1 MNDEYKTLGQI
12 INEPATQFGSRELDS
27 GNPHAWSAE
36 KERQFEQ
43 DISDVQRNYTVTTED
58 LKNYIDANPV
68 STGEKIALG
77 LEQVGTQMMDAYR
90 GLDQLI
96 AKSPAMFP
104 ALTEKEKDDM
114 VALTM
119 HNYEAFTKARQDLIN
134 RKGVADS
141 VWFNGANVLGQVA
154 LTSVTGLLTGGS
166 TVPIVMGGVQEFGR
180 KSGDYALKYAQATGD
195 YSLKDQSVKD
205 DMVALAYAGISA
217 AIERGIGAERVLDGV
232 IAQGALKQ
240 LGKAALGEA
249 AEEFTQEIAEY
260 MSDMTLDFMTNKSIY
275 NDRTP
280 MEAFKDALTGA
291 VYGALGGGTMGFG
304 MYYAH
309 RNILQKQ
316 FENAGYAP
324 ADAKQMAINAV
335 DTAKDVVLREII
347 TRDQLEKKYGQAY
360 QDLVNK
366 AYNTLK
372 ETNNVFGV
380 RPEKENIGE
389 LNMTDEQRKAYDAG
403 QPVILNEQQLR
414 QYADTTAAMLARQ
427 VMVVAAMQGTST
439 DMVLQLSDIE
449 QIGNVMALNTPDMH
463 NDVVV
468 RRLQAQNKALQ
479 QKLKHERDLKKARNE
494 GFQDEDDRIAILQAQ
509 QAALQKQLD
518 NIEKQDQLDIEIIKK
533 NNGGIDISARAYAD
547 AAALKNATN
556 ADEFYKNL
564 SPAQQAITPA
574 DQIQARY
581 EEAILADIAGS
592 PKEYRRLFAKGKIS
606 PQVRTNLLTNIAA
619 LRSTGL
625 AGIQGD
631 IKRALDRIAAGCT
644 LDNFAI
650 TFGNVR
656 DENDINPFATAFVTY
671 VLLSD
676 PAGATQTVDLLAEKV
691 NTVKQNIRAG
701 ITTTQYQDRADI
713 MSEAL
718 RESPLTA
725 EKWDGDTTT
734 DPNLLMLYD
743 QKNVVNF
750 AVQKAQQRA
759 AAAQARIKATKD
771 QYKIRYAT
779 DESLRKALLDN
790 NVLTDPKIAQKYSH
804 AALVK
809 LFRDSNLSA
818 DLLEQKSAAEI
829 EQDTRNAQAR
839 KAAREYKT
847 VKSLFWSTKK
857 MQYIINR
864 QFAEDNQI
872 DKAFGVDLKY
882 FQKDGGIQD
891 WAEIQMTLSDNGL
904 VQDNPNTDYA
914 QSEWLEQEAKRL
926 IESNVPLNAEAAA
939 QLDIA
944 AEEDRQRH
952 YMESE
957 LLATGNF
964 TQDELNKMD
973 LAELDAALQDIRDI
987 QAAAATELD
996 DVPFQ
1001 EQVRPYTAAT
1011 INIDGKERPT
1021 TNSNGDPIALTEQGL
1036 RNFYKWFGD
1045 SKVVDEQGRPMVVY
1059 HGAHTDERFESF
1071 FQDAT
1076 IWATPNKEYAETYR
1090 WDKKGNAP
1098 IYSLYM
1104 KVKNLKT
1111 IGSIEENLTDENIKN
1126 LATATG
1132 IPYQELL
1139 SAIDNSNIFLGDRQ
1153 NSSIWVFTRSKTFQ
1167 NLAKKYGIDGI
1178 KAQENYYG
1186 DGNPK
1191 LVDTYATFN
1200 SYNVKSTNN
1209 RGTFALD
1216 DDNIYYQA
1224 AYTSGSTYYDR
1235 PSTEY
1240 VLRGGEGQIVH
1251 GWGIYSLAD
1260 QATNKRRYREGQF
1273 SGQLVFVP
1281 KMPTTEQLIKGA
1293 KTSKESQII
1302 KTVLDSI
1309 AAKTPI
1315 NMYKPIKF
1323 AGGVSSYI
1331 PLFYVDAMY
1340 ELLGSKANKADKAF
1354 LDKII
1359 LEKGQLA
1366 DETVFKIEPEMSD
1379 WMKTA
1384 IQKAL
1389 DEHNDK
1395 HSVFYQKDLPYV
1407 FSRILVFGGV
1417 DKELTNFVKKNFK
1430 HKDLNAAGNKAL
1442 VDAIVNYVQDG
1453 GRIEYEPFDN
1463 SIFKESGATT
1473 LKFEKTAQEMVEKL
1487 KDTLDGGFRET
1498 RVDNDVKTNPELYGG
1513 YLGMLIL
1520 ARYSAYRP
1528 ITELFNKINDDETT
1542 FDNIAKDDD
1551 YKYMIGKEAEATTK
1565 MLKNAHIMSA
1575 YDVFTPIVQSA
1586 NKIYKSKEFNET
1598 YGHETAANRTRIALS
1613 QAFRDLT
1620 QSQLDNLAAY
1630 TFTTFKI
1637 PENSLETFISILQ
1650 NPQNIKTTRG
1660 QQLKLE
1666 VPEDD
1671 MLLDEDLPLAKQASA
1686 DKLREIVK
1694 DFHWSFS
1701 RAFVDNIREKDW
1713 IKKHLDSDWKLFA
1726 SKHGI
1731 KEKTL
1736 AEFAEKL
1743 DNEFFNGTMVD
1754 TLTPE
1759 RELFIDYIMQTM
1771 HGEGLYQAI
1780 ADILPETYVELESGE
1795 EIGEVKDY
1803 DGKQYSVMGAFMP
1816 AELARDVALFLNDQ
1830 GIKGITYTGGIDGRG
1845 YVTFSD
1851 EAIQTLERM
1860 DDDKPMYYQGK
1871 RKGGAFDPI
1880 TKQVILSRNSNT
1892 GTLPHEIAHFWLNEM
1907 FNRMQNNP
1915 NLPAQGKAMWDG
1927 LKRMLNITDDQTE
1940 LTRDQHEQFATSA
1953 EAYIFN
1959 KTPLPKGTEPAYKE
1973 FLAYVPESYYTF
1985 MNMGWTGSDGQFHN
1999 PMLTEDDM
2007 HWFDSFFTGTGII
2020 ESAPVQTKVVSSN
2033 EPVKVSIMDGRK
2045 VMLDDAQTTINNAG
2059 DKLEMAVKESI
2070 PAASKVQIANT
2081 QNTIVKTADESL
2093 QIPAINNDD
2102 KPDSKP
2108 AFSFLHRGRGT
2119 DTREEQLE
2127 LTRKWA
2133 QEHWDEALAFALTDP
2148 AYSTNP
2154 SPADPATLIRVVAE
2168 LNTDM
2173 TIKDQLN
2180 TNFALM
2186 MSQQGKSGGLNN
2198 DTHNSFFL
2206 KGLGQIQ
2213 QNLANK
2219 YALARYG
2226 TTKDAVERFD
2236 IEVKQFIN
2244 QHLADLQA
2252 NRITVQ
2258 EVMKQAAEIFGR
2270 DENADISEEINTL
2283 FQELPG
2289 QGTIKS
2295 SFVKEIQ
2302 KVIKKR
2308 DEARQERITLAEQMA
2323 KNGKLGEYLAHLVK
2337 VQAGAEMDTKT
2348 KAEFNAAATRAQ
2360 VASTQLDSDDPDTA
2374 TAAAQIIHEYHK
2386 RIGQTETAQNW
2397 ADKVIGGY
2405 ESRAM
2410 LSGATTISKNLV
2422 GNEIELAVV
2431 TGALRSKYGQNDVS
2445 DTAIKAETD
2454 RLTKIYE
2461 SSLLSIPQMEN
2472 LTDKSLVHGEAY
2484 GIGDNSVTVAGVQ
2497 VRTIGK
2503 TKIPDPLAVLGR
2515 SDFYFRRNVYLKS
2528 LAYQASAYA
2537 RKHNLNATDVFN
2549 QWKKL
2554 SNNTPDGI
2562 KARKEAV
2569 LTAHSAVFT
2578 QNGALAEALNKV
2590 RNVLNRAVPL
2600 GTQYGLGNMI
2610 APFVKT
2616 PANIVELGARALVS
2630 PFSSTWQYMK
2640 TGELDVAHRVDLG
2653 NLGVALLILAAT
2665 VIAGGGYEPPY
2676 QPGLKY
2682 DPTKPYD
2689 SIRIAGVWI
2698 KLDTLG
2704 PLTTPLRLML
2714 SAVPGISTSKNA
2726 WKRGV
2731 AGTFGDIPF
2740 DLDRVKYAITNP
2752 AKGGI
2757 NWVEGEIDKAIPT
2770 IVSDWAKVGGHMAGI
2785 SIESPTPAF
2794 GNKTIRKI
2802 GMDGQNPSV
2811 NDWIRAVGLGII
2823 RIDENN

>member
-12 INEPATQFGSRELDS
+12 ITEPATQFGSRELDS

-43 DISDVQRNYTVTTED
+43 DISDVQRNFTVTTAD
-58 LKNYIDANPV
+58 LQAYMDNNYV

-77 LEQVGTQMMDAYR
+77 LEQAGTQMTDAFR

-96 AKSPAMFP
+96 AKSPASFP

-141 VWFNGANVLGQVA
+141 AWFNGANVLGQVA
-154 LTSVTGLLTGGS
+154 LTTVAGVLTGGS

-195 YSLKDQSVKD
+195 YSLKGQSVKD

-232 IAQGALKQ
+232 IANGALKQ
-240 LGKAALGEA
+240 LGKAAIGEA
-249 AEEFTQEIAEY
+249 AEEFTQEMAEY
-260 MSDMTLDFMTNKSIY
+260 MSDITLDFMTNKSIY

-304 MYYAH
+304 MYYAN
-309 RNILQKQ
+309 RNALQRQ

-335 DTAKDVVLREII
+335 DTAKQVVLREII

-360 QDLVNK
+360 TDLVNK
-366 AYNTLK
+366 TYASLK
-372 ETNNVFGV
+372 ETNTVFGV
-380 RPEKENIGE
+380 RPEKENIGT
-389 LNMTDEQRKAYDAG
+389 LNLTAEQQAAYDAG

-414 QYADTTAAMLARQ
+414 QYADTTATMLARQ

-449 QIGNVMALNTPDMH
+449 QIGNVVALNTPDMH

-468 RRLQAQNKALQ
+468 RRMQQQNKALQ
-479 QKLKHERDLKKARNE
+479 QKLKHERDLKKARGE
-494 GFQDEDDRIAILQAQ
+494 GFQDEDDRIAILQSQ
-509 QAALQKQLD
+509 QAALQRRLD
-518 NIEKQDQLDIEIIKK
+518 ELERQDQLDVEALKK
-533 NNGGIDISARAYAD
+533 DNGGIDISARAYAD
-547 AAALKNATN
+547 AAALQNATT

-564 SPAQQAITPA
+564 TAGQQAITTTPE
-574 DQIQARY
+574 QIQARY

-592 PKEYRRLFAKGKIS
+592 PKEYRRLFTKGKIS
-606 PQVRTNLLTNIAA
+606 PQVRANLLTNIAT

-625 AGIQGD
+625 TGIQGD
-631 IKRALDRIAAGCT
+631 IKRALNRIAAGCT

-650 TFGNVR
+650 TFGNIR

-676 PAGATQTVDLLAEKV
+676 PAGATQTINLLAEKV
-691 NTVKQNIRAG
+691 NTLKQNIAAG
-701 ITTTQYQDRADI
+701 TVTTQYQNRADI

-725 EKWDGDTTT
+725 DKWENDTTT

-743 QKNVVNF
+743 QKNVVNY
-750 AVQKAQQRA
+750 AVQKAKKRA
-759 AAAQARIKATKD
+759 EEAQARIKAIND
-771 QYKIRYAT
+771 QYKIKYAT

-790 NVLTDPKIAQKYSH
+790 KVLTDPKLAQKYSH

-809 LFRDSNLSA
+809 LFKEKNLNA
-818 DLLEQKSAAEI
+818 DLLEQKSAAEL
-829 EQDTRNAQAR
+829 EQDTRNAQTR
-839 KAAREYKT
+839 KAARQYKT
-847 VKSLFWSTKK
+847 VKSLFWDRKK
-857 MQYIINR
+857 LHYSINR
-864 QFAEDNQI
+864 QFAEDWSI
-872 DKAFGVDLKY
+872 DKAFGVNLNS

-891 WAEIQMTLSDNGL
+891 WAQIAGILADNQILQQDTFTDAALSESLD
-904 VQDNPNTDYA
+904 
-914 QSEWLEQEAKRL
+914 EQAKRI
-926 IESNVPLNAEAAA
+926 IEQNIPLDAQAAA

-944 AEEDRQRH
+944 AEEERQRF
-952 YMESE
+952 YIESE
-957 LLATGNF
+957 LLKTGNY
-964 TQDELNKMD
+964 TQDQLNKMD
-973 LAELDAALQDIRDI
+973 MAELDAALQDEKTI
-987 QAAAATELD
+987 QAAAETDTADLPD
-996 DVPFQ
+996 IPFQ
-1001 EQVRPYTAAT
+1001 EQT
-1011 INIDGKERPT
+1011 DG
-1021 TNSNGDPIALTEQGL
+1021 
-1036 RNFYKWFGD
+1036 
-1045 SKVVDEQGRPMVVY
+1045 
-1059 HGAHTDERFESF
+1059 
-1071 FQDAT
+1071 
-1076 IWATPNKEYAETYR
+1076 
-1090 WDKKGNAP
+1090 
-1098 IYSLYM
+1098 
-1104 KVKNLKT
+1104 
-1111 IGSIEENLTDENIKN
+1111 
-1126 LATATG
+1126 
-1132 IPYQELL
+1132 
-1139 SAIDNSNIFLGDRQ
+1139 
-1153 NSSIWVFTRSKTFQ
+1153 
-1167 NLAKKYGIDGI
+1167 
-1178 KAQENYYG
+1178 
-1186 DGNPK
+1186 
-1191 LVDTYATFN
+1191 
-1200 SYNVKSTNN
+1200 
-1209 RGTFALD
+1209 
-1216 DDNIYYQA
+1216 
-1224 AYTSGSTYYDR
+1224 
-1235 PSTEY
+1235 
-1240 VLRGGEGQIVH
+1240 
-1251 GWGIYSLAD
+1251 
-1260 QATNKRRYREGQF
+1260 
-1273 SGQLVFVP
+1273 
-1281 KMPTTEQLIKGA
+1281 
-1293 KTSKESQII
+1293 
-1302 KTVLDSI
+1302 
-1309 AAKTPI
+1309 
-1315 NMYKPIKF
+1315 
-1323 AGGVSSYI
+1323 
-1331 PLFYVDAMY
+1331 
-1340 ELLGSKANKADKAF
+1340 
-1354 LDKII
+1354 
-1359 LEKGQLA
+1359 
-1366 DETVFKIEPEMSD
+1366 
-1379 WMKTA
+1379 
-1384 IQKAL
+1384 
-1389 DEHNDK
+1389 
-1395 HSVFYQKDLPYV
+1395 
-1407 FSRILVFGGV
+1407 
-1417 DKELTNFVKKNFK
+1417 
-1430 HKDLNAAGNKAL
+1430 
-1442 VDAIVNYVQDG
+1442 
-1453 GRIEYEPFDN
+1453 
-1463 SIFKESGATT
+1463 T
-1473 LKFEKTAQEMVEKL
+1473 L
-1487 KDTLDGGFRET
+1487 
-1498 RVDNDVKTNPELYGG
+1498 
-1513 YLGMLIL
+1513 
-1520 ARYSAYRP
+1520 
-1528 ITELFNKINDDETT
+1528 
-1542 FDNIAKDDD
+1542 
-1551 YKYMIGKEAEATTK
+1551 
-1565 MLKNAHIMSA
+1565 
-1575 YDVFTPIVQSA
+1575 
-1586 NKIYKSKEFNET
+1586 
-1598 YGHETAANRTRIALS
+1598 
-1613 QAFRDLT
+1613 
-1620 QSQLDNLAAY
+1620 
-1630 TFTTFKI
+1630 
-1637 PENSLETFISILQ
+1637 
-1650 NPQNIKTTRG
+1650 
-1660 QQLKLE
+1660 
-1666 VPEDD
+1666 
-1671 MLLDEDLPLAKQASA
+1671 
-1686 DKLREIVK
+1686 
-1694 DFHWSFS
+1694 
-1701 RAFVDNIREKDW
+1701 
-1713 IKKHLDSDWKLFA
+1713 
-1726 SKHGI
+1726 
-1731 KEKTL
+1731 
-1736 AEFAEKL
+1736 
-1743 DNEFFNGTMVD
+1743 
-1754 TLTPE
+1754 
-1759 RELFIDYIMQTM
+1759 
-1771 HGEGLYQAI
+1771 
-1780 ADILPETYVELESGE
+1780 
-1795 EIGEVKDY
+1795 
-1803 DGKQYSVMGAFMP
+1803 
-1816 AELARDVALFLNDQ
+1816 
-1830 GIKGITYTGGIDGRG
+1830 
-1845 YVTFSD
+1845 
-1851 EAIQTLERM
+1851 
-1860 DDDKPMYYQGK
+1860 YQGK

-1880 TKQVILSRNSNT
+1880 TKQVILGRNSNT
-1892 GTLPHEIAHFWLNEM
+1892 GTLPHEIAHFWLNEL
-1907 FNRMQNNP
+1907 FNRMHNNP
-1915 NLPAQGKAMWDG
+1915 NLPAQGQAMWDG
-1927 LKRMLNITDDQTE
+1927 LKRMLNITDDQTQ

-1959 KTPLPKGTEPAYKE
+1959 KTPLPKGTEPAYKD

-1985 MNMGWTGSDGQFHN
+1985 MNMGWTGADGQFHN

-2007 HWFDSFFTGTGII
+2007 RWFDSFFTGTGII
-2020 ESAPVQTKVVSSN
+2020 ESAPVQTKAVSSN

-2045 VMLDDAQTTINNAG
+2045 VMLDDAQKKINNAG
-2059 DKLEMAVKESI
+2059 DKLETAVKENI
-2070 PAASKVQIANT
+2070 PAASKVQISSV
-2081 QNTIVKTADESL
+2081 QNTIVKTADETL

-2127 LTRKWA
+2127 MTRKWA

-2148 AYSTNP
+2148 EYSTNP

-2186 MSQQGKSGGLNN
+2186 MSKQGKSGGLNN

-2236 IEVKQFIN
+2236 IEVKQFIERYI
-2244 QHLADLQA
+2244 ADLQA

-2258 EVMKQAAEIFGR
+2258 DVMKQAAEIFGR

-2283 FQELPG
+2283 FQELAG
-2289 QGTIKS
+2289 QGTPKS

-2302 KVIKKR
+2302 KVIKKK
-2308 DEARQERITLAEQMA
+2308 DETRQERITLADQLA

-2431 TGALRSKYGQNDVS
+2431 TGALRSKYGQNDV
-2445 DTAIKAETD
+2445 DETALKTETD

-2484 GIGDNSVTVAGVQ
+2484 GIGDNSVTIAGVQ
-2497 VRTIGK
+2497 VRTIGN
-2503 TKIPDPLAVLGR
+2503 TKIPDPLAILGR

-2630 PFSSTWQYMK
+2630 PVSSTWQYMK

-2665 VIAGGGYEPPY
+2665 VIVGGGYEPPY

-2740 DLDRVKYAITNP
+2740 DLDRVEYAITNP
-2752 AKGGI
+2752 TKGGI

-2770 IVSDWAKVGGHMAGI
+2770 IVSDWAKVGGHMSGI
-2785 SIESPTPAF
+2785 TVESPFESF

-2802 GMDGQNPSV
+2802 GLDGQNPNV
-2811 NDWIRAVGLGII
+2811 NDWIRALGLGII

>member
-12 INEPATQFGSRELDS
+12 ITEPATQFGSRELDS

-43 DISDVQRNYTVTTED
+43 DISDVQRNFTVTTAD
-58 LKNYIDANPV
+58 LQSYMDNNYV

-77 LEQVGTQMMDAYR
+77 LEQAGTQMTDAFR

-96 AKSPAMFP
+96 AKSPASFP

-141 VWFNGANVLGQVA
+141 AWFNGANVLGQVA
-154 LTSVTGLLTGGS
+154 LTTVAGVLTGGS

-195 YSLKDQSVKD
+195 YSLKGQSVKD

-232 IAQGALKQ
+232 IANGALKQ
-240 LGKAALGEA
+240 LGKAAIGEA
-249 AEEFTQEIAEY
+249 TEEFTQEMSEY
-260 MSDMTLDFMTNKSIY
+260 ISDITLDWMTNKSIY

-304 MYYAH
+304 MYYAN
-309 RNILQKQ
+309 RNALQKQ

-335 DTAKDVVLREII
+335 DTAKQVVLREII

-360 QDLVNK
+360 TDLVNK
-366 AYNTLK
+366 TYASLK
-372 ETNNVFGV
+372 ETNTVFGV
-380 RPEKENIGE
+380 RPEKENIGT
-389 LNMTDEQRKAYDAG
+389 LNLTTEQQAAYDAG
-403 QPVILNEQQLR
+403 QAVILNEQQLR
-414 QYADTTAAMLARQ
+414 QYADTTATMLARQ

-439 DMVLQLSDIE
+439 DTVLQLSDIE
-449 QIGNVMALNTPDMH
+449 QIGNVVALNTPDMH

-468 RRLQAQNKALQ
+468 RRMQQQNKALQ
-479 QKLKHERDLKKARNE
+479 QKLKHERDLKKARGE
-494 GFQDEDDRIAILQAQ
+494 GFQDEDDRIAILQSQ
-509 QAALQKQLD
+509 QAALQRRLD
-518 NIEKQDQLDIEIIKK
+518 ELERQDQLDVEAIKK
-533 NNGGIDISARAYAD
+533 DNGGIDISARAYAD
-547 AAALKNATN
+547 AMLLQNATT

-564 SPAQQAITPA
+564 TAGQQAITTTPE
-574 DQIQARY
+574 QIQARY

-592 PKEYRRLFAKGKIS
+592 PKEYRRLFTKGKIS
-606 PQVRTNLLTNIAA
+606 PQVRANLLTNIAT

-625 AGIQGD
+625 PGIQGD
-631 IKRALDRIAAGCT
+631 IKRALNRIAAGCT

-650 TFGNVR
+650 TFGNIR

-671 VLLSD
+671 TLLSD
-676 PAGATQTVDLLAEKV
+676 PAGATQTINLLAEKV
-691 NTVKQNIRAG
+691 NTLKQNIAAR
-701 ITTTQYQDRADI
+701 TVTTQYQNRADI

-725 EKWDGDTTT
+725 DKWENDTTT
-734 DPNLLMLYD
+734 DPNLLMLFD
-743 QKNVVNF
+743 QKNVVNY
-750 AVQKAQQRA
+750 AVQKAKKRA
-759 AAAQARIKATKD
+759 EEAEARIKAINDK
-771 QYKIRYAT
+771 YKIKYAT

-790 NVLTDPKIAQKYSH
+790 KVLTDPKLAQKYSH

-809 LFRDSNLSA
+809 LFKEKNLSA
-818 DLLEQKSAAEI
+818 DLLEQKSAAEL
-829 EQDTRNAQAR
+829 EQDARNAQTR
-839 KAAREYKT
+839 KAARQYKT
-847 VKSLFWSTKK
+847 VKSLFWDRKK
-857 MQYIINR
+857 LHYSINR
-864 QFAEDNQI
+864 QFAEDWGI
-872 DKAFGVDLKY
+872 DKAFGVNLNS

-891 WAEIQMTLSDNGL
+891 WAEIQMVLSDNGL
-904 VQDNPNTDYA
+904 AQDDPHTDA
-914 QSEWLEQEAKRL
+914 ALSESLEAEAKRM
-926 IESNVPLNAEAAA
+926 IESNIPLDAQAAA

-944 AEEDRQRH
+944 AEEERQRF

-957 LLATGNF
+957 LLKTGKYE
-964 TQDELNKMD
+964 QAQLDKMD
-973 LAELDAALQDIRDI
+973 MADLDAALQDVKTI
-987 QAAAATELD
+987 QAAAETDIGDLPD
-996 DVPFQ
+996 IPFQ
-1001 EQVRPYTAAT
+1001 ELGEPYTAAT

-1021 TNSNGDPIALTEQGL
+1021 TNSNGQPIATTEQGL

-1045 SKVVDEQGRPMVVY
+1045 SKVVDEQGRPLVVY
-1059 HGAHTDERFESF
+1059 HASNAKFDTFEKGDIGFHFGTKEAAEQRLPDAEFTYPVYLKIENPLKLSKDPYQFDESGDLPDMLDEMGINTDLLSEEERFEF
-1071 FQDAT
+1071 PDDWEYGEDLYADMINYRKAT
-1076 IWATPNKEYAETYR
+1076 QKSGFDGMVYVNEVESP
-1090 WDKKGNAP
+1090 
-1098 IYSLYM
+1098 
-1104 KVKNLKT
+1104 
-1111 IGSIEENLTDENIKN
+1111 GSTSYVAFESNQIK
-1126 LATATG
+1126 
-1132 IPYQELL
+1132 
-1139 SAIDNSNIFLGDRQ
+1139 SID
-1153 NSSIWVFTRSKTFQ
+1153 
-1167 NLAKKYGIDGI
+1167 
-1178 KAQENYYG
+1178 
-1186 DGNPK
+1186 
-1191 LVDTYATFN
+1191 
-1200 SYNVKSTNN
+1200 N
-1209 RGTFALD
+1209 RGTFSEAD
-1216 DDNIYYQA
+1216 ANI
-1224 AYTSGSTYYDR
+1224 
-1235 PSTEY
+1235 
-1240 VLRGGEGQIVH
+1240 
-1251 GWGIYSLAD
+1251 
-1260 QATNKRRYREGQF
+1260 
-1273 SGQLVFVP
+1273 
-1281 KMPTTEQLIKGA
+1281 
-1293 KTSKESQII
+1293 
-1302 KTVLDSI
+1302 
-1309 AAKTPI
+1309 
-1315 NMYKPIKF
+1315 
-1323 AGGVSSYI
+1323 
-1331 PLFYVDAMY
+1331 
-1340 ELLGSKANKADKAF
+1340 
-1354 LDKII
+1354 
-1359 LEKGQLA
+1359 
-1366 DETVFKIEPEMSD
+1366 
-1379 WMKTA
+1379 
-1384 IQKAL
+1384 
-1389 DEHNDK
+1389 
-1395 HSVFYQKDLPYV
+1395 
-1407 FSRILVFGGV
+1407 
-1417 DKELTNFVKKNFK
+1417 
-1430 HKDLNAAGNKAL
+1430 
-1442 VDAIVNYVQDG
+1442 
-1453 GRIEYEPFDN
+1453 
-1463 SIFKESGATT
+1463 
-1473 LKFEKTAQEMVEKL
+1473 
-1487 KDTLDGGFRET
+1487 
-1498 RVDNDVKTNPELYGG
+1498 
-1513 YLGMLIL
+1513 
-1520 ARYSAYRP
+1520 
-1528 ITELFNKINDDETT
+1528 
-1542 FDNIAKDDD
+1542 
-1551 YKYMIGKEAEATTK
+1551 
-1565 MLKNAHIMSA
+1565 
-1575 YDVFTPIVQSA
+1575 
-1586 NKIYKSKEFNET
+1586 
-1598 YGHETAANRTRIALS
+1598 
-1613 QAFRDLT
+1613 
-1620 QSQLDNLAAY
+1620 
-1630 TFTTFKI
+1630 
-1637 PENSLETFISILQ
+1637 
-1650 NPQNIKTTRG
+1650 
-1660 QQLKLE
+1660 
-1666 VPEDD
+1666 
-1671 MLLDEDLPLAKQASA
+1671 
-1686 DKLREIVK
+1686 
-1694 DFHWSFS
+1694 
-1701 RAFVDNIREKDW
+1701 
-1713 IKKHLDSDWKLFA
+1713 
-1726 SKHGI
+1726 
-1731 KEKTL
+1731 
-1736 AEFAEKL
+1736 
-1743 DNEFFNGTMVD
+1743 
-1754 TLTPE
+1754 
-1759 RELFIDYIMQTM
+1759 
-1771 HGEGLYQAI
+1771 
-1780 ADILPETYVELESGE
+1780 
-1795 EIGEVKDY
+1795 
-1803 DGKQYSVMGAFMP
+1803 
-1816 AELARDVALFLNDQ
+1816 
-1830 GIKGITYTGGIDGRG
+1830 
-1845 YVTFSD
+1845 
-1851 EAIQTLERM
+1851 
-1860 DDDKPMYYQGK
+1860 YYQGK

-1880 TKQVILSRNSNT
+1880 TKQVILGRNSNT
-1892 GTLPHEIAHFWLNEM
+1892 GTLPHEIAHFWLNEL
-1907 FNRMQNNP
+1907 FNRMHNNP
-1915 NLPAQGKAMWDG
+1915 NLPAQGQAMWDG
-1927 LKRMLNITDDQTE
+1927 LKRMLNITDDQTQ

-1959 KTPLPKGTEPAYKE
+1959 KTPLPKGTEPAYKD

-1985 MNMGWTGSDGQFHN
+1985 MNMGWTGADGQFHN

-2020 ESAPVQTKVVSSN
+2020 ESAPVQTKAVSSN

-2045 VMLDDAQTTINNAG
+2045 VMLDDAQKKINNAG
-2059 DKLEMAVKESI
+2059 DKLETAVKENI
-2070 PAASKVQIANT
+2070 PAASKVQIAST
-2081 QNTIVKTADESL
+2081 QNTIVKTADETL

-2127 LTRKWA
+2127 MTRKWA

-2148 AYSTNP
+2148 EYSTNP

-2173 TIKDQLN
+2173 SIKDQLN

-2186 MSQQGKSGGLNN
+2186 MSKQGKSGGLNN

-2236 IEVKQFIN
+2236 IEVKQFIERYM
-2244 QHLADLQA
+2244 ADLQA

-2258 EVMKQAAEIFGR
+2258 DVMKQAAEIFGR

-2283 FQELPG
+2283 FQELAG
-2289 QGTIKS
+2289 QGTPKS

-2302 KVIKKR
+2302 KVIKKK
-2308 DEARQERITLAEQMA
+2308 DETRQERITLADQLA

-2360 VASTQLDSDDPDTA
+2360 VASTQLDSDDADTA
-2374 TAAAQIIHEYHK
+2374 TAAAQIVHEYHK

-2422 GNEIELAVV
+2422 GNEIELGVV
-2431 TGALRSKYGQNDVS
+2431 IGALRSKYGKNDV
-2445 DTAIKAETD
+2445 DETVMKAEKD

-2484 GIGDNSVTVAGVQ
+2484 GIGDNSVTIAGVQ

-2503 TKIPDPLAVLGR
+2503 TKIPDPLAILGR

-2640 TGELDVAHRVDLG
+2640 TGELDIAHRVDLG

-2676 QPGLKY
+2676 QPGMKY

-2740 DLDRVKYAITNP
+2740 DLSRVEYAITNP
-2752 AKGGI
+2752 TKGGI

-2770 IVSDWAKVGGHMAGI
+2770 IVSDWAKVGGHMSGI
-2785 SIESPTPAF
+2785 TVESPFESF

-2802 GMDGQNPSV
+2802 GLDGQNPNV
-2811 NDWIRAVGLGII
+2811 NDWIRAVGLGVI

>member
-12 INEPATQFGSRELDS
+12 ITEPATQFGSRELDS

-43 DISDVQRNYTVTTED
+43 DISDVQRNFTVTTAD
-58 LKNYIDANPV
+58 LQAYMDNNYV

-77 LEQVGTQMMDAYR
+77 LEQAGTQMTDAFR

-141 VWFNGANVLGQVA
+141 AWFNGANVLGQVA
-154 LTSVTGLLTGGS
+154 LTTVAGVLTGGS

-240 LGKAALGEA
+240 LGKAAIGEA
-249 AEEFTQEIAEY
+249 AEEFTQEMAEY
-260 MSDMTLDFMTNKSIY
+260 MSDITLDFMTNKSIY

-304 MYYAH
+304 MYYAN
-309 RNILQKQ
+309 RNALQRQ

-324 ADAKQMAINAV
+324 EDAKQMAINAV
-335 DTAKDVVLREII
+335 DTAKQVVLREII

-360 QDLVNK
+360 TDLVNK
-366 AYNTLK
+366 TYASLK
-372 ETNNVFGV
+372 ETNTVFGV
-380 RPEKENIGE
+380 RPEKENIGT
-389 LNMTDEQRKAYDAG
+389 LNLTAEQQAAYDAG
-403 QPVILNEQQLR
+403 QAVILNEQQLR
-414 QYADTTAAMLARQ
+414 QYADTTATMLARQ

-449 QIGNVMALNTPDMH
+449 QIGNVVALNTPDMH

-468 RRLQAQNKALQ
+468 RRMQQQNKALQ
-479 QKLKHERDLKKARNE
+479 QKLKHERDLKKARGE
-494 GFQDEDDRIAILQAQ
+494 GFQDEDDRIAILQSQ
-509 QAALQKQLD
+509 QAALQRRLD
-518 NIEKQDQLDIEIIKK
+518 ELERQDQLDVEALKK
-533 NNGGIDISARAYAD
+533 DNGGIDISARAYAD
-547 AAALKNATN
+547 AAALQNATT

-564 SPAQQAITPA
+564 TAGQQAITTTPE
-574 DQIQARY
+574 QIQARY

-592 PKEYRRLFAKGKIS
+592 PKEYRRLFTKGKIS
-606 PQVRTNLLTNIAA
+606 PQVRANLLTNIAT

-625 AGIQGD
+625 TGIQGD
-631 IKRALDRIAAGCT
+631 IKRALNRIAAGCT

-650 TFGNVR
+650 TFGNIR

-676 PAGATQTVDLLAEKV
+676 PAGATQTINLLAEKV
-691 NTVKQNIRAG
+691 NTLKQNIAAR
-701 ITTTQYQDRADI
+701 TVTTQYQNRADI

-725 EKWDGDTTT
+725 DKWENDTTT

-743 QKNVVNF
+743 QKNVVNY
-750 AVQKAQQRA
+750 AVQKAKKRA
-759 AAAQARIKATKD
+759 EEAQAHIKAIND

-790 NVLTDPKIAQKYSH
+790 KVLTDPKLAQKYSH

-809 LFRDSNLSA
+809 LFKEKNLSA
-818 DLLEQKSAAEI
+818 DLLEQKSAAEL
-829 EQDTRNAQAR
+829 EQDTRNAQTR
-839 KAAREYKT
+839 KAARQYKT
-847 VKSLFWSTKK
+847 VKSLFWNQKTMKYS
-857 MQYIINR
+857 INR

-891 WAEIQMTLSDNGL
+891 WGDIKMALSDNGMI
-904 VQDNPNTDYA
+904 QDDPNNDYA
-914 QSEWLEQEAKRL
+914 LTESLENQAKSL
-926 IESNVPLNAEAAA
+926 IEHNVPLDAQAAA

-944 AEEDRQRH
+944 AEEDRQRF
-952 YMESE
+952 YIESE
-957 LLATGNF
+957 LLKTGNY
-964 TQDELNKMD
+964 TQAQLDKMD
-973 LAELDAALQDIRDI
+973 MADLDAALQDEKTI
-987 QAAAATELD
+987 QAAAETDTADLPD
-996 DVPFQ
+996 IPFQ
-1001 EQVRPYTAAT
+1001 ELGEPYTAAT

-1021 TNSNGDPIALTEQGL
+1021 TNSNGQPIATTEQGL

-1045 SKVVDEQGRPMVVY
+1045 SKVVDEQGRPLVVY
-1059 HGAHTDERFESF
+1059 HGTNHKFQSFKKTEKMYFFSDNRNVADSYTDNDLIYNVYVRMENPLVIDAKHSYW
-1071 FQDAT
+1071 QDIPVPST
-1076 IWATPNKEYAETYR
+1076 I
-1090 WDKKGNAP
+1090 DKK
-1098 IYSLYM
+1098 
-1104 KVKNLKT
+1104 
-1111 IGSIEENLTDENIKN
+1111 
-1126 LATATG
+1126 
-1132 IPYQELL
+1132 ELL
-1139 SAIDNSNIFLGDRQ
+1139 EDFYQ
-1153 NSSIWVFTRSKTFQ
+1153 VYE
-1167 NLAKKYGIDGI
+1167 KYGYSTDKTSPDILGFYAIKKGYDGLII
-1178 KAQENYYG
+1178 KDVNDSSGTGTYG
-1186 DGNPK
+1186 TD
-1191 LVDTYATFN
+1191 YITFKN
-1200 SYNVKSTNN
+1200 TQQKSTANPGLF
-1209 RGTFALD
+1209 GTD
-1216 DDNIYYQA
+1216 
-1224 AYTSGSTYYDR
+1224 T
-1235 PSTEY
+1235 
-1240 VLRGGEGQIVH
+1240 
-1251 GWGIYSLAD
+1251 
-1260 QATNKRRYREGQF
+1260 
-1273 SGQLVFVP
+1273 
-1281 KMPTTEQLIKGA
+1281 A
-1293 KTSKESQII
+1293 K
-1302 KTVLDSI
+1302 L
-1309 AAKTPI
+1309 
-1315 NMYKPIKF
+1315 
-1323 AGGVSSYI
+1323 
-1331 PLFYVDAMY
+1331 LF
-1340 ELLGSKANKADKAF
+1340 
-1354 LDKII
+1354 
-1359 LEKGQLA
+1359 
-1366 DETVFKIEPEMSD
+1366 
-1379 WMKTA
+1379 
-1384 IQKAL
+1384 
-1389 DEHNDK
+1389 
-1395 HSVFYQKDLPYV
+1395 
-1407 FSRILVFGGV
+1407 
-1417 DKELTNFVKKNFK
+1417 
-1430 HKDLNAAGNKAL
+1430 
-1442 VDAIVNYVQDG
+1442 
-1453 GRIEYEPFDN
+1453 
-1463 SIFKESGATT
+1463 
-1473 LKFEKTAQEMVEKL
+1473 
-1487 KDTLDGGFRET
+1487 
-1498 RVDNDVKTNPELYGG
+1498 
-1513 YLGMLIL
+1513 
-1520 ARYSAYRP
+1520 
-1528 ITELFNKINDDETT
+1528 
-1542 FDNIAKDDD
+1542 
-1551 YKYMIGKEAEATTK
+1551 
-1565 MLKNAHIMSA
+1565 
-1575 YDVFTPIVQSA
+1575 
-1586 NKIYKSKEFNET
+1586 
-1598 YGHETAANRTRIALS
+1598 
-1613 QAFRDLT
+1613 
-1620 QSQLDNLAAY
+1620 
-1630 TFTTFKI
+1630 
-1637 PENSLETFISILQ
+1637 
-1650 NPQNIKTTRG
+1650 
-1660 QQLKLE
+1660 
-1666 VPEDD
+1666 
-1671 MLLDEDLPLAKQASA
+1671 
-1686 DKLREIVK
+1686 
-1694 DFHWSFS
+1694 
-1701 RAFVDNIREKDW
+1701 
-1713 IKKHLDSDWKLFA
+1713 
-1726 SKHGI
+1726 
-1731 KEKTL
+1731 
-1736 AEFAEKL
+1736 
-1743 DNEFFNGTMVD
+1743 
-1754 TLTPE
+1754 
-1759 RELFIDYIMQTM
+1759 
-1771 HGEGLYQAI
+1771 
-1780 ADILPETYVELESGE
+1780 
-1795 EIGEVKDY
+1795 
-1803 DGKQYSVMGAFMP
+1803 
-1816 AELARDVALFLNDQ
+1816 
-1830 GIKGITYTGGIDGRG
+1830 
-1845 YVTFSD
+1845 
-1851 EAIQTLERM
+1851 
-1860 DDDKPMYYQGK
+1860 QGK

-1959 KTPLPKGTEPAYKE
+1959 KTPLPKGTEPAYKD

-2070 PAASKVQIANT
+2070 PAASKVQIADT
-2081 QNTIVKTADESL
+2081 QNTIVKTADETL

-2127 LTRKWA
+2127 MTRKWA

-2236 IEVKQFIN
+2236 IEVKQFID

-2302 KVIKKR
+2302 KVIKKK
-2308 DEARQERITLAEQMA
+2308 DETRQERITLADQLA

-2431 TGALRSKYGQNDVS
+2431 TGALRSKYGQNDV
-2445 DTAIKAETD
+2445 DETALKAETD

-2484 GIGDNSVTVAGVQ
+2484 GIGDNSVTIAGVQ

-2503 TKIPDPLAVLGR
+2503 TKIPDPLAILGR

-2590 RNVLNRAVPL
+2590 RNVLNRAIPL
-2600 GTQYGLGNMI
+2600 GTKYGLGNMI

-2653 NLGVALLILAAT
+2653 NLAVALLFLAAT
-2665 VIAGGGYEPPY
+2665 VLANGDYEPPY
-2676 QPGLKY
+2676 QQGLKY
-2682 DPTKPYD
+2682 DPKKPYD

-2704 PLTTPLRLML
+2704 PLATPLRLML
-2714 SAVPGISTSKNA
+2714 SAVPGVSTSKNA
-2726 WKRGV
+2726 WRRGV
-2731 AGTFGDIPF
+2731 EGTFGDIPF

-2752 AKGGI
+2752 TKGGI

-2811 NDWIRAVGLGII
+2811 NDWIRALGLGII

>member
-12 INEPATQFGSRELDS
+12 ITEPATQFGSRELDS

-43 DISDVQRNYTVTTED
+43 DISDVQRNFTVTTAD
-58 LKNYIDANPV
+58 LQAYMDNNYV

-77 LEQVGTQMMDAYR
+77 LEQAGTQMADAFR

-96 AKSPAMFP
+96 AKSPASFP

-141 VWFNGANVLGQVA
+141 AWFNGANVLGQVA
-154 LTSVTGLLTGGS
+154 LTTVAGVLTGGS

-195 YSLKDQSVKD
+195 YSLKGQSVKD

-240 LGKAALGEA
+240 LGKAAIGEA
-249 AEEFTQEIAEY
+249 AEEFTQEMAEY
-260 MSDMTLDFMTNKSIY
+260 MSDITLDFMTNKSIY

-304 MYYAH
+304 MYYAN
-309 RNILQKQ
+309 RNALQKQ

-324 ADAKQMAINAV
+324 EDAKQMAINAV
-335 DTAKDVVLREII
+335 DTAKQVVLREII

-360 QDLVNK
+360 TDLVNK
-366 AYNTLK
+366 TYASLK
-372 ETNNVFGV
+372 ETNTVFGV
-380 RPEKENIGE
+380 RPEKENIGT
-389 LNMTDEQRKAYDAG
+389 LNLTAEQQAAYDAG

-414 QYADTTAAMLARQ
+414 QYADTTATMLARQ

-449 QIGNVMALNTPDMH
+449 QIGNVVALNTPDMH

-468 RRLQAQNKALQ
+468 RRMQQQNKALQ
-479 QKLKHERDLKKARNE
+479 QKLKHERDLKKARGE
-494 GFQDEDDRIAILQAQ
+494 GFQDEDDRIAILQSQ
-509 QAALQKQLD
+509 QAALQRRLD
-518 NIEKQDQLDIEIIKK
+518 ELERQDKLDVEAIKK
-533 NNGGIDISARAYAD
+533 DNGGIDISARAYAD
-547 AAALKNATN
+547 AAALQNATT

-564 SPAQQAITPA
+564 TAGQQAITTTPE
-574 DQIQARY
+574 QIQARY

-592 PKEYRRLFAKGKIS
+592 PKEYRRLFTKGKIS
-606 PQVRTNLLTNIAA
+606 PQVRANLLTNIAT

-625 AGIQGD
+625 TGIQGD
-631 IKRALDRIAAGCT
+631 IKRALNRIAAGCT

-650 TFGNVR
+650 TFGNIR

-676 PAGATQTVDLLAEKV
+676 PAGATQTIDLLAEKV
-691 NTVKQNIRAG
+691 NTLKQNIAAR
-701 ITTTQYQDRADI
+701 TVTTQYQNRADI

-725 EKWDGDTTT
+725 DKWENDTTT
-734 DPNLLMLYD
+734 DPNLLMLFD
-743 QKNVVNF
+743 QKNVVNY
-750 AVQKAQQRA
+750 AVQKAQKRA
-759 AAAQARIKATKD
+759 EEAQARIKAIND

-790 NVLTDPKIAQKYSH
+790 KVLTDPKIAQKYSH

-809 LFRDSNLSA
+809 LFKEKNLSA
-818 DLLEQKSAAEI
+818 DLLEQKSAAEL
-829 EQDTRNAQAR
+829 EQDTRNAQTR
-839 KAAREYKT
+839 KAARQYKT
-847 VKSLFWSTKK
+847 VKSLFWDNKK
-857 MQYIINR
+857 MHYSINR

-891 WAEIQMTLSDNGL
+891 WGDIKMALSDNGMI
-904 VQDNPNTDYA
+904 QDDPNNDYA
-914 QSEWLEQEAKRL
+914 LTESLENQAKSL
-926 IESNVPLNAEAAA
+926 IEHNVPLDAQAAA

-944 AEEDRQRH
+944 AEEERQRF
-952 YMESE
+952 YIEAE
-957 LLATGNF
+957 LLKTGNY
-964 TQDELNKMD
+964 TQAQLNKMD
-973 LAELDAALQDIRDI
+973 MADLDAALQDEKTI
-987 QAAAATELD
+987 QAAAETDTADLPD
-996 DVPFQ
+996 IPFQ
-1001 EQVRPYTAAT
+1001 EQT
-1011 INIDGKERPT
+1011 DG
-1021 TNSNGDPIALTEQGL
+1021 
-1036 RNFYKWFGD
+1036 
-1045 SKVVDEQGRPMVVY
+1045 
-1059 HGAHTDERFESF
+1059 
-1071 FQDAT
+1071 
-1076 IWATPNKEYAETYR
+1076 
-1090 WDKKGNAP
+1090 
-1098 IYSLYM
+1098 
-1104 KVKNLKT
+1104 
-1111 IGSIEENLTDENIKN
+1111 
-1126 LATATG
+1126 
-1132 IPYQELL
+1132 
-1139 SAIDNSNIFLGDRQ
+1139 
-1153 NSSIWVFTRSKTFQ
+1153 
-1167 NLAKKYGIDGI
+1167 
-1178 KAQENYYG
+1178 
-1186 DGNPK
+1186 
-1191 LVDTYATFN
+1191 
-1200 SYNVKSTNN
+1200 
-1209 RGTFALD
+1209 
-1216 DDNIYYQA
+1216 
-1224 AYTSGSTYYDR
+1224 
-1235 PSTEY
+1235 
-1240 VLRGGEGQIVH
+1240 
-1251 GWGIYSLAD
+1251 
-1260 QATNKRRYREGQF
+1260 
-1273 SGQLVFVP
+1273 
-1281 KMPTTEQLIKGA
+1281 
-1293 KTSKESQII
+1293 
-1302 KTVLDSI
+1302 
-1309 AAKTPI
+1309 
-1315 NMYKPIKF
+1315 
-1323 AGGVSSYI
+1323 
-1331 PLFYVDAMY
+1331 
-1340 ELLGSKANKADKAF
+1340 
-1354 LDKII
+1354 
-1359 LEKGQLA
+1359 
-1366 DETVFKIEPEMSD
+1366 
-1379 WMKTA
+1379 
-1384 IQKAL
+1384 
-1389 DEHNDK
+1389 
-1395 HSVFYQKDLPYV
+1395 
-1407 FSRILVFGGV
+1407 
-1417 DKELTNFVKKNFK
+1417 
-1430 HKDLNAAGNKAL
+1430 
-1442 VDAIVNYVQDG
+1442 
-1453 GRIEYEPFDN
+1453 
-1463 SIFKESGATT
+1463 T
-1473 LKFEKTAQEMVEKL
+1473 L
-1487 KDTLDGGFRET
+1487 
-1498 RVDNDVKTNPELYGG
+1498 
-1513 YLGMLIL
+1513 
-1520 ARYSAYRP
+1520 
-1528 ITELFNKINDDETT
+1528 
-1542 FDNIAKDDD
+1542 
-1551 YKYMIGKEAEATTK
+1551 
-1565 MLKNAHIMSA
+1565 
-1575 YDVFTPIVQSA
+1575 
-1586 NKIYKSKEFNET
+1586 
-1598 YGHETAANRTRIALS
+1598 
-1613 QAFRDLT
+1613 
-1620 QSQLDNLAAY
+1620 
-1630 TFTTFKI
+1630 
-1637 PENSLETFISILQ
+1637 
-1650 NPQNIKTTRG
+1650 
-1660 QQLKLE
+1660 
-1666 VPEDD
+1666 
-1671 MLLDEDLPLAKQASA
+1671 
-1686 DKLREIVK
+1686 
-1694 DFHWSFS
+1694 
-1701 RAFVDNIREKDW
+1701 
-1713 IKKHLDSDWKLFA
+1713 
-1726 SKHGI
+1726 
-1731 KEKTL
+1731 
-1736 AEFAEKL
+1736 
-1743 DNEFFNGTMVD
+1743 
-1754 TLTPE
+1754 
-1759 RELFIDYIMQTM
+1759 
-1771 HGEGLYQAI
+1771 
-1780 ADILPETYVELESGE
+1780 
-1795 EIGEVKDY
+1795 
-1803 DGKQYSVMGAFMP
+1803 
-1816 AELARDVALFLNDQ
+1816 
-1830 GIKGITYTGGIDGRG
+1830 
-1845 YVTFSD
+1845 
-1851 EAIQTLERM
+1851 
-1860 DDDKPMYYQGK
+1860 YQGK

-1880 TKQVILSRNSNT
+1880 TKQVILGRNSNT
-1892 GTLPHEIAHFWLNEM
+1892 GTLPHEIAHFWLNEL
-1907 FNRMQNNP
+1907 FNRMHNNP
-1915 NLPAQGKAMWDG
+1915 NLPAQGQAMWDG
-1927 LKRMLNITDDQTE
+1927 LKRMLNITDDQTQ

-1959 KTPLPKGTEPAYKE
+1959 KTPLPKGTEPAYKD

-2020 ESAPVQTKVVSSN
+2020 ESAPVQTKAVSSN

-2045 VMLDDAQTTINNAG
+2045 VMLDDAQKKINNAG
-2059 DKLEMAVKESI
+2059 DKLEMAVKENI
-2070 PAASKVQIANT
+2070 PAASKVQIAST
-2081 QNTIVKTADESL
+2081 QNTIVKTADETL

-2148 AYSTNP
+2148 EYSTNP

-2186 MSQQGKSGGLNN
+2186 MSKQGKSGGLNN

-2236 IEVKQFIN
+2236 IEVKQFIERYI
-2244 QHLADLQA
+2244 ADLQSG
-2252 NRITVQ
+2252 RITVQ
-2258 EVMKQAAEIFGR
+2258 DVMKQAAEIFGR

-2283 FQELPG
+2283 FQELAG
-2289 QGTIKS
+2289 QGTPKS

-2302 KVIKKR
+2302 KVIKKK
-2308 DEARQERITLAEQMA
+2308 DESRQERITLADQLA
-2323 KNGKLGEYLAHLVK
+2323 KNGKLGEYIGHLIK
-2337 VQAGAEMDTKT
+2337 VQAGAELDTKT

-2360 VASTQLDSDDPDTA
+2360 VASTQLDSDDPETA
-2374 TAAAQIIHEYHK
+2374 VAAAQIVHEFHK
-2386 RIGQTETAQNW
+2386 KVAQSEIAQNW

-2431 TGALRSKYGQNDVS
+2431 TGALRSKYGQNDV
-2445 DTAIKAETD
+2445 DAGAMKAETD

-2472 LTDKSLVHGEAY
+2472 LTDQSLVHGEAY
-2484 GIGDNSVTVAGVQ
+2484 GIGENSVTVAGVQ
-2497 VRTIGK
+2497 VRTIGN
-2503 TKIPDPLAVLGR
+2503 TKIPDPLAILGR

-2578 QNGALAEALNKV
+2578 QNGALAEALNRV
-2590 RNVLNRAVPL
+2590 RNVLNRAIPL
-2600 GTQYGLGNMI
+2600 GTKYGLGNMI

-2640 TGELDVAHRVDLG
+2640 TGELDIAHRVDLG
-2653 NLGVALLILAAT
+2653 NLGVALLFLAAT
-2665 VIAGGGYEPPY
+2665 VLANGDYEPPY
-2676 QPGLKY
+2676 QQGLKY
-2682 DPTKPYD
+2682 DPKKPYD

-2704 PLTTPLRLML
+2704 PLATPLRLML
-2714 SAVPGISTSKNA
+2714 SASGVSKQKNA

-2731 AGTFGDIPF
+2731 EGTFGDIPF

-2752 AKGGI
+2752 TKGGI
-2757 NWVEGEIDKAIPT
+2757 NWVEGEIDKAIPA

-2785 SIESPTPAF
+2785 TVDSPFESF

>member
-12 INEPATQFGSRELDS
+12 ITEPATQFGSRELDS

-43 DISDVQRNYTVTTED
+43 DIEDVQRNYTVTTTD

-77 LEQVGTQMMDAYR
+77 LEQAGTQIMDAYR

-96 AKSPAMFP
+96 AKSPASFP

-141 VWFNGANVLGQVA
+141 AWFNGANVLGQVA
-154 LTSVTGLLTGGS
+154 LTTVAGVLTGGS

-232 IAQGALKQ
+232 IANGALKQ

-249 AEEFTQEIAEY
+249 AEEFTQEMAEY
-260 MSDMTLDFMTNKSIY
+260 LSDMTLDFMTNKSIY

-304 MYYAH
+304 MYYAN
-309 RNILQKQ
+309 RNALQQQ

-324 ADAKQMAINAV
+324 EDAKQMAINAV

-347 TRDQLEKKYGQAY
+347 TRDQLEKKYGPAY

-366 AYNTLK
+366 TYASLK
-372 ETNNVFGV
+372 ETNTVFGV
-380 RPEKENIGE
+380 RPEKENIGT
-389 LNMTDEQRKAYDAG
+389 LNLTEEQRKAYDAG

-414 QYADTTAAMLARQ
+414 QYADTTATMLARQ

-449 QIGNVMALNTPDMH
+449 QLGNVVALNTPDMH

-468 RRLQAQNKALQ
+468 RRMQQQNKALQ

-494 GFQDEDDRIAILQAQ
+494 GFQDEDDRIAILQSQ
-509 QAALQKQLD
+509 QAALQRRLD
-518 NIEKQDQLDIEIIKK
+518 ELERQDQLDIDLIKK

-547 AAALKNATN
+547 AAALKNATT

-564 SPAQQAITPA
+564 TAGQRAITTTPE
-574 DQIQARY
+574 QIQARY

-592 PKEYRRLFAKGKIS
+592 PKEYRRLFTKGKIS

-625 AGIQGD
+625 TGIQGD
-631 IKRALDRIAAGCT
+631 IKRALNRIAAGCT

-650 TFGNVR
+650 TFGNIR

-691 NTVKQNIRAG
+691 NTVKQNIAAG

-725 EKWDGDTTT
+725 DKWDGETTT

-743 QKNVVNF
+743 QKNVVNY
-750 AVQKAQQRA
+750 AVQRA
-759 AAAQARIKATKD
+759 IKRAEEAQARIKATKD

-790 NVLTDPKIAQKYSH
+790 KVLTDPKIAQKYSH
-804 AALVK
+804 AALVRTFK
-809 LFRDSNLSA
+809 DSGLSA
-818 DLLEQKSAAEI
+818 DLLEQKSAAEL
-829 EQDTRNAQAR
+829 EEDAQKAQTR
-839 KAAREYKT
+839 KATRQYKT

-857 MQYIINR
+857 MQYNINR

-891 WAEIQMTLSDNGL
+891 WAQIQMVLSDNGL
-904 VQDNPNTDYA
+904 AQDNPNTDYA
-914 QSEWLEQEAKRL
+914 QSEWLEQEAKRM
-926 IESNVPLNAEAAA
+926 IEQNVPLNAEAAA

-944 AEEDRQRH
+944 AEEDRQRY

-957 LLATGNF
+957 LLATGNY
-964 TQDELNKMD
+964 TQDQLSKMD
-973 LAELDAALQDIRDI
+973 LNDLDAELQNIRDI
-987 QAAAATELD
+987 QAAAETDIDNLPD
-996 DVPFQ
+996 IPFQ
-1001 EQVRPYTAAT
+1001 EQGEPYTAAT

-1021 TNSNGDPIALTEQGL
+1021 TNSNGQPIATTEQGL

-1045 SKVVDEQGRPMVVY
+1045 SKVVDEQGRPLVVY
-1059 HGAHTDERFESF
+1059 HGTEQKNLAELIPGRQSGTIYLTSDYKYAEFYAAGKNSILKPTGDIMPLYIRINKPIDLGTVDVDDMLVNFDIQAFMKRNNIPDYAEQGLRTMVKIFLES
-1071 FQDAT
+1071 
-1076 IWATPNKEYAETYR
+1076 ETYR
-1090 WDKKGNAP
+1090 LEAEDDEIPSYEFFESAQFAQFM
-1098 IYSLYM
+1098 SLLGFDGFTSTEQM
-1104 KVKNLKT
+1104 
-1111 IGSIEENLTDENIKN
+1111 
-1126 LATATG
+1126 
-1132 IPYQELL
+1132 
-1139 SAIDNSNIFLGDRQ
+1139 DNKQHQTFG
-1153 NSSIWVFTRSKTFQ
+1153 VFDSKQ
-1167 NLAKKYGIDGI
+1167 I
-1178 KAQENYYG
+1178 
-1186 DGNPK
+1186 
-1191 LVDTYATFN
+1191 
-1200 SYNVKSTNN
+1200 KSTTNPGLF
-1209 RGTFALD
+1209 GTD
-1216 DDNIYYQA
+1216 
-1224 AYTSGSTYYDR
+1224 T
-1235 PSTEY
+1235 
-1240 VLRGGEGQIVH
+1240 
-1251 GWGIYSLAD
+1251 
-1260 QATNKRRYREGQF
+1260 
-1273 SGQLVFVP
+1273 
-1281 KMPTTEQLIKGA
+1281 
-1293 KTSKESQII
+1293 
-1302 KTVLDSI
+1302 
-1309 AAKTPI
+1309 
-1315 NMYKPIKF
+1315 
-1323 AGGVSSYI
+1323 
-1331 PLFYVDAMY
+1331 
-1340 ELLGSKANKADKAF
+1340 
-1354 LDKII
+1354 
-1359 LEKGQLA
+1359 
-1366 DETVFKIEPEMSD
+1366 
-1379 WMKTA
+1379 
-1384 IQKAL
+1384 
-1389 DEHNDK
+1389 
-1395 HSVFYQKDLPYV
+1395 
-1407 FSRILVFGGV
+1407 
-1417 DKELTNFVKKNFK
+1417 
-1430 HKDLNAAGNKAL
+1430 
-1442 VDAIVNYVQDG
+1442 
-1453 GRIEYEPFDN
+1453 
-1463 SIFKESGATT
+1463 
-1473 LKFEKTAQEMVEKL
+1473 EKL
-1487 KDTLDGGFRET
+1487 MF
-1498 RVDNDVKTNPELYGG
+1498 
-1513 YLGMLIL
+1513 
-1520 ARYSAYRP
+1520 
-1528 ITELFNKINDDETT
+1528 
-1542 FDNIAKDDD
+1542 
-1551 YKYMIGKEAEATTK
+1551 
-1565 MLKNAHIMSA
+1565 
-1575 YDVFTPIVQSA
+1575 
-1586 NKIYKSKEFNET
+1586 
-1598 YGHETAANRTRIALS
+1598 
-1613 QAFRDLT
+1613 
-1620 QSQLDNLAAY
+1620 
-1630 TFTTFKI
+1630 
-1637 PENSLETFISILQ
+1637 
-1650 NPQNIKTTRG
+1650 
-1660 QQLKLE
+1660 
-1666 VPEDD
+1666 
-1671 MLLDEDLPLAKQASA
+1671 
-1686 DKLREIVK
+1686 
-1694 DFHWSFS
+1694 
-1701 RAFVDNIREKDW
+1701 
-1713 IKKHLDSDWKLFA
+1713 
-1726 SKHGI
+1726 
-1731 KEKTL
+1731 
-1736 AEFAEKL
+1736 
-1743 DNEFFNGTMVD
+1743 
-1754 TLTPE
+1754 
-1759 RELFIDYIMQTM
+1759 
-1771 HGEGLYQAI
+1771 
-1780 ADILPETYVELESGE
+1780 
-1795 EIGEVKDY
+1795 
-1803 DGKQYSVMGAFMP
+1803 
-1816 AELARDVALFLNDQ
+1816 Q
-1830 GIKGITYTGGIDGRG
+1830 G
-1845 YVTFSD
+1845 S
-1851 EAIQTLERM
+1851 
-1860 DDDKPMYYQGK
+1860 K

-1880 TKQVILSRNSNT
+1880 TKQVILGRNSNT

-1907 FNRMQNNP
+1907 FNRMHNNP

-1927 LKRMLNITDDQTE
+1927 LKRMLNITDDQTQ

-1959 KTPLPKGTEPAYKE
+1959 KTPLPKGTEPAYKD

-1985 MNMGWTGSDGQFHN
+1985 MNMGWTGADGQFHN

-2007 HWFDSFFTGTGII
+2007 RWFDSFFTGTGII
-2020 ESAPVQTKVVSSN
+2020 ESAPVQTKAVSSN

-2045 VMLDDAQTTINNAG
+2045 VMLDDAQKAIDNAG

-2070 PAASKVQIANT
+2070 PAASKAQIANT
-2081 QNTIVKTADESL
+2081 QNTIVKTADETL

-2119 DTREEQLE
+2119 DTRAEQLE

-2173 TIKDQLN
+2173 SIKDQLN

-2236 IEVKQFIN
+2236 IEVKQFVDQRI
-2244 QHLADLQA
+2244 ADLQA

-2258 EVMKQAAEIFGR
+2258 DVMKQAAEIFGR

-2283 FQELPG
+2283 FQELAGPS
-2289 QGTIKS
+2289 TPKS

-2302 KVIKKR
+2302 KVIKKK
-2308 DEARQERITLAEQMA
+2308 DEARQERITLADQLA

-2337 VQAGAEMDTKT
+2337 VQAGAELDTKT

-2431 TGALRSKYGQNDVS
+2431 TGAMYSKYGKNDV
-2445 DTAIKAETD
+2445 DETALKAETD

-2484 GIGDNSVTVAGVQ
+2484 GIGENSVTVAGVQ
-2497 VRTIGK
+2497 VRTIGN
-2503 TKIPDPLAVLGR
+2503 TKIPDPLAILGR

-2640 TGELDVAHRVDLG
+2640 TGELDIAHRVDLG

-2665 VIAGGGYEPPY
+2665 VLANGDYEPPY
-2676 QPGLKY
+2676 QQGMKY
-2682 DPTKPYD
+2682 DPKKPYD

-2704 PLTTPLRLML
+2704 PLATPLRLML

-2740 DLDRVKYAITNP
+2740 DLDRVEYAITNP
-2752 AKGGI
+2752 TKGGI

-2770 IVSDWAKVGGHMAGI
+2770 IVSDWAKVGGHMSGI
-2785 SIESPTPAF
+2785 TVESPFESF

-2802 GMDGQNPSV
+2802 GLDGQNPNV
-2811 NDWIRAVGLGII
+2811 NDWIRAVGLGIV

>member
-12 INEPATQFGSRELDS
+12 ITEPATQFGSRELDS

-43 DISDVQRNYTVTTED
+43 DISDVQRNFTVTTAD
-58 LKNYIDANPV
+58 LQAYMDNNYV

-77 LEQVGTQMMDAYR
+77 LEQAGTQMTDAFR

-141 VWFNGANVLGQVA
+141 AWFNGANVLGQVA
-154 LTSVTGLLTGGS
+154 LTTVAGVLTGGS

-232 IAQGALKQ
+232 IANGALKQ
-240 LGKAALGEA
+240 LGKAAIGEA

-260 MSDMTLDFMTNKSIY
+260 ISDITLDFMTNKSIY

-304 MYYAH
+304 MYYAN
-309 RNILQKQ
+309 RNALQRQ

-324 ADAKQMAINAV
+324 EDAKQMAINAV

-360 QDLVNK
+360 KDLVNK
-366 AYNTLK
+366 TYASLK
-372 ETNNVFGV
+372 ETNTVFGV
-380 RPEKENIGE
+380 CPEKENIGT
-389 LNMTDEQRKAYDAG
+389 LNLTAEQQTAYDAG
-403 QPVILNEQQLR
+403 QAVILNEQQLR
-414 QYADTTAAMLARQ
+414 QYADTTATMLARQ

-439 DMVLQLSDIE
+439 DTVLQLSDIE
-449 QIGNVMALNTPDMH
+449 QIGNVVALNTPDMH

-468 RRLQAQNKALQ
+468 RRMQQQNKALQ
-479 QKLKHERDLKKARNE
+479 QKLKHERDLKKARGD
-494 GFQDEDDRIAILQAQ
+494 GFQDEDDRIAILQSQ
-509 QAALQKQLD
+509 QAALQRRLD
-518 NIEKQDQLDIEIIKK
+518 ELERQDQLDVEALKK
-533 NNGGIDISARAYAD
+533 DNGGIDISARAYAD
-547 AAALKNATN
+547 AAALQNATT

-564 SPAQQAITPA
+564 TAGQRAITTTPE
-574 DQIQARY
+574 QIQARY

-592 PKEYRRLFAKGKIS
+592 PKEYRRLFTKGKIS
-606 PQVRTNLLTNIAA
+606 PQVRANLLTNIAT

-625 AGIQGD
+625 TGIQGD
-631 IKRALDRIAAGCT
+631 IKRALNRIAAGCT

-650 TFGNVR
+650 TFGNIR

-676 PAGATQTVDLLAEKV
+676 PAGATQTINLLAEKV
-691 NTVKQNIRAG
+691 NTLKQNIAAG
-701 ITTTQYQDRADI
+701 TVTTQYQNRADI

-725 EKWDGDTTT
+725 DKWENDTTT

-743 QKNVVNF
+743 QKNVVNY
-750 AVQKAQQRA
+750 AVQKAKKRA
-759 AAAQARIKATKD
+759 EEAEARIKAVKD

-790 NVLTDPKIAQKYSH
+790 KVLTDPKLAQKYSH

-809 LFRDSNLSA
+809 LFKEKNLSA
-818 DLLEQKSAAEI
+818 DLLEQKSAAEL
-829 EQDTRNAQAR
+829 EQDTRNAQTR
-839 KAAREYKT
+839 KAARQYKT
-847 VKSLFWSTKK
+847 VKSLFWDNKK
-857 MQYIINR
+857 MHYSINR

-891 WAEIQMTLSDNGL
+891 WGDIKMALSDNGMI
-904 VQDNPNTDYA
+904 QDDPNNDYA
-914 QSEWLEQEAKRL
+914 LTESLENQAKSL
-926 IESNVPLNAEAAA
+926 IEHNVPLDAQAAA

-944 AEEDRQRH
+944 AEEDRQRF
-952 YMESE
+952 YIEAE
-957 LLATGNF
+957 LLKTGNY
-964 TQDELNKMD
+964 TQAQLNKMD
-973 LAELDAALQDIRDI
+973 MADLDAALQDEKTI
-987 QAAAATELD
+987 QAAAETDID
-996 DVPFQ
+996 DLPDIPFQ
-1001 EQVRPYTAAT
+1001 EQT
-1011 INIDGKERPT
+1011 DG
-1021 TNSNGDPIALTEQGL
+1021 
-1036 RNFYKWFGD
+1036 
-1045 SKVVDEQGRPMVVY
+1045 
-1059 HGAHTDERFESF
+1059 
-1071 FQDAT
+1071 
-1076 IWATPNKEYAETYR
+1076 
-1090 WDKKGNAP
+1090 
-1098 IYSLYM
+1098 
-1104 KVKNLKT
+1104 
-1111 IGSIEENLTDENIKN
+1111 
-1126 LATATG
+1126 
-1132 IPYQELL
+1132 
-1139 SAIDNSNIFLGDRQ
+1139 
-1153 NSSIWVFTRSKTFQ
+1153 
-1167 NLAKKYGIDGI
+1167 
-1178 KAQENYYG
+1178 
-1186 DGNPK
+1186 
-1191 LVDTYATFN
+1191 
-1200 SYNVKSTNN
+1200 
-1209 RGTFALD
+1209 
-1216 DDNIYYQA
+1216 
-1224 AYTSGSTYYDR
+1224 
-1235 PSTEY
+1235 
-1240 VLRGGEGQIVH
+1240 
-1251 GWGIYSLAD
+1251 
-1260 QATNKRRYREGQF
+1260 
-1273 SGQLVFVP
+1273 
-1281 KMPTTEQLIKGA
+1281 
-1293 KTSKESQII
+1293 
-1302 KTVLDSI
+1302 
-1309 AAKTPI
+1309 
-1315 NMYKPIKF
+1315 
-1323 AGGVSSYI
+1323 
-1331 PLFYVDAMY
+1331 
-1340 ELLGSKANKADKAF
+1340 
-1354 LDKII
+1354 
-1359 LEKGQLA
+1359 
-1366 DETVFKIEPEMSD
+1366 
-1379 WMKTA
+1379 
-1384 IQKAL
+1384 
-1389 DEHNDK
+1389 
-1395 HSVFYQKDLPYV
+1395 
-1407 FSRILVFGGV
+1407 
-1417 DKELTNFVKKNFK
+1417 
-1430 HKDLNAAGNKAL
+1430 
-1442 VDAIVNYVQDG
+1442 
-1453 GRIEYEPFDN
+1453 
-1463 SIFKESGATT
+1463 T
-1473 LKFEKTAQEMVEKL
+1473 L
-1487 KDTLDGGFRET
+1487 
-1498 RVDNDVKTNPELYGG
+1498 
-1513 YLGMLIL
+1513 
-1520 ARYSAYRP
+1520 
-1528 ITELFNKINDDETT
+1528 
-1542 FDNIAKDDD
+1542 
-1551 YKYMIGKEAEATTK
+1551 
-1565 MLKNAHIMSA
+1565 
-1575 YDVFTPIVQSA
+1575 
-1586 NKIYKSKEFNET
+1586 
-1598 YGHETAANRTRIALS
+1598 
-1613 QAFRDLT
+1613 
-1620 QSQLDNLAAY
+1620 
-1630 TFTTFKI
+1630 
-1637 PENSLETFISILQ
+1637 
-1650 NPQNIKTTRG
+1650 
-1660 QQLKLE
+1660 
-1666 VPEDD
+1666 
-1671 MLLDEDLPLAKQASA
+1671 
-1686 DKLREIVK
+1686 
-1694 DFHWSFS
+1694 
-1701 RAFVDNIREKDW
+1701 
-1713 IKKHLDSDWKLFA
+1713 
-1726 SKHGI
+1726 
-1731 KEKTL
+1731 
-1736 AEFAEKL
+1736 
-1743 DNEFFNGTMVD
+1743 
-1754 TLTPE
+1754 
-1759 RELFIDYIMQTM
+1759 
-1771 HGEGLYQAI
+1771 
-1780 ADILPETYVELESGE
+1780 
-1795 EIGEVKDY
+1795 
-1803 DGKQYSVMGAFMP
+1803 
-1816 AELARDVALFLNDQ
+1816 
-1830 GIKGITYTGGIDGRG
+1830 
-1845 YVTFSD
+1845 
-1851 EAIQTLERM
+1851 
-1860 DDDKPMYYQGK
+1860 YQGK

-1880 TKQVILSRNSNT
+1880 TKQVILGRNSNT
-1892 GTLPHEIAHFWLNEM
+1892 GTLPHEIAHFWLNEL
-1907 FNRMQNNP
+1907 FNRMHNNP
-1915 NLPAQGKAMWDG
+1915 NLPAQGQAMWDG
-1927 LKRMLNITDDQTE
+1927 LKRMLNITDDQTQ

-1959 KTPLPKGTEPAYKE
+1959 KTPLPKGTEPAYKD

-1985 MNMGWTGSDGQFHN
+1985 MNMGWTGADGQFHN

-2007 HWFDSFFTGTGII
+2007 RWFDSFFTGTGII
-2020 ESAPVQTKVVSSN
+2020 ESAPVQTKAVSSN

-2045 VMLDDAQTTINNAG
+2045 TMLNDAQKKIDNAG
-2059 DKLEMAVKESI
+2059 DKLETAVKENI
-2070 PAASKVQIANT
+2070 PAASKVQIAST
-2081 QNTIVKTADESL
+2081 QNTIVKTADETL

-2148 AYSTNP
+2148 EYSTNP

-2173 TIKDQLN
+2173 SIKDQLN

-2186 MSQQGKSGGLNN
+2186 MSKQGKSGGLNN

-2236 IEVKQFIN
+2236 IEVKQFIERYI
-2244 QHLADLQA
+2244 ADLQA
-2252 NRITVQ
+2252 GRITVQ
-2258 EVMKQAAEIFGR
+2258 DVMKQAAEIFGR

-2283 FQELPG
+2283 FQELAG
-2289 QGTIKS
+2289 QGTPKS

-2302 KVIKKR
+2302 KVIKKK
-2308 DEARQERITLAEQMA
+2308 DESRQERITLADQLA

-2410 LSGATTISKNLV
+2410 LSGTTTISKNLV

-2431 TGALRSKYGQNDVS
+2431 TGALRSKYGQNDV
-2445 DTAIKAETD
+2445 DAGALKAETD

-2484 GIGDNSVTVAGVQ
+2484 GIGDNSVTIAGVQ
-2497 VRTIGK
+2497 VRTIGN
-2503 TKIPDPLAVLGR
+2503 TKIPDPLAILGR

-2665 VIAGGGYEPPY
+2665 AIAGGGYEPPY
-2676 QPGLKY
+2676 QPGMKY

-2740 DLDRVKYAITNP
+2740 DLDRVEYAITNP
-2752 AKGGI
+2752 TKGGI

-2770 IVSDWAKVGGHMAGI
+2770 IVSDWAKVGGHMSGI
-2785 SIESPTPAF
+2785 TVDSPFESF

-2802 GMDGQNPSV
+2802 GLDGQNPNV

>member
-12 INEPATQFGSRELDS
+12 ITEPATQFGSRELDS

-43 DISDVQRNYTVTTED
+43 DISDVQRNFTVTTAD
-58 LKNYIDANPV
+58 LQTYMDNNYV

-77 LEQVGTQMMDAYR
+77 LEQAGTQMVDAFR

-96 AKSPAMFP
+96 AKSPASFP

-141 VWFNGANVLGQVA
+141 AWFNGANVLGQVA
-154 LTSVTGLLTGGS
+154 LTTVAGVLTGGS

-232 IAQGALKQ
+232 IANGALKQ
-240 LGKAALGEA
+240 LGKAAIGEA
-249 AEEFTQEIAEY
+249 AEEFTQEMAEY
-260 MSDMTLDFMTNKSIY
+260 MSDITLDFMTNKSIY

-304 MYYAH
+304 MYYAN
-309 RNILQKQ
+309 RNALQRQ
-316 FENAGYAP
+316 FENEGYAP

-335 DTAKDVVLREII
+335 DTAKQVVLREII
-347 TRDQLEKKYGQAY
+347 TRDQLENKYGQAY
-360 QDLVNK
+360 TDLVNK
-366 AYNTLK
+366 TYASLK
-372 ETNNVFGV
+372 ETNTVFGV
-380 RPEKENIGE
+380 RPEKENIGT
-389 LNMTDEQRKAYDAG
+389 LNLTTEQQAAYDAG

-414 QYADTTAAMLARQ
+414 QYADTTTTMLARQ

-449 QIGNVMALNTPDMH
+449 QIGNVVALNTPDMH

-468 RRLQAQNKALQ
+468 RRMQQQNKALQ
-479 QKLKHERDLKKARNE
+479 QKLKHERDLKKARGE
-494 GFQDEDDRIAILQAQ
+494 GFQDEDDRIAILQSQ
-509 QAALQKQLD
+509 QAALQRRLD
-518 NIEKQDQLDIEIIKK
+518 ELERQDQLDVETLKK
-533 NNGGIDISARAYAD
+533 DNSGIDISARAYAD
-547 AAALKNATN
+547 AAALQNATT

-564 SPAQQAITPA
+564 TAGQQAITTTPE
-574 DQIQARY
+574 QIQARY

-592 PKEYRRLFAKGKIS
+592 PKEYRRLFTKGKIS
-606 PQVRTNLLTNIAA
+606 PQVRANLLTNIAT

-625 AGIQGD
+625 TGIQGD
-631 IKRALDRIAAGCT
+631 IKRALNRIAAGCT

-650 TFGNVR
+650 TFGNIR
-656 DENDINPFATAFVTY
+656 DENDINPFATAFITY

-676 PAGATQTVDLLAEKV
+676 PAGATQTINLLAEKV
-691 NTVKQNIRAG
+691 NTLKQNIAAR
-701 ITTTQYQDRADI
+701 TVTTQYQNRADI

-725 EKWDGDTTT
+725 DKWENDTTT
-734 DPNLLMLYD
+734 DPNLLILYD
-743 QKNVVNF
+743 QKNVVNY
-750 AVQKAQQRA
+750 AVQKAKKRA
-759 AAAQARIKATKD
+759 EEAEARIKAIND

-790 NVLTDPKIAQKYSH
+790 KTLTDQKIAQKYSH

-809 LFRDSNLSA
+809 LFRESNLSA
-818 DLLEQKSAAEI
+818 DALEQKSAAEL
-829 EQDTRNAQAR
+829 EQDTRNAQTR
-839 KAAREYKT
+839 KAARQYKT
-847 VKSLFWSTKK
+847 VKSLFWDRKK
-857 MQYIINR
+857 LHYIINR
-864 QFAEDNQI
+864 QFAEDWSI
-872 DKAFGVDLKY
+872 DKAFGVNLNS

-891 WAEIQMTLSDNGL
+891 WAQIQMTLSDNGL
-904 VQDNPNTDYA
+904 AQDDPHTNA
-914 QSEWLEQEAKRL
+914 ALSESLEAEAKSM
-926 IESNVPLNAEAAA
+926 IEQNVPLDAKTAA

-944 AEEDRQRH
+944 TEEDRQR
-952 YMESE
+952 YYIESE
-957 LLATGNF
+957 LLKTGNYE
-964 TQDELNKMD
+964 QAQLDKMD
-973 LAELDAALQDIRDI
+973 MADLDAALQDEKTI
-987 QAAAATELD
+987 QAADETDLSD
-996 DVPFQ
+996 IPFQ
-1001 EQVRPYTAAT
+1001 EQT
-1011 INIDGKERPT
+1011 DG
-1021 TNSNGDPIALTEQGL
+1021 
-1036 RNFYKWFGD
+1036 
-1045 SKVVDEQGRPMVVY
+1045 
-1059 HGAHTDERFESF
+1059 
-1071 FQDAT
+1071 
-1076 IWATPNKEYAETYR
+1076 
-1090 WDKKGNAP
+1090 
-1098 IYSLYM
+1098 
-1104 KVKNLKT
+1104 
-1111 IGSIEENLTDENIKN
+1111 
-1126 LATATG
+1126 
-1132 IPYQELL
+1132 
-1139 SAIDNSNIFLGDRQ
+1139 
-1153 NSSIWVFTRSKTFQ
+1153 
-1167 NLAKKYGIDGI
+1167 
-1178 KAQENYYG
+1178 
-1186 DGNPK
+1186 
-1191 LVDTYATFN
+1191 
-1200 SYNVKSTNN
+1200 
-1209 RGTFALD
+1209 
-1216 DDNIYYQA
+1216 
-1224 AYTSGSTYYDR
+1224 
-1235 PSTEY
+1235 
-1240 VLRGGEGQIVH
+1240 
-1251 GWGIYSLAD
+1251 
-1260 QATNKRRYREGQF
+1260 
-1273 SGQLVFVP
+1273 
-1281 KMPTTEQLIKGA
+1281 
-1293 KTSKESQII
+1293 
-1302 KTVLDSI
+1302 
-1309 AAKTPI
+1309 
-1315 NMYKPIKF
+1315 
-1323 AGGVSSYI
+1323 
-1331 PLFYVDAMY
+1331 
-1340 ELLGSKANKADKAF
+1340 
-1354 LDKII
+1354 
-1359 LEKGQLA
+1359 
-1366 DETVFKIEPEMSD
+1366 
-1379 WMKTA
+1379 
-1384 IQKAL
+1384 
-1389 DEHNDK
+1389 
-1395 HSVFYQKDLPYV
+1395 
-1407 FSRILVFGGV
+1407 
-1417 DKELTNFVKKNFK
+1417 
-1430 HKDLNAAGNKAL
+1430 
-1442 VDAIVNYVQDG
+1442 
-1453 GRIEYEPFDN
+1453 
-1463 SIFKESGATT
+1463 T
-1473 LKFEKTAQEMVEKL
+1473 L
-1487 KDTLDGGFRET
+1487 
-1498 RVDNDVKTNPELYGG
+1498 
-1513 YLGMLIL
+1513 
-1520 ARYSAYRP
+1520 
-1528 ITELFNKINDDETT
+1528 
-1542 FDNIAKDDD
+1542 
-1551 YKYMIGKEAEATTK
+1551 
-1565 MLKNAHIMSA
+1565 
-1575 YDVFTPIVQSA
+1575 
-1586 NKIYKSKEFNET
+1586 
-1598 YGHETAANRTRIALS
+1598 
-1613 QAFRDLT
+1613 
-1620 QSQLDNLAAY
+1620 
-1630 TFTTFKI
+1630 
-1637 PENSLETFISILQ
+1637 
-1650 NPQNIKTTRG
+1650 
-1660 QQLKLE
+1660 
-1666 VPEDD
+1666 
-1671 MLLDEDLPLAKQASA
+1671 
-1686 DKLREIVK
+1686 
-1694 DFHWSFS
+1694 
-1701 RAFVDNIREKDW
+1701 
-1713 IKKHLDSDWKLFA
+1713 
-1726 SKHGI
+1726 
-1731 KEKTL
+1731 
-1736 AEFAEKL
+1736 
-1743 DNEFFNGTMVD
+1743 
-1754 TLTPE
+1754 
-1759 RELFIDYIMQTM
+1759 
-1771 HGEGLYQAI
+1771 
-1780 ADILPETYVELESGE
+1780 
-1795 EIGEVKDY
+1795 
-1803 DGKQYSVMGAFMP
+1803 
-1816 AELARDVALFLNDQ
+1816 
-1830 GIKGITYTGGIDGRG
+1830 
-1845 YVTFSD
+1845 
-1851 EAIQTLERM
+1851 
-1860 DDDKPMYYQGK
+1860 YQGK
-1871 RKGGAFDPI
+1871 SKGGAFDPI
-1880 TKQVILSRNSNT
+1880 TKQIILGRNSNT
-1892 GTLPHEIAHFWLNEM
+1892 GTLPHEIAHFWLNEL
-1907 FNRMQNNP
+1907 FNRMHNNP

-1927 LKRMLNITDDQTE
+1927 LKRMLNITDDQTQ

-1959 KTPLPKGTEPAYKE
+1959 KTPLPKGTEPAYKD
-1973 FLAYVPESYYTF
+1973 FLTYVPESYYTF
-1985 MNMGWTGSDGQFHN
+1985 MNMGWTGADGQFHN

-2007 HWFDSFFTGTGII
+2007 RWFDSFFTGTGII
-2020 ESAPVQTKVVSSN
+2020 ESAPVQTKAVSSN

-2045 VMLDDAQTTINNAG
+2045 TMLDDAQKKINNAG
-2059 DKLEMAVKESI
+2059 DKLETAVKENI
-2070 PAASKVQIANT
+2070 PAASKVQISSV
-2081 QNTIVKTADESL
+2081 QNTIVKTADETL

-2148 AYSTNP
+2148 EYSTNP

-2173 TIKDQLN
+2173 SIKDKLN

-2186 MSQQGKSGGLNN
+2186 MSKQGKSGGLNN

-2236 IEVKQFIN
+2236 IEVKQFIERYM
-2244 QHLADLQA
+2244 ADLQTG
-2252 NRITVQ
+2252 RITVQ
-2258 EVMKQAAEIFGR
+2258 DVMKQAAEIFGR

-2283 FQELPG
+2283 FQELAG
-2289 QGTIKS
+2289 QGTPKS

-2302 KVIKKR
+2302 KVIKKK
-2308 DEARQERITLAEQMA
+2308 DETRQERITLADQLA

-2431 TGALRSKYGQNDVS
+2431 TGALRSKYGQNDV
-2445 DTAIKAETD
+2445 DETTLKTETD

-2484 GIGDNSVTVAGVQ
+2484 GIGDNSVTIAGVQ
-2497 VRTIGK
+2497 VRTIGN
-2503 TKIPDPLAVLGR
+2503 TKIPDPLAILGR

-2665 VIAGGGYEPPY
+2665 VIAGGGYEPAY
-2676 QPGLKY
+2676 QPGMKY

-2740 DLDRVKYAITNP
+2740 DLDRVEYAITNP
-2752 AKGGI
+2752 TKGGI

-2770 IVSDWAKVGGHMAGI
+2770 IVSDWAKVGGHMSGI
-2785 SIESPTPAF
+2785 TVDSPFESF

-2802 GMDGQNPSV
+2802 GLDGQNPNV

>member
-12 INEPATQFGSRELDS
+12 ITEPATQFGSRELDS

-43 DISDVQRNYTVTTED
+43 DISDVQRNFTVTTAD
-58 LKNYIDANPV
+58 LQSYMDNNYV

-77 LEQVGTQMMDAYR
+77 LEQAGTQMMDAFR

-96 AKSPAMFP
+96 IKNPASFP

-119 HNYEAFTKARQDLIN
+119 HNYEAFTKARQDMIN

-141 VWFNGANVLGQVA
+141 AWFNGANVLGQVA
-154 LTSVTGLLTGGS
+154 LTTVAGVLTGGS
-166 TVPIVMGGVQEFGR
+166 TVPIVMGGIQEFGR

-195 YSLKDQSVKD
+195 YSLKGQSVKD

-232 IAQGALKQ
+232 IANGALKQ
-240 LGKAALGEA
+240 LGKAAIGEA
-249 AEEFTQEIAEY
+249 TEEFTQEMSEY
-260 MSDMTLDFMTNKSIY
+260 ISDITLDWMTNKSIY

-304 MYYAH
+304 MYYAN
-309 RNILQKQ
+309 RNALQKQ

-335 DTAKDVVLREII
+335 DTAKQVVLREII

-360 QDLVNK
+360 ADLVNK
-366 AYNTLK
+366 TYASLK
-372 ETNNVFGV
+372 ETNTVFGV
-380 RPEKENIGE
+380 RPEKENIGT
-389 LNMTDEQRKAYDAG
+389 LNLTAEQQAAYDAG

-414 QYADTTAAMLARQ
+414 QYADTTASMLARQ

-439 DMVLQLSDIE
+439 DTVLQLSDIE
-449 QIGNVMALNTPDMH
+449 QIGNVVALNTPDMH

-468 RRLQAQNKALQ
+468 RRMQQQNKALQ
-479 QKLKHERDLKKARNE
+479 QKLKHERDLKKARGE
-494 GFQDEDDRIAILQAQ
+494 GFQDEDDRIAILQSQ
-509 QAALQKQLD
+509 QAALQRRLD
-518 NIEKQDQLDIEIIKK
+518 ELERQDQLDVEAIKK
-533 NNGGIDISARAYAD
+533 DNGGIDISARAYAD
-547 AAALKNATN
+547 AAALQNATT

-564 SPAQQAITPA
+564 TAGQRAITTTPE
-574 DQIQARY
+574 QIQARY

-592 PKEYRRLFAKGKIS
+592 PKEYRRLFTKGKIS
-606 PQVRTNLLTNIAA
+606 PQVRANLLTNIAT

-625 AGIQGD
+625 PGIQGD
-631 IKRALDRIAAGCT
+631 IKRALNRIAAGCT

-650 TFGNVR
+650 TFGNIR

-676 PAGATQTVDLLAEKV
+676 PAGATQTINLLAEKV
-691 NTVKQNIRAG
+691 NISNQNIAAG
-701 ITTTQYQDRADI
+701 TVTTQNQNRADI

-725 EKWDGDTTT
+725 DKWDGETTT

-743 QKNVVNF
+743 QKNVVNY
-750 AVQKAQQRA
+750 AVQKAKKRA
-759 AAAQARIKATKD
+759 EEAQARIKAIKD
-771 QYKIRYAT
+771 QYKIKYAT

-790 NVLTDPKIAQKYSH
+790 KVLNDPKEAQRYSH

-809 LFRDSNLSA
+809 LFKTNNLSA
-818 DLLEQKSAAEI
+818 DLLEEKSAAEI
-829 EQDTRNAQAR
+829 EQDTRNAQTR
-839 KAAREYKT
+839 KAARQYKT
-847 VKSLFWSTKK
+847 VKSLFWSQKT
-857 MQYIINR
+857 MQYDINR
-864 QFAEDNQI
+864 QFAEDWSI
-872 DKAFGVDLKY
+872 DKAFGVDLKH
-882 FQKDGGIQD
+882 FKKDGGIQD
-891 WAEIQMTLSDNGL
+891 WAQIAGILSDNGIMQ
-904 VQDNPNTDYA
+904 QDTFTDA
-914 QSEWLEQEAKRL
+914 ALSESLDEQAKRI
-926 IESNVPLNAEAAA
+926 IEQNIPLDAQAAA

-944 AEEDRQRH
+944 AEEERQRF

-957 LLATGNF
+957 LLKTGNYE
-964 TQDELNKMD
+964 QAQLDKMD
-973 LAELDAALQDIRDI
+973 MADLDSALQDEKTI
-987 QAAAATELD
+987 QAAAETDID
-996 DVPFQ
+996 DLPDIPFQ
-1001 EQVRPYTAAT
+1001 EQLDNGISPDGHMNWSNAEDAIGEAGVNRYTRLGDTYTAIVKISPQEFLNLAAP
-1011 INIDGKERPT
+1011 KM
-1021 TNSNGDPIALTEQGL
+1021 GDRDVTFFENAIENNQPIAMPFLNVEI
-1036 RNFYKWFGD
+1036 
-1045 SKVVDEQGRPMVVY
+1045 DE
-1059 HGAHTDERFESF
+1059 ESR
-1071 FQDAT
+1071 T
-1076 IWATPNKEYAETYR
+1076 I
-1090 WDKKGNAP
+1090 
-1098 IYSLYM
+1098 
-1104 KVKNLKT
+1104 
-1111 IGSIEENLTDENIKN
+1111 
-1126 LATATG
+1126 
-1132 IPYQELL
+1132 
-1139 SAIDNSNIFLGDRQ
+1139 
-1153 NSSIWVFTRSKTFQ
+1153 
-1167 NLAKKYGIDGI
+1167 
-1178 KAQENYYG
+1178 
-1186 DGNPK
+1186 
-1191 LVDTYATFN
+1191 
-1200 SYNVKSTNN
+1200 
-1209 RGTFALD
+1209 
-1216 DDNIYYQA
+1216 
-1224 AYTSGSTYYDR
+1224 
-1235 PSTEY
+1235 
-1240 VLRGGEGQIVH
+1240 QIVGH
-1251 GWGIYSLAD
+1251 EGRHRALA
-1260 QATNKRRYREGQF
+1260 AVN
-1273 SGQLVFVP
+1273 
-1281 KMPTTEQLIKGA
+1281 KGA
-1293 KTSKESQII
+1293 KTGEVILYGKG
-1302 KTVLDSI
+1302 L
-1309 AAKTPI
+1309 
-1315 NMYKPIKF
+1315 
-1323 AGGVSSYI
+1323 
-1331 PLFYVDAMY
+1331 
-1340 ELLGSKANKADKAF
+1340 NKIRND
-1354 LDKII
+1354 LSGWTI
-1359 LEKGQLA
+1359 KGQSGTA
-1366 DETVFKIEPEMSD
+1366 NEKNTITIDENRTVPQ
-1379 WMKTA
+1379 
-1384 IQKAL
+1384 IQ
-1389 DEHNDK
+1389 
-1395 HSVFYQKDLPYV
+1395 S
-1407 FSRILVFGGV
+1407 
-1417 DKELTNFVKKNFK
+1417 
-1430 HKDLNAAGNKAL
+1430 
-1442 VDAIVNYVQDG
+1442 
-1453 GRIEYEPFDN
+1453 
-1463 SIFKESGATT
+1463 
-1473 LKFEKTAQEMVEKL
+1473 
-1487 KDTLDGGFRET
+1487 
-1498 RVDNDVKTNPELYGG
+1498 
-1513 YLGMLIL
+1513 GML
-1520 ARYSAYRP
+1520 
-1528 ITELFNKINDDETT
+1528 
-1542 FDNIAKDDD
+1542 
-1551 YKYMIGKEAEATTK
+1551 
-1565 MLKNAHIMSA
+1565 
-1575 YDVFTPIVQSA
+1575 
-1586 NKIYKSKEFNET
+1586 
-1598 YGHETAANRTRIALS
+1598 
-1613 QAFRDLT
+1613 
-1620 QSQLDNLAAY
+1620 
-1630 TFTTFKI
+1630 
-1637 PENSLETFISILQ
+1637 
-1650 NPQNIKTTRG
+1650 
-1660 QQLKLE
+1660 
-1666 VPEDD
+1666 
-1671 MLLDEDLPLAKQASA
+1671 
-1686 DKLREIVK
+1686 
-1694 DFHWSFS
+1694 
-1701 RAFVDNIREKDW
+1701 
-1713 IKKHLDSDWKLFA
+1713 
-1726 SKHGI
+1726 
-1731 KEKTL
+1731 
-1736 AEFAEKL
+1736 
-1743 DNEFFNGTMVD
+1743 
-1754 TLTPE
+1754 
-1759 RELFIDYIMQTM
+1759 
-1771 HGEGLYQAI
+1771 
-1780 ADILPETYVELESGE
+1780 
-1795 EIGEVKDY
+1795 
-1803 DGKQYSVMGAFMP
+1803 
-1816 AELARDVALFLNDQ
+1816 
-1830 GIKGITYTGGIDGRG
+1830 
-1845 YVTFSD
+1845 
-1851 EAIQTLERM
+1851 
-1860 DDDKPMYYQGK
+1860 YQGSK

-1880 TKQVILSRNSNT
+1880 TKQVILGRNSNT
-1892 GTLPHEIAHFWLNEM
+1892 GTLPHEIAHFWLNEL
-1907 FNRMQNNP
+1907 FNRMHNNP

-1959 KTPLPKGTEPAYKE
+1959 KTPLPKGTEPAYKD

-1985 MNMGWTGSDGQFHN
+1985 MNMGWTGADGQFHN

-2020 ESAPVQTKVVSSN
+2020 ESAPVQTKAVSSN

-2045 VMLDDAQTTINNAG
+2045 VMLDDAQKKINNAG

-2070 PAASKVQIANT
+2070 PAASKVQIAST
-2081 QNTIVKTADESL
+2081 QNTIVKTADETL

-2119 DTREEQLE
+2119 DTRTEQLE

-2148 AYSTNP
+2148 EYSTNP

-2173 TIKDQLN
+2173 SIKDQLN

-2186 MSQQGKSGGLNN
+2186 MSKQGKSGGLNN

-2236 IEVKQFIN
+2236 IEVKQFIERYI
-2244 QHLADLQA
+2244 ADLQA
-2252 NRITVQ
+2252 GRITVQ
-2258 EVMKQAAEIFGR
+2258 DVMKQAAEIFGR

-2283 FQELPG
+2283 FQELAG
-2289 QGTIKS
+2289 QGTPKS

-2308 DEARQERITLAEQMA
+2308 DETRQERITLADQLA
-2323 KNGKLGEYLAHLVK
+2323 KNGKLGEYIGHLIK

-2422 GNEIELAVV
+2422 GNEIELGVV
-2431 TGALRSKYGQNDVS
+2431 IGALRSKYGKNDV
-2445 DTAIKAETD
+2445 DETALKAETD

-2472 LTDKSLVHGEAY
+2472 LTDQSLVHGEAY
-2484 GIGDNSVTVAGVQ
+2484 GIGENSVTVAGVQ
-2497 VRTIGK
+2497 VRTIGN
-2503 TKIPDPLAVLGR
+2503 TKIPDPLAILGR

-2640 TGELDVAHRVDLG
+2640 TGELDIAHRVDLG

-2740 DLDRVKYAITNP
+2740 DLDRVEYAITNP
-2752 AKGGI
+2752 TKGGI

-2770 IVSDWAKVGGHMAGI
+2770 IVSDWAKVGGHMSGI
-2785 SIESPTPAF
+2785 TVDSPFESF

-2802 GMDGQNPSV
+2802 GMDGQNPNV
-2811 NDWIRAVGLGII
+2811 NDWIRAVGLGVI
-2823 RIDENN
+2823 RIDENR

>member
-1 MNDEYKTLGQI
+1 MNDDYKTLGQI

-104 ALTEKEKDDM
+104 ALTEQEKNDM

-119 HNYEAFTKARQDLIN
+119 RNYEAFLKARQDLIN

-154 LTSVTGLLTGGS
+154 LTTAAGVLTGGS

-180 KSGDYALKYAQATGD
+180 KSGEYALKYAQATGD
-195 YSLKDQSVKD
+195 YSLKNQSIKD

-217 AIERGIGAERVLDGV
+217 AIERGIGAERVLDGA

-240 LGKAALGEA
+240 LGKAAIGEA

-260 MSDMTLDFMTNKSIY
+260 LSDMTLDFMTNKSIY

-304 MYYAH
+304 MYYAN
-309 RNILQKQ
+309 RNALQQQ
-316 FENAGYAP
+316 FERAGYAP

-335 DTAKDVVLREII
+335 DTAKQVVLREII

-372 ETNNVFGV
+372 ETNTVFGV
-380 RPEKENIGE
+380 RPEKENIGT
-389 LNMTDEQRKAYDAG
+389 LNLTAEQQAAYDAG
-403 QPVILNEQQLR
+403 QAVILNEQQLR

-449 QIGNVMALNTPDMH
+449 QIGNVLALNTPDMH
-463 NDVVV
+463 NDVMV

-606 PQVRTNLLTNIAA
+606 PQVRTNLLTNVAT

-676 PAGATQTVDLLAEKV
+676 ITGATQTVDLLAEKV
-691 NTVKQNIRAG
+691 NTIKQNIRAG

-725 EKWDGDTTT
+725 EKWDGETTT

-779 DESLRKALLDN
+779 DESLRKALLAN

-809 LFRDSNLSA
+809 LFKDANLSA

-829 EQDTRNAQAR
+829 EQDTREAQTR
-839 KAAREYKT
+839 KAARQYKT

-857 MQYIINR
+857 MQYNINR
-864 QFAEDNQI
+864 QFAEDWGL

-891 WAEIQMTLSDNGL
+891 WAQIQMTLSDNGL
-904 VQDNPNTDYA
+904 VQQDPLNDAATA
-914 QSEWLEQEAKRL
+914 EFLEEEAKRL
-926 IESNVPLNAEAAA
+926 VQQNVPLNAEAAA
-939 QLDIA
+939 QLDIS

-957 LLATGNF
+957 LLASGNF
-964 TQDELNKMD
+964 TQDQLDKMD

-1021 TNSNGDPIALTEQGL
+1021 TNSNGQPIATTEQGL

-1045 SKVVDEQGRPMVVY
+1045 SKVVDEQGRPLVMY
-1059 HGAHTDERFESF
+1059 HGSRTSGFNVFDTEQLAWFTKTKS
-1071 FQDAT
+1071 
-1076 IWATPNKEYAETYR
+1076 YAETYA
-1090 WDKKGNAP
+1090 DEDD
-1098 IYSLYM
+1098 SLFSVY
-1104 KVKNLKT
+1104 LKA
-1111 IGSIEENLTDENIKN
+1111 ENILDLGK
-1126 LATATG
+1126 AIEDE
-1132 IPYQELL
+1132 IPE
-1139 SAIDNSNIFLGDRQ
+1139 
-1153 NSSIWVFTRSKTFQ
+1153 
-1167 NLAKKYGIDGI
+1167 
-1178 KAQENYYG
+1178 
-1186 DGNPK
+1186 NPK
-1191 LVDTYATFN
+1191 QKQAVINRLSKKTNIPAFILTEIFDQEVELQGLVNRYVWQITRTPKFKKFLNLFN
-1200 SYNVKSTNN
+1200 PKVDAVAGKEKSYNNRIETLGVMEPTQIKSVDN

-1216 DDNIYYQA
+1216 DDNIYFQA

-1251 GWGIYSLAD
+1251 GWGLYFLAD
-1260 QATNKRRYREGQF
+1260 QAINRRRYREGQF
-1273 SGQLVFVP
+1273 SGKKVFVRDMP
-1281 KMPTTEQLIKGA
+1281 KIQQLIKGA
-1293 KTSKESQII
+1293 KNEKESQIF
-1302 KTVLDSI
+1302 KMVMDSI
-1309 AAKTPI
+1309 AGRTPI

-1323 AGGVSSYI
+1323 AGGVSSYV

-1340 ELLGSKANKADKAF
+1340 ELLGNKANKADKAF

-1359 LEKGQLA
+1359 LEKGQFA

-1379 WMKTA
+1379 WVKVA
-1384 IQKAL
+1384 IQKTL
-1389 DEHNDK
+1389 NEHNDK

-1407 FSRILVFGGV
+1407 FTRILAFNGV
-1417 DKELTNFVKKNFK
+1417 DKELTDFVKKNFK

-1442 VDAIVNYVQDG
+1442 ADAIVTYIQDG
-1453 GRIEYEPFDN
+1453 GRIEYAPFDN
-1463 SIFKESGATT
+1463 SIFKESGATVIDF
-1473 LKFEKTAQEMVEKL
+1473 KSNKAQTMVEKIIDTI
-1487 KDTLDGGFRET
+1487 KDGHRQLPVDEVVT
-1498 RVDNDVKTNPELYGG
+1498 RFPDIYGG
-1513 YLGMLIL
+1513 YIGLLALYAQSPFSPPTDLIYRINSGKTTL
-1520 ARYSAYRP
+1520 TDVEQDNDFQHMKEQVESYKNKQGEHLITPGYTLLVSILESA
-1528 ITELFNKINDDETT
+1528 K
-1542 FDNIAKDDD
+1542 
-1551 YKYMIGKEAEATTK
+1551 
-1565 MLKNAHIMSA
+1565 
-1575 YDVFTPIVQSA
+1575 
-1586 NKIYKSKEFNET
+1586 KIYDSKEFNNDWPNQST
-1598 YGHETAANRTRIALS
+1598 DTKTWIALS
-1613 QAFRDLT
+1613 EAIKNMT
-1620 QSQLDNLAAY
+1620 QEQIDSMGLYLLSSFDVKQNEAELMID
-1630 TFTTFKI
+1630 I
-1637 PENSLETFISILQ
+1637 IQHPE
-1650 NPQNIKTTRG
+1650 NIKTTRG
-1660 QQLKLE
+1660 QQLE
-1666 VPEDD
+1666 MDIPEDAD
-1671 MLLDEDLPLAKQASA
+1671 LLDEDAILSKQPSANLTRQVLA
-1686 DKLREIVK
+1686 DFMPGGFVREFVNETNAK
-1694 DFHWSFS
+1694 AWPSF
-1701 RAFVDNIREKDW
+1701 A
-1713 IKKHLDSDWKLFA
+1713 KKHN
-1726 SKHGI
+1726 I
-1731 KEKTL
+1731 KEKDITDFTARVFNQNL
-1736 AEFAEKL
+1736 SYENDEQRIQAEK
-1743 DNEFFNGTMVD
+1743 D
-1754 TLTPE
+1754 T
-1759 RELFIDYIMQTM
+1759 ELLADYIMENM
-1771 HGEGLYQAI
+1771 KGEGLYRALANI
-1780 ADILPETYVELESGE
+1780 IPETYIELESGE
-1795 EIGEVKDY
+1795 EIGETKDY
-1803 DGKQYSVMGAFMP
+1803 DGPQKSVMGMYMP
-1816 AELARDVALFLNDQ
+1816 AELARDVALYLSEQ
-1830 GIKGITYTGGIDGRG
+1830 GIKGITYKGDVDGRG
-1845 YVTFSD
+1845 YVIFNDST
-1851 EAIQTLERM
+1851 IQTLNRM
-1860 DDDKPMYYQGK
+1860 DDDQPIYYQGK

-2081 QNTIVKTADESL
+2081 QNTIVKTADETL

-2198 DTHNSFFL
+2198 DTHNSFFN

-2236 IEVKQFIN
+2236 IEIKQFIDRYIV
-2244 QHLADLQA
+2244 DLQA
-2252 NRITVQ
+2252 GRITVQ
-2258 EVMKQAAEIFGR
+2258 DVMKQAAEIFGR

-2289 QGTIKS
+2289 QGTPKS

-2302 KVIKKR
+2302 KVIKKK
-2308 DEARQERITLAEQMA
+2308 DETRQERITLADQLA

-2348 KAEFNAAATRAQ
+2348 KVEFNVAATRAQ
-2360 VASTQLDSDDPDTA
+2360 VASTQLDSDDPETA

-2386 RIGQTETAQNW
+2386 RIGQTEIAQNW

-2431 TGALRSKYGQNDVS
+2431 TGALRSKYGQNDV
-2445 DTAIKAETD
+2445 DETVMKAEKD

-2503 TKIPDPLAVLGR
+2503 TKIPDPLAILGR

-2569 LTAHSAVFT
+2569 LTAHTAVFT
-2578 QNGALAEALNKV
+2578 QNGGLAEALNKV
-2590 RNVLNRAVPL
+2590 RNVLNRAIPL
-2600 GTQYGLGNMI
+2600 GTKYGLGNMI

-2616 PANIVELGARALVS
+2616 PANIVEMGARALAS
-2630 PFSSTWQYMK
+2630 PFSSTWQYLK
-2640 TGELDVAHRVDLG
+2640 TGEIDVEHRVHLG
-2653 NLGVALLILAAT
+2653 NLAVALLFLAAT
-2665 VIAGGGYEPPY
+2665 VLANGDYEPPY
-2676 QPGLKY
+2676 QQGLKY
-2682 DPTKPYD
+2682 DPKKPYD

-2704 PLTTPLRLML
+2704 PLATPLRLML
-2714 SAVPGISTSKNA
+2714 SAVPGVSKSKNA
-2726 WKRGV
+2726 WRRGV
-2731 AGTFGDIPF
+2731 EGTFGDIPF

-2752 AKGGI
+2752 TKGGI

-2770 IVSDWAKVGGHMAGI
+2770 IVSDWTKVGGHMAGI

-2811 NDWIRAVGLGII
+2811 NDWIRALGLGII

>member
-12 INEPATQFGSRELDS
+12 ITEPATQFGSRELDS

-43 DISDVQRNYTVTTED
+43 DISDVQRNFTVTTAD
-58 LKNYIDANPV
+58 LQAYMDNNYV

-77 LEQVGTQMMDAYR
+77 LEQAGTQIMDAYR

-104 ALTEKEKDDM
+104 ALTEQEKNDM

-141 VWFNGANVLGQVA
+141 AWFNGANVLGQVA
-154 LTSVTGLLTGGS
+154 LTTVAGVLTGGS

-232 IAQGALKQ
+232 IAQGAIKQ

-260 MSDMTLDFMTNKSIY
+260 MSDITLDFMTNKSIY

-304 MYYAH
+304 MYYAN
-309 RNILQKQ
+309 RNALQQQ
-316 FENAGYAP
+316 FERAGYAP
-324 ADAKQMAINAV
+324 ADAKQMAINAIDV
-335 DTAKDVVLREII
+335 AKDVVLREII

-360 QDLVNK
+360 TDLVNK
-366 AYNTLK
+366 TYASLK
-372 ETNNVFGV
+372 ETNTVFGV
-380 RPEKENIGE
+380 RPEKENIGT
-389 LNMTDEQRKAYDAG
+389 LNLTTEQQAAYDAG
-403 QPVILNEQQLR
+403 QAVILNEQQLR
-414 QYADTTAAMLARQ
+414 QYADTTATMLARQ

-439 DMVLQLSDIE
+439 DTVLQLSDIE
-449 QIGNVMALNTPDMH
+449 QIGNVVALNTPDMH

-468 RRLQAQNKALQ
+468 RRMQQQNKALQ

-494 GFQDEDDRIAILQAQ
+494 GFQDEDDRIAILQSQ
-509 QAALQKQLD
+509 QAALQRRLD
-518 NIEKQDQLDIEIIKK
+518 ELERQDQLDVEALKK
-533 NNGGIDISARAYAD
+533 DNGGIDISARAYAD
-547 AAALKNATN
+547 AAALQNATT

-564 SPAQQAITPA
+564 TAGQQAITTTPE
-574 DQIQARY
+574 QIQARY

-592 PKEYRRLFAKGKIS
+592 PKEYRRLFTKGKIS

-625 AGIQGD
+625 TGIQGD
-631 IKRALDRIAAGCT
+631 IKRALNRIAAGCT

-650 TFGNVR
+650 TFGNIR

-676 PAGATQTVDLLAEKV
+676 PAGATQTINLLAEKV
-691 NTVKQNIRAG
+691 NTLKQNIAAR
-701 ITTTQYQDRADI
+701 TVTTQYQNRADI

-725 EKWDGDTTT
+725 DKWENDTTT

-743 QKNVVNF
+743 QKNVVNY
-750 AVQKAQQRA
+750 AVQKAKKRA
-759 AAAQARIKATKD
+759 KEAEARIKAIND

-790 NVLTDPKIAQKYSH
+790 KVLNDPKLAQKYSH

-809 LFRDSNLSA
+809 LFNEKGLSA
-818 DLLEQKSAAEI
+818 DLLEQKSAAEL
-829 EQDTRNAQAR
+829 EQDTRNAQTR
-839 KAAREYKT
+839 KAARQYKT
-847 VKSLFWSTKK
+847 VKSLFWDRKK
-857 MQYIINR
+857 LHYSINR
-864 QFAEDNQI
+864 QFAEDWGI
-872 DKAFGVDLKY
+872 DKAFGVNLNS

-891 WAEIQMTLSDNGL
+891 WAQIAGILSDNGIMQ
-904 VQDNPNTDYA
+904 QDTFTDA
-914 QSEWLEQEAKRL
+914 AFSESLDEQAKRI
-926 IESNVPLNAEAAA
+926 IEQNIPLDAQAAA

-944 AEEDRQRH
+944 AEEERQR
-952 YMESE
+952 YYIESE
-957 LLATGNF
+957 LLKTGKYE
-964 TQDELNKMD
+964 QAQLNKMD
-973 LAELDAALQDIRDI
+973 MAELDAALQDEKTI
-987 QAAAATELD
+987 QAAAETDID
-996 DVPFQ
+996 DLPDIPFQ
-1001 EQVRPYTAAT
+1001 EQT
-1011 INIDGKERPT
+1011 DG
-1021 TNSNGDPIALTEQGL
+1021 
-1036 RNFYKWFGD
+1036 
-1045 SKVVDEQGRPMVVY
+1045 
-1059 HGAHTDERFESF
+1059 
-1071 FQDAT
+1071 
-1076 IWATPNKEYAETYR
+1076 
-1090 WDKKGNAP
+1090 
-1098 IYSLYM
+1098 
-1104 KVKNLKT
+1104 
-1111 IGSIEENLTDENIKN
+1111 
-1126 LATATG
+1126 
-1132 IPYQELL
+1132 
-1139 SAIDNSNIFLGDRQ
+1139 
-1153 NSSIWVFTRSKTFQ
+1153 
-1167 NLAKKYGIDGI
+1167 
-1178 KAQENYYG
+1178 
-1186 DGNPK
+1186 
-1191 LVDTYATFN
+1191 
-1200 SYNVKSTNN
+1200 
-1209 RGTFALD
+1209 
-1216 DDNIYYQA
+1216 
-1224 AYTSGSTYYDR
+1224 
-1235 PSTEY
+1235 
-1240 VLRGGEGQIVH
+1240 
-1251 GWGIYSLAD
+1251 
-1260 QATNKRRYREGQF
+1260 
-1273 SGQLVFVP
+1273 
-1281 KMPTTEQLIKGA
+1281 
-1293 KTSKESQII
+1293 
-1302 KTVLDSI
+1302 
-1309 AAKTPI
+1309 
-1315 NMYKPIKF
+1315 
-1323 AGGVSSYI
+1323 
-1331 PLFYVDAMY
+1331 
-1340 ELLGSKANKADKAF
+1340 
-1354 LDKII
+1354 
-1359 LEKGQLA
+1359 
-1366 DETVFKIEPEMSD
+1366 
-1379 WMKTA
+1379 
-1384 IQKAL
+1384 
-1389 DEHNDK
+1389 
-1395 HSVFYQKDLPYV
+1395 
-1407 FSRILVFGGV
+1407 
-1417 DKELTNFVKKNFK
+1417 
-1430 HKDLNAAGNKAL
+1430 
-1442 VDAIVNYVQDG
+1442 
-1453 GRIEYEPFDN
+1453 
-1463 SIFKESGATT
+1463 T
-1473 LKFEKTAQEMVEKL
+1473 L
-1487 KDTLDGGFRET
+1487 
-1498 RVDNDVKTNPELYGG
+1498 
-1513 YLGMLIL
+1513 
-1520 ARYSAYRP
+1520 
-1528 ITELFNKINDDETT
+1528 
-1542 FDNIAKDDD
+1542 
-1551 YKYMIGKEAEATTK
+1551 
-1565 MLKNAHIMSA
+1565 
-1575 YDVFTPIVQSA
+1575 
-1586 NKIYKSKEFNET
+1586 
-1598 YGHETAANRTRIALS
+1598 
-1613 QAFRDLT
+1613 
-1620 QSQLDNLAAY
+1620 
-1630 TFTTFKI
+1630 
-1637 PENSLETFISILQ
+1637 
-1650 NPQNIKTTRG
+1650 
-1660 QQLKLE
+1660 
-1666 VPEDD
+1666 
-1671 MLLDEDLPLAKQASA
+1671 
-1686 DKLREIVK
+1686 
-1694 DFHWSFS
+1694 
-1701 RAFVDNIREKDW
+1701 
-1713 IKKHLDSDWKLFA
+1713 
-1726 SKHGI
+1726 
-1731 KEKTL
+1731 
-1736 AEFAEKL
+1736 
-1743 DNEFFNGTMVD
+1743 
-1754 TLTPE
+1754 
-1759 RELFIDYIMQTM
+1759 
-1771 HGEGLYQAI
+1771 
-1780 ADILPETYVELESGE
+1780 
-1795 EIGEVKDY
+1795 
-1803 DGKQYSVMGAFMP
+1803 
-1816 AELARDVALFLNDQ
+1816 
-1830 GIKGITYTGGIDGRG
+1830 
-1845 YVTFSD
+1845 
-1851 EAIQTLERM
+1851 
-1860 DDDKPMYYQGK
+1860 YQGK

-1880 TKQVILSRNSNT
+1880 TKQVILGRNSNT
-1892 GTLPHEIAHFWLNEM
+1892 GTLPHEIAHFWLNEL
-1907 FNRMQNNP
+1907 FNRMHNNP
-1915 NLPAQGKAMWDG
+1915 NLPAQGQAMWDG
-1927 LKRMLNITDDQTE
+1927 LKRMLNITDEQTQ

-1985 MNMGWTGSDGQFHN
+1985 MNMGWTGADGQFHN

-2020 ESAPVQTKVVSSN
+2020 ESAPVQTKAVSSN

-2070 PAASKVQIANT
+2070 PAASKVQIAST
-2081 QNTIVKTADESL
+2081 QNTIVKTADETL

-2119 DTREEQLE
+2119 DTRAEQLE

-2236 IEVKQFIN
+2236 IEVKQFIERYI
-2244 QHLADLQA
+2244 ADLQA
-2252 NRITVQ
+2252 GRITVQ
-2258 EVMKQAAEIFGR
+2258 DVMKQAAEIFGR

-2283 FQELPG
+2283 FQELAG
-2289 QGTIKS
+2289 QGTPKS

-2302 KVIKKR
+2302 KVIKKK
-2308 DEARQERITLAEQMA
+2308 DETRQERITLAEQMA

-2337 VQAGAEMDTKT
+2337 VQAGAELDTKT

-2360 VASTQLDSDDPDTA
+2360 VASTQLDSDDPETA
-2374 TAAAQIIHEYHK
+2374 VAAAQIVHEFHK
-2386 RIGQTETAQNW
+2386 KVAQSEIAQNW

-2431 TGALRSKYGQNDVS
+2431 TGALRSKYGQNDVNE
-2445 DTAIKAETD
+2445 TAIKAETD

-2484 GIGDNSVTVAGVQ
+2484 GIGDNSVTIAGVQ
-2497 VRTIGK
+2497 VRTIGN
-2503 TKIPDPLAVLGR
+2503 TKIPDPLAILGR

-2653 NLGVALLILAAT
+2653 NLGVALLFLAAT
-2665 VIAGGGYEPPY
+2665 VLANGDYEPPY
-2676 QPGLKY
+2676 QQGLRY
-2682 DPTKPYD
+2682 DPKKPYD

-2704 PLTTPLRLML
+2704 PLATPLRLML
-2714 SAVPGISTSKNA
+2714 SASGVSKSKNA

-2731 AGTFGDIPF
+2731 EGTFGDIPF

-2752 AKGGI
+2752 TKGGI
-2757 NWVEGEIDKAIPT
+2757 NWVEGEIDKAIPA

-2785 SIESPTPAF
+2785 TVDSPFESF

-2802 GMDGQNPSV
+2802 GLDGQNPSV
-2811 NDWIRAVGLGII
+2811 NDWIRAVGLGIV

>member
-77 LEQVGTQMMDAYR
+77 LEQAGTQIMDAYR

-104 ALTEKEKDDM
+104 ALTEQEKNDM

-141 VWFNGANVLGQVA
+141 AWFNGANVLGQVA
-154 LTSVTGLLTGGS
+154 LTTVAGVLTGGS

-195 YSLKDQSVKD
+195 YSLKDQSIKD
-205 DMVALAYAGISA
+205 DIVALAYAGISA

-232 IAQGALKQ
+232 IAQGAIKQ
-240 LGKAALGEA
+240 LGKAAIGEA
-249 AEEFTQEIAEY
+249 AEEFTQEMAEY
-260 MSDMTLDFMTNKSIY
+260 LSDMTLDFMTNKSIY

-304 MYYAH
+304 MYYAN
-309 RNILQKQ
+309 RNALQQQ
-316 FENAGYAP
+316 FERAGYAP

-347 TRDQLEKKYGQAY
+347 TRDQLEKKYGPAY

-366 AYNTLK
+366 TYASLK
-372 ETNNVFGV
+372 ETNAVFGV
-380 RPEKENIGE
+380 RPEKENIGT
-389 LNMTDEQRKAYDAG
+389 LNLTTEQKAAYDAG
-403 QPVILNEQQLR
+403 QAVILNESQLH
-414 QYADTTAAMLARQ
+414 QYADTVASMLARQ

-449 QIGNVMALNTPDMH
+449 QLGNVVALNTPDMH

-468 RRLQAQNKALQ
+468 RRMQQQNKALQ
-479 QKLKHERDLKKARNE
+479 EKLKHERDLKKARNE
-494 GFQDEDDRIAILQAQ
+494 GFQDEDDRIAILQSQ
-509 QAALQKQLD
+509 QAALQRRLD
-518 NIEKQDQLDIEIIKK
+518 ELERQDQLDIDLIKK
-533 NNGGIDISARAYAD
+533 NNGGVDISARAYAD
-547 AAALKNATN
+547 AAALKNATT

-564 SPAQQAITPA
+564 TAGQRAITTTPE
-574 DQIQARY
+574 QIQARY

-592 PKEYRRLFAKGKIS
+592 PKEYRRLFMKGKIS

-625 AGIQGD
+625 TGIQGD
-631 IKRALDRIAAGCT
+631 IKRALNRIAAGCT

-650 TFGNVR
+650 TFGNIR

-691 NTVKQNIRAG
+691 NTIKQNIASG
-701 ITTTQYQDRADI
+701 ITTTQYQNRADI

-718 RESPLTA
+718 KESPLTA
-725 EKWDGDTTT
+725 DKWDGETTT
-734 DPNLLMLYD
+734 DPNLLMLFD
-743 QKNVVNF
+743 QKNVVNY
-750 AVQKAQQRA
+750 AVQRA
-759 AAAQARIKATKD
+759 IKRAKKAQARIKETKD

-779 DESLRKALLDN
+779 DESLRKALLAGPN
-790 NVLTDPKIAQKYSH
+790 PVLTDPKIAQKYSH

-809 LFRDSNLSA
+809 LFKDAGLSA
-818 DLLEQKSAAEI
+818 DLLEQKSAAEL
-829 EQDTRNAQAR
+829 EEDARKAQSR
-839 KAAREYKT
+839 KAARQYKT
-847 VKSLFWSTKK
+847 VKSLFWSTKTLK
-857 MQYIINR
+857 YNINR
-864 QFAEDNQI
+864 QFAEDWGI

-904 VQDNPNTDYA
+904 AQDDPHTDA
-914 QSEWLEQEAKRL
+914 ALSESLEAEAKRM
-926 IESNVPLNAEAAA
+926 IEQNVPLNAEAAA

-944 AEEDRQRH
+944 AEEERQRS

-957 LLATGNF
+957 LLATGNY
-964 TQDELNKMD
+964 TQDQLNKMD
-973 LAELDAALQDIRDI
+973 INDLDAELQNIRDI
-987 QAAAATELD
+987 QAAAETDIDNLPD
-996 DVPFQ
+996 IPFQ
-1001 EQVRPYTAAT
+1001 EQ
-1011 INIDGKERPT
+1011 
-1021 TNSNGDPIALTEQGL
+1021 
-1036 RNFYKWFGD
+1036 
-1045 SKVVDEQGRPMVVY
+1045 
-1059 HGAHTDERFESF
+1059 
-1071 FQDAT
+1071 
-1076 IWATPNKEYAETYR
+1076 
-1090 WDKKGNAP
+1090 
-1098 IYSLYM
+1098 
-1104 KVKNLKT
+1104 
-1111 IGSIEENLTDENIKN
+1111 
-1126 LATATG
+1126 
-1132 IPYQELL
+1132 
-1139 SAIDNSNIFLGDRQ
+1139 IDNSISPDGHMNWSNAEDAIGEAGVNRYTRLGDTYTAIVKISPQ
-1153 NSSIWVFTRSKTFQ
+1153 EFL
-1167 NLAKKYGIDGI
+1167 NLAAPKMGDRDVTFFENAIENNQPIAMPFLNVEIDEESHTI
-1178 KAQENYYG
+1178 
-1186 DGNPK
+1186 
-1191 LVDTYATFN
+1191 
-1200 SYNVKSTNN
+1200 
-1209 RGTFALD
+1209 
-1216 DDNIYYQA
+1216 
-1224 AYTSGSTYYDR
+1224 
-1235 PSTEY
+1235 
-1240 VLRGGEGQIVH
+1240 QIVGH
-1251 GWGIYSLAD
+1251 EGRHRALA
-1260 QATNKRRYREGQF
+1260 AVN
-1273 SGQLVFVP
+1273 
-1281 KMPTTEQLIKGA
+1281 KGA
-1293 KTSKESQII
+1293 KTGEVILYGKG
-1302 KTVLDSI
+1302 L
-1309 AAKTPI
+1309 
-1315 NMYKPIKF
+1315 
-1323 AGGVSSYI
+1323 
-1331 PLFYVDAMY
+1331 
-1340 ELLGSKANKADKAF
+1340 NKIRND
-1354 LDKII
+1354 LSGWTI
-1359 LEKGQLA
+1359 KGQSGTA
-1366 DETVFKIEPEMSD
+1366 NAKNTITIDENRTVPQ
-1379 WMKTA
+1379 
-1384 IQKAL
+1384 IQK
-1389 DEHNDK
+1389 
-1395 HSVFYQKDLPYV
+1395 
-1407 FSRILVFGGV
+1407 
-1417 DKELTNFVKKNFK
+1417 
-1430 HKDLNAAGNKAL
+1430 
-1442 VDAIVNYVQDG
+1442 
-1453 GRIEYEPFDN
+1453 
-1463 SIFKESGATT
+1463 
-1473 LKFEKTAQEMVEKL
+1473 EM
-1487 KDTLDGGFRET
+1487 
-1498 RVDNDVKTNPELYGG
+1498 
-1513 YLGMLIL
+1513 
-1520 ARYSAYRP
+1520 
-1528 ITELFNKINDDETT
+1528 
-1542 FDNIAKDDD
+1542 
-1551 YKYMIGKEAEATTK
+1551 
-1565 MLKNAHIMSA
+1565 
-1575 YDVFTPIVQSA
+1575 
-1586 NKIYKSKEFNET
+1586 
-1598 YGHETAANRTRIALS
+1598 
-1613 QAFRDLT
+1613 
-1620 QSQLDNLAAY
+1620 
-1630 TFTTFKI
+1630 
-1637 PENSLETFISILQ
+1637 
-1650 NPQNIKTTRG
+1650 
-1660 QQLKLE
+1660 
-1666 VPEDD
+1666 
-1671 MLLDEDLPLAKQASA
+1671 
-1686 DKLREIVK
+1686 
-1694 DFHWSFS
+1694 
-1701 RAFVDNIREKDW
+1701 
-1713 IKKHLDSDWKLFA
+1713 
-1726 SKHGI
+1726 
-1731 KEKTL
+1731 
-1736 AEFAEKL
+1736 
-1743 DNEFFNGTMVD
+1743 
-1754 TLTPE
+1754 
-1759 RELFIDYIMQTM
+1759 
-1771 HGEGLYQAI
+1771 LYQG
-1780 ADILPETYVELESGE
+1780 S
-1795 EIGEVKDY
+1795 
-1803 DGKQYSVMGAFMP
+1803 
-1816 AELARDVALFLNDQ
+1816 
-1830 GIKGITYTGGIDGRG
+1830 
-1845 YVTFSD
+1845 
-1851 EAIQTLERM
+1851 
-1860 DDDKPMYYQGK
+1860 K

-1880 TKQVILSRNSNT
+1880 TKQVILGRNSNT
-1892 GTLPHEIAHFWLNEM
+1892 GTLPHEIAHFWLNEL

-1959 KTPLPKGTEPAYKE
+1959 KTPLPKGTEPAYKD

-2007 HWFDSFFTGTGII
+2007 RWFDSFFTGTGII
-2020 ESAPVQTKVVSSN
+2020 ESAPVQTKAVSSN

-2045 VMLDDAQTTINNAG
+2045 VMLDDAQKAIDNAG
-2059 DKLEMAVKESI
+2059 EKLETAVHESI
-2070 PAASKVQIANT
+2070 PAASKVQIAST
-2081 QNTIVKTADESL
+2081 QNTIVKTADETL

-2119 DTREEQLE
+2119 DTRAEQLE

-2219 YALARYG
+2219 YALSRYG

-2236 IEVKQFIN
+2236 IEVKQFVDQRI
-2244 QHLADLQA
+2244 ADLQA
-2252 NRITVQ
+2252 GRMTVQ
-2258 EVMKQAAEIFGR
+2258 DVMKQAAEIFGR
-2270 DENADISEEINTL
+2270 DENANISEEMNTL
-2283 FQELPG
+2283 FQELAGPS
-2289 QGTIKS
+2289 TPKS

-2302 KVIKKR
+2302 KVIKKK
-2308 DEARQERITLAEQMA
+2308 DEARQERITLADQLA
-2323 KNGKLGEYLAHLVK
+2323 KNGKLGEYIGHLIK
-2337 VQAGAEMDTKT
+2337 VQAGAELDTKT

-2360 VASTQLDSDDPDTA
+2360 VASTQLDSDDPETA
-2374 TAAAQIIHEYHK
+2374 VAAAQIVHEFHK
-2386 RIGQTETAQNW
+2386 KVAQSEIAQNW

-2431 TGALRSKYGQNDVS
+2431 TGALRSKYGQNDV
-2445 DTAIKAETD
+2445 DAGAMKAETD

-2472 LTDKSLVHGEAY
+2472 LTDQSLVHGEAY
-2484 GIGDNSVTVAGVQ
+2484 GIGENSVTVAGVQ
-2497 VRTIGK
+2497 VRTIGN
-2503 TKIPDPLAVLGR
+2503 TKIPDPLAILGR

-2578 QNGALAEALNKV
+2578 QNGALAEALNRV
-2590 RNVLNRAVPL
+2590 RNVLNRAIPM
-2600 GTQYGLGNMI
+2600 GTKYGLGNMI

-2640 TGELDVAHRVDLG
+2640 TGELDIAHRVDLG
-2653 NLGVALLILAAT
+2653 NLGVALLFLAAT
-2665 VIAGGGYEPPY
+2665 VLANGDYEPPY
-2676 QPGLKY
+2676 QQGLRY
-2682 DPTKPYD
+2682 DPKRPYD

-2704 PLTTPLRLML
+2704 PLATPLRLML
-2714 SAVPGISTSKNA
+2714 SASGVSKQKNA

-2731 AGTFGDIPF
+2731 EGTFGDIPF

-2752 AKGGI
+2752 TKGGI
-2757 NWVEGEIDKAIPT
+2757 NWVEGEIDKAIPA

-2785 SIESPTPAF
+2785 TVDSPFESF

>member
-12 INEPATQFGSRELDS
+12 IAEPATQFGSRELDS

-43 DISDVQRNYTVTTED
+43 DISDVQRNFTVTTAD
-58 LKNYIDANPV
+58 LQAYMDNNYV

-77 LEQVGTQMMDAYR
+77 LEQTGTQMVDAFR

-96 AKSPAMFP
+96 AKSPASFP

-141 VWFNGANVLGQVA
+141 AWFNGANVLGQVA
-154 LTSVTGLLTGGS
+154 LTSITGLLTGGS
-166 TVPIVMGGVQEFGR
+166 TVPIIMGGVQEFGR

-205 DMVALAYAGISA
+205 DMVALAYAGIST

-232 IAQGALKQ
+232 IANGALKQ

-249 AEEFTQEIAEY
+249 AEEFTQEMAEY
-260 MSDMTLDFMTNKSIY
+260 MSDITLDFMTNKSIY

-309 RNILQKQ
+309 RTILQKQ

-324 ADAKQMAINAV
+324 ADAKQMAINAI

-360 QDLVNK
+360 TDLVNK
-366 AYNTLK
+366 TYASLK
-372 ETNNVFGV
+372 ETNTVFGV
-380 RPEKENIGE
+380 RPEKENIGT
-389 LNMTDEQRKAYDAG
+389 LNLTAEQQSAYDAG
-403 QPVILNEQQLR
+403 QAVILNEQQLR
-414 QYADTTAAMLARQ
+414 QYADTTATMLARQ

-439 DMVLQLSDIE
+439 DTVLQLSDIE
-449 QIGNVMALNTPDMH
+449 QIGNVVALNTPDMH

-468 RRLQAQNKALQ
+468 RRMQQQNKALQ
-479 QKLKHERDLKKARNE
+479 QKLKHERDLKKARGE
-494 GFQDEDDRIAILQAQ
+494 GFQDEDDRIAILQSQ
-509 QAALQKQLD
+509 QAALQRRLD
-518 NIEKQDQLDIEIIKK
+518 ELERQDQLDVEAIKK
-533 NNGGIDISARAYAD
+533 DNGGIDISARAYAD
-547 AAALKNATN
+547 AAALQNATT

-564 SPAQQAITPA
+564 TAGQRAITTTPE
-574 DQIQARY
+574 QIQARY

-592 PKEYRRLFAKGKIS
+592 PKEYRRLFTKGKIS
-606 PQVRTNLLTNIAA
+606 PQVRANLLTNIAT

-625 AGIQGD
+625 TGIQGD
-631 IKRALDRIAAGCT
+631 IKRALNRIAAGCT

-650 TFGNVR
+650 TFGNIR

-671 VLLSD
+671 TLLSD
-676 PAGATQTVDLLAEKV
+676 PAGATQTINLLAEKV
-691 NTVKQNIRAG
+691 NTLKQNIAAR
-701 ITTTQYQDRADI
+701 TVTTQYQNRADI

-725 EKWDGDTTT
+725 DKWENDTTT

-743 QKNVVNF
+743 QKNVVNY
-750 AVQKAQQRA
+750 AVQKAQKRA
-759 AAAQARIKATKD
+759 EEAEAHIKAIND

-790 NVLTDPKIAQKYSH
+790 KVLTDPKIAQKYSH

-809 LFRDSNLSA
+809 LFNEKGLSA
-818 DLLEQKSAAEI
+818 DLLEQKSAAEL
-829 EQDTRNAQAR
+829 EQDTRNAQTR
-839 KAAREYKT
+839 KAARQYKT
-847 VKSLFWSTKK
+847 VKSLFWDRKK
-857 MQYIINR
+857 LHYSINR
-864 QFAEDNQI
+864 QFAEDWGI
-872 DKAFGVDLKY
+872 DKAFGVNLNS

-891 WAEIQMTLSDNGL
+891 WAHIAGTLSDNGIMQ
-904 VQDNPNTDYA
+904 QDTFTDA
-914 QSEWLEQEAKRL
+914 GLSESLDEQAKRI
-926 IESNVPLNAEAAA
+926 IEQNIPLDAKAAA

-944 AEEDRQRH
+944 AEEDRQR
-952 YMESE
+952 YYIESE
-957 LLATGNF
+957 LLKTGKYE
-964 TQDELNKMD
+964 QAQLDKMD
-973 LAELDAALQDIRDI
+973 MADLDAALQDEKTI
-987 QAAAATELD
+987 QAAAETDID
-996 DVPFQ
+996 DLPDIPFQ
-1001 EQVRPYTAAT
+1001 ELGEPYTAAT

-1021 TNSNGDPIALTEQGL
+1021 TNSNGQPIATTEQGL

-1045 SKVVDEQGRPMVVY
+1045 SKVVDDQGRPLVVY
-1059 HGAHTDERFESF
+1059 HGSTKNFDKFDIKKASAESDLGAGFYFTNNSQDLNKNYAGGGADFEANVEEAAVKIQQEEGISDWEEAYQKAYNQEYEGDFRYSVYLKTEKPFIIGGQNETKLTFKQQNNKQTGTLVDFAHQLDN
-1071 FQDAT
+1071 AV
-1076 IWATPNKEYAETYR
+1076 NKNISTELFEYATTHNGEISASKIYEIFKAET
-1090 WDKKGNAP
+1090 GP
-1098 IYSLYM
+1098 IY
-1104 KVKNLKT
+1104 
-1111 IGSIEENLTDENIKN
+1111 
-1126 LATATG
+1126 
-1132 IPYQELL
+1132 
-1139 SAIDNSNIFLGDRQ
+1139 NSNDRD
-1153 NSSIWVFTRSKTFQ
+1153 ITADKFTSVVKKTF
-1167 NLAKKYGIDGI
+1167 DGI
-1178 KAQENYYG
+1178 I
-1186 DGNPK
+1186 
-1191 LVDTYATFN
+1191 DTTVSNKFKHMELTKETTHYVVFEPN
-1200 SYNVKSTNN
+1200 QIKSTDN
-1209 RGTFALD
+1209 RGTFSPY
-1216 DDNIYYQA
+1216 DN
-1224 AYTSGSTYYDR
+1224 
-1235 PSTEY
+1235 
-1240 VLRGGEGQIVH
+1240 
-1251 GWGIYSLAD
+1251 
-1260 QATNKRRYREGQF
+1260 
-1273 SGQLVFVP
+1273 
-1281 KMPTTEQLIKGA
+1281 
-1293 KTSKESQII
+1293 
-1302 KTVLDSI
+1302 
-1309 AAKTPI
+1309 
-1315 NMYKPIKF
+1315 
-1323 AGGVSSYI
+1323 
-1331 PLFYVDAMY
+1331 
-1340 ELLGSKANKADKAF
+1340 
-1354 LDKII
+1354 
-1359 LEKGQLA
+1359 
-1366 DETVFKIEPEMSD
+1366 
-1379 WMKTA
+1379 
-1384 IQKAL
+1384 
-1389 DEHNDK
+1389 
-1395 HSVFYQKDLPYV
+1395 
-1407 FSRILVFGGV
+1407 
-1417 DKELTNFVKKNFK
+1417 
-1430 HKDLNAAGNKAL
+1430 
-1442 VDAIVNYVQDG
+1442 
-1453 GRIEYEPFDN
+1453 
-1463 SIFKESGATT
+1463 
-1473 LKFEKTAQEMVEKL
+1473 
-1487 KDTLDGGFRET
+1487 
-1498 RVDNDVKTNPELYGG
+1498 
-1513 YLGMLIL
+1513 
-1520 ARYSAYRP
+1520 
-1528 ITELFNKINDDETT
+1528 
-1542 FDNIAKDDD
+1542 NI
-1551 YKYMIGKEAEATTK
+1551 
-1565 MLKNAHIMSA
+1565 
-1575 YDVFTPIVQSA
+1575 
-1586 NKIYKSKEFNET
+1586 
-1598 YGHETAANRTRIALS
+1598 
-1613 QAFRDLT
+1613 
-1620 QSQLDNLAAY
+1620 
-1630 TFTTFKI
+1630 
-1637 PENSLETFISILQ
+1637 
-1650 NPQNIKTTRG
+1650 
-1660 QQLKLE
+1660 
-1666 VPEDD
+1666 
-1671 MLLDEDLPLAKQASA
+1671 
-1686 DKLREIVK
+1686 
-1694 DFHWSFS
+1694 
-1701 RAFVDNIREKDW
+1701 
-1713 IKKHLDSDWKLFA
+1713 
-1726 SKHGI
+1726 
-1731 KEKTL
+1731 
-1736 AEFAEKL
+1736 
-1743 DNEFFNGTMVD
+1743 
-1754 TLTPE
+1754 
-1759 RELFIDYIMQTM
+1759 
-1771 HGEGLYQAI
+1771 
-1780 ADILPETYVELESGE
+1780 
-1795 EIGEVKDY
+1795 
-1803 DGKQYSVMGAFMP
+1803 
-1816 AELARDVALFLNDQ
+1816 
-1830 GIKGITYTGGIDGRG
+1830 
-1845 YVTFSD
+1845 
-1851 EAIQTLERM
+1851 
-1860 DDDKPMYYQGK
+1860 YYQGK

-1880 TKQVILSRNSNT
+1880 TKQVILGRNSNT
-1892 GTLPHEIAHFWLNEM
+1892 GTLPHEIAHFWLNEL
-1907 FNRMQNNP
+1907 FNRMHNNP

-1927 LKRMLNITDDQTE
+1927 LKRMLNITDDQTQ

-1959 KTPLPKGTEPAYKE
+1959 KTPLPKGTEPAYKD

-1985 MNMGWTGSDGQFHN
+1985 MNMGWTGADGQFHN

-2020 ESAPVQTKVVSSN
+2020 ESAPVQTKAVSSN

-2045 VMLDDAQTTINNAG
+2045 VMLDDAQKKINNAG
-2059 DKLEMAVKESI
+2059 DKLEMAVKENI
-2070 PAASKVQIANT
+2070 PAASKVQIAST
-2081 QNTIVKTADESL
+2081 QNTIVKTADETL

-2148 AYSTNP
+2148 EYSTNP

-2173 TIKDQLN
+2173 SIKDQLN

-2186 MSQQGKSGGLNN
+2186 MSKQGKSGGLNN

-2236 IEVKQFIN
+2236 IEVKQFIERYI
-2244 QHLADLQA
+2244 ADLQA
-2252 NRITVQ
+2252 GRITVQ
-2258 EVMKQAAEIFGR
+2258 DVMKQAAEIFGR

-2283 FQELPG
+2283 FQELAG
-2289 QGTIKS
+2289 QGTPKS

-2302 KVIKKR
+2302 KVIKKK
-2308 DEARQERITLAEQMA
+2308 DEARQERITLADQLA

-2374 TAAAQIIHEYHK
+2374 TAAAQIVHEYHK

-2422 GNEIELAVV
+2422 GNEIELGVV
-2431 TGALRSKYGQNDVS
+2431 IGALRSKYGQNDV
-2445 DTAIKAETD
+2445 DETAIKAETD

-2484 GIGDNSVTVAGVQ
+2484 GIGDNSVTIAGVQ
-2497 VRTIGK
+2497 VRTIGN
-2503 TKIPDPLAVLGR
+2503 TKIPDPLAILGR

-2665 VIAGGGYEPPY
+2665 VIAGGDYEPPY

-2740 DLDRVKYAITNP
+2740 DLDRVEYAITNP
-2752 AKGGI
+2752 TKGGI
-2757 NWVEGEIDKAIPT
+2757 NWIEGEIDKAIPT

-2785 SIESPTPAF
+2785 TVESPFESF

-2802 GMDGQNPSV
+2802 GLDGQNPNV

>member
-12 INEPATQFGSRELDS
+12 ITEPATQFGSRELDS

-43 DISDVQRNYTVTTED
+43 DISDVQRNFTVTTAD
-58 LKNYIDANPV
+58 LQAYMDNNYV

-77 LEQVGTQMMDAYR
+77 LEQAGTQMTDAFR

-96 AKSPAMFP
+96 AKSPASFP

-141 VWFNGANVLGQVA
+141 VWFNGANVLGQVI
-154 LTSVTGLLTGGS
+154 LTTITGELTGGS
-166 TVPIVMGGVQEFGR
+166 TVPIIMGGVQEFGR

-195 YSLKDQSVKD
+195 YSLKDQSIKD
-205 DMVALAYAGISA
+205 DMVALAYAGIST

-249 AEEFTQEIAEY
+249 AEEFTQEMAEY
-260 MSDMTLDFMTNKSIY
+260 ISDITLDFMTNKSIY

-309 RNILQKQ
+309 RTILQKQ

-324 ADAKQMAINAV
+324 EDAKQMAINAI

-360 QDLVNK
+360 TDLVNK
-366 AYNTLK
+366 TYASLK
-372 ETNNVFGV
+372 ETNTVFGV
-380 RPEKENIGE
+380 RPEKENIGT
-389 LNMTDEQRKAYDAG
+389 LNLTTEQQAAYDAG
-403 QPVILNEQQLR
+403 QAVILNEQQLR
-414 QYADTTAAMLARQ
+414 QYADTTASMLARQ

-439 DMVLQLSDIE
+439 DTVLQLSDIE
-449 QIGNVMALNTPDMH
+449 QIGNVVALNTPDMH

-468 RRLQAQNKALQ
+468 RRMQQQNKALQ
-479 QKLKHERDLKKARNE
+479 QKLKHERDLKKARGE
-494 GFQDEDDRIAILQAQ
+494 GFQDEDDRIAILQSQ
-509 QAALQKQLD
+509 QAALQRQLD
-518 NIEKQDQLDIEIIKK
+518 NLERQDQLDVEALKK
-533 NNGGIDISARAYAD
+533 DNGGIDISARAYAD
-547 AAALKNATN
+547 AAALKNANT
-556 ADEFYKNL
+556 ADEFYNNL
-564 SPAQQAITPA
+564 TAGQRAITTTPE
-574 DQIQARY
+574 QIQARY

-592 PKEYRRLFAKGKIS
+592 PKEYRRLFTKGKIS
-606 PQVRTNLLTNIAA
+606 PQVRANLLTNIAT

-625 AGIQGD
+625 TGIHGD
-631 IKRALDRIAAGCT
+631 IKRALNRIAAGCT

-650 TFGNVR
+650 TFGNIR

-671 VLLSD
+671 TLLSD
-676 PAGATQTVDLLAEKV
+676 PAGAIQTINLLAEKV
-691 NTVKQNIRAG
+691 NTLKQNIAAR
-701 ITTTQYQDRADI
+701 TVTTQYQNRADI

-725 EKWDGDTTT
+725 DKWENDTTT

-743 QKNVVNF
+743 QKNVVNY
-750 AVQKAQQRA
+750 AVQKAKKRA
-759 AAAQARIKATKD
+759 EEAEAHIKAIND

-790 NVLTDPKIAQKYSH
+790 KVLTDPKLAQKYSH

-809 LFRDSNLSA
+809 LFKEKNLNA
-818 DLLEQKSAAEI
+818 DLLEQKSAAEL
-829 EQDTRNAQAR
+829 EQDTRNAQTR
-839 KAAREYKT
+839 KAARQYKT
-847 VKSLFWSTKK
+847 VKSLFWNQKTMKYS
-857 MQYIINR
+857 INR

-891 WAEIQMTLSDNGL
+891 WAQIAGILSDNGIMQ
-904 VQDNPNTDYA
+904 QDTFTDA
-914 QSEWLEQEAKRL
+914 ALSESLDEQAKRI
-926 IESNVPLNAEAAA
+926 IEQNIPLDAQAAA

-944 AEEDRQRH
+944 AEEERQRY

-957 LLATGNF
+957 LLKTGKYE
-964 TQDELNKMD
+964 QAQLDKMD
-973 LAELDAALQDIRDI
+973 MADLDAALQDEKTI
-987 QAAAATELD
+987 QAAAETDIADLPD
-996 DVPFQ
+996 IDIPFQ
-1001 EQVRPYTAAT
+1001 EQT
-1011 INIDGKERPT
+1011 DG
-1021 TNSNGDPIALTEQGL
+1021 
-1036 RNFYKWFGD
+1036 
-1045 SKVVDEQGRPMVVY
+1045 
-1059 HGAHTDERFESF
+1059 
-1071 FQDAT
+1071 
-1076 IWATPNKEYAETYR
+1076 
-1090 WDKKGNAP
+1090 
-1098 IYSLYM
+1098 
-1104 KVKNLKT
+1104 
-1111 IGSIEENLTDENIKN
+1111 
-1126 LATATG
+1126 
-1132 IPYQELL
+1132 
-1139 SAIDNSNIFLGDRQ
+1139 
-1153 NSSIWVFTRSKTFQ
+1153 
-1167 NLAKKYGIDGI
+1167 
-1178 KAQENYYG
+1178 
-1186 DGNPK
+1186 
-1191 LVDTYATFN
+1191 
-1200 SYNVKSTNN
+1200 
-1209 RGTFALD
+1209 
-1216 DDNIYYQA
+1216 
-1224 AYTSGSTYYDR
+1224 
-1235 PSTEY
+1235 
-1240 VLRGGEGQIVH
+1240 
-1251 GWGIYSLAD
+1251 
-1260 QATNKRRYREGQF
+1260 
-1273 SGQLVFVP
+1273 
-1281 KMPTTEQLIKGA
+1281 
-1293 KTSKESQII
+1293 
-1302 KTVLDSI
+1302 
-1309 AAKTPI
+1309 
-1315 NMYKPIKF
+1315 
-1323 AGGVSSYI
+1323 
-1331 PLFYVDAMY
+1331 
-1340 ELLGSKANKADKAF
+1340 
-1354 LDKII
+1354 
-1359 LEKGQLA
+1359 
-1366 DETVFKIEPEMSD
+1366 
-1379 WMKTA
+1379 
-1384 IQKAL
+1384 
-1389 DEHNDK
+1389 
-1395 HSVFYQKDLPYV
+1395 
-1407 FSRILVFGGV
+1407 
-1417 DKELTNFVKKNFK
+1417 
-1430 HKDLNAAGNKAL
+1430 
-1442 VDAIVNYVQDG
+1442 
-1453 GRIEYEPFDN
+1453 
-1463 SIFKESGATT
+1463 T
-1473 LKFEKTAQEMVEKL
+1473 L
-1487 KDTLDGGFRET
+1487 
-1498 RVDNDVKTNPELYGG
+1498 
-1513 YLGMLIL
+1513 
-1520 ARYSAYRP
+1520 
-1528 ITELFNKINDDETT
+1528 
-1542 FDNIAKDDD
+1542 
-1551 YKYMIGKEAEATTK
+1551 
-1565 MLKNAHIMSA
+1565 
-1575 YDVFTPIVQSA
+1575 
-1586 NKIYKSKEFNET
+1586 
-1598 YGHETAANRTRIALS
+1598 
-1613 QAFRDLT
+1613 
-1620 QSQLDNLAAY
+1620 
-1630 TFTTFKI
+1630 
-1637 PENSLETFISILQ
+1637 
-1650 NPQNIKTTRG
+1650 
-1660 QQLKLE
+1660 
-1666 VPEDD
+1666 
-1671 MLLDEDLPLAKQASA
+1671 
-1686 DKLREIVK
+1686 
-1694 DFHWSFS
+1694 
-1701 RAFVDNIREKDW
+1701 
-1713 IKKHLDSDWKLFA
+1713 
-1726 SKHGI
+1726 
-1731 KEKTL
+1731 
-1736 AEFAEKL
+1736 
-1743 DNEFFNGTMVD
+1743 
-1754 TLTPE
+1754 
-1759 RELFIDYIMQTM
+1759 
-1771 HGEGLYQAI
+1771 
-1780 ADILPETYVELESGE
+1780 
-1795 EIGEVKDY
+1795 
-1803 DGKQYSVMGAFMP
+1803 
-1816 AELARDVALFLNDQ
+1816 
-1830 GIKGITYTGGIDGRG
+1830 
-1845 YVTFSD
+1845 
-1851 EAIQTLERM
+1851 
-1860 DDDKPMYYQGK
+1860 YQGK

-1880 TKQVILSRNSNT
+1880 TKQVILGRNSNT
-1892 GTLPHEIAHFWLNEM
+1892 GTLPHEIAHFWLNEL
-1907 FNRMQNNP
+1907 FNRMHNNP
-1915 NLPAQGKAMWDG
+1915 NLPAQGQAMWDG
-1927 LKRMLNITDDQTE
+1927 LKRMLNITDDQTQ

-1959 KTPLPKGTEPAYKE
+1959 KTPLPKGTEPAYKD

-2020 ESAPVQTKVVSSN
+2020 ESAPVQTKAVSSN

-2045 VMLDDAQTTINNAG
+2045 VMLDDAQKKINNAG
-2059 DKLEMAVKESI
+2059 DKLETAVKENI
-2070 PAASKVQIANT
+2070 PAASKVQISSV
-2081 QNTIVKTADESL
+2081 QNTIVKTADETL

-2102 KPDSKP
+2102 KPDNKP

-2119 DTREEQLE
+2119 DTRTEQLE

-2133 QEHWDEALAFALTDP
+2133 QENWDEALAFALTDP
-2148 AYSTNP
+2148 EYSTNP

-2186 MSQQGKSGGLNN
+2186 MSKQGKSGGLNN

-2219 YALARYG
+2219 YALTRYG
-2226 TTKDAVERFD
+2226 TTRDAVERFD
-2236 IEVKQFIN
+2236 IEVKQFVN
-2244 QHLADLQA
+2244 QRIADLQA
-2252 NRITVQ
+2252 GRTTVQ
-2258 EVMKQAAEIFGR
+2258 DVMKQAAEIFGR

-2283 FQELPG
+2283 FQELAG
-2289 QGTIKS
+2289 QGTPKS

-2302 KVIKKR
+2302 KVIKKK
-2308 DEARQERITLAEQMA
+2308 DETRQERITLADQLA

-2431 TGALRSKYGQNDVS
+2431 TGALRSKYGQNDV
-2445 DTAIKAETD
+2445 DAGAIKAETD

-2484 GIGDNSVTVAGVQ
+2484 GIGDNSVTIAGVQ
-2497 VRTIGK
+2497 VRTIGN
-2503 TKIPDPLAVLGR
+2503 TKIPDPLAILGR

-2537 RKHNLNATDVFN
+2537 RKNNLNATDVFN

-2676 QPGLKY
+2676 QQGLKY

-2704 PLTTPLRLML
+2704 PLMTPLRLLL
-2714 SAVPGISTSKNA
+2714 SAVPGVSTEKNA

-2740 DLDRVKYAITNP
+2740 DLDRVEYAITNP
-2752 AKGGI
+2752 TKGGI
-2757 NWVEGEIDKAIPT
+2757 NWVEGEIDKAIPA

-2802 GMDGQNPSV
+2802 GLDGQNPSV
-2811 NDWIRAVGLGII
+2811 NDWIRALGLGVI

>member
-12 INEPATQFGSRELDS
+12 ITEPATRFGSRELDS

-43 DISDVQRNYTVTTED
+43 DISDVQRNFTVTTAD
-58 LKNYIDANPV
+58 LQAYMDNNYV

-77 LEQVGTQMMDAYR
+77 LEQAGTQMTDAFR

-141 VWFNGANVLGQVA
+141 AWFNGANVLGQVA
-154 LTSVTGLLTGGS
+154 LTTVAGVLTGGS

-195 YSLKDQSVKD
+195 YSLKGQSVKD

-240 LGKAALGEA
+240 LGKAAIGEA
-249 AEEFTQEIAEY
+249 TEEFTQEIAEY
-260 MSDMTLDFMTNKSIY
+260 MSDITLDFMTNKSIY

-304 MYYAH
+304 MYYAN
-309 RNILQKQ
+309 RNALQRQ

-324 ADAKQMAINAV
+324 EDAKQMAINAV
-335 DTAKDVVLREII
+335 DTAKQVVLREII

-360 QDLVNK
+360 TDLVNK
-366 AYNTLK
+366 TYASLK
-372 ETNNVFGV
+372 ETNTVFGV
-380 RPEKENIGE
+380 RPEKENIGT
-389 LNMTDEQRKAYDAG
+389 LNLTAEQQAAYDAG
-403 QPVILNEQQLR
+403 QAVILNEQQLR
-414 QYADTTAAMLARQ
+414 QYADTTATMLARQ

-449 QIGNVMALNTPDMH
+449 QIGNVVALNTPDMH

-468 RRLQAQNKALQ
+468 RRMQQQNKALQ
-479 QKLKHERDLKKARNE
+479 QKLKHERDLKKARGE
-494 GFQDEDDRIAILQAQ
+494 GFQDEDDRIAILQSQ
-509 QAALQKQLD
+509 QAALQRRLD
-518 NIEKQDQLDIEIIKK
+518 ELERQDQLDVEALKK
-533 NNGGIDISARAYAD
+533 DNGGIDISARAYAD
-547 AAALKNATN
+547 AAALQNATT

-564 SPAQQAITPA
+564 TAGQQAITTTPE
-574 DQIQARY
+574 QIQARY

-592 PKEYRRLFAKGKIS
+592 PKEYRRLFTKGKIS
-606 PQVRTNLLTNIAA
+606 PQVRANLLTNIAT

-625 AGIQGD
+625 TGIQGD
-631 IKRALDRIAAGCT
+631 IKRALNRIAAGCT

-650 TFGNVR
+650 TFGNIR

-676 PAGATQTVDLLAEKV
+676 PAGATQTINLLAEKV
-691 NTVKQNIRAG
+691 NTLKQNIAAR
-701 ITTTQYQDRADI
+701 TVTTQYQNRADI

-725 EKWDGDTTT
+725 DKWENDTTT

-743 QKNVVNF
+743 QKNVVNY
-750 AVQKAQQRA
+750 AVQKAKKRA
-759 AAAQARIKATKD
+759 EEAEARIKAIND

-790 NVLTDPKIAQKYSH
+790 KVLTDPKLAQKYSH

-809 LFRDSNLSA
+809 LFKEKNLSA
-818 DLLEQKSAAEI
+818 DLLEQKSAAEL
-829 EQDTRNAQAR
+829 EQDTRNAQTR
-839 KAAREYKT
+839 KAARQYKT
-847 VKSLFWSTKK
+847 VKSLFWNPKTMKYS
-857 MQYIINR
+857 INR

-891 WAEIQMTLSDNGL
+891 WGDIKMALSDNGMI
-904 VQDNPNTDYA
+904 QDDPNNDYA
-914 QSEWLEQEAKRL
+914 LTESLENQAKSL
-926 IESNVPLNAEAAA
+926 IEHNVPLDAKAAA

-944 AEEDRQRH
+944 AEEDRQRY
-952 YMESE
+952 YMEAE
-957 LLATGNF
+957 LLKTGNY
-964 TQDELNKMD
+964 TQDQLNKMD
-973 LAELDAALQDIRDI
+973 MAELDAALQDEKTI
-987 QAAAATELD
+987 QAAAETDID
-996 DVPFQ
+996 DLPDIPFQ
-1001 EQVRPYTAAT
+1001 EQT
-1011 INIDGKERPT
+1011 DG
-1021 TNSNGDPIALTEQGL
+1021 
-1036 RNFYKWFGD
+1036 
-1045 SKVVDEQGRPMVVY
+1045 
-1059 HGAHTDERFESF
+1059 
-1071 FQDAT
+1071 
-1076 IWATPNKEYAETYR
+1076 
-1090 WDKKGNAP
+1090 
-1098 IYSLYM
+1098 
-1104 KVKNLKT
+1104 
-1111 IGSIEENLTDENIKN
+1111 
-1126 LATATG
+1126 
-1132 IPYQELL
+1132 
-1139 SAIDNSNIFLGDRQ
+1139 
-1153 NSSIWVFTRSKTFQ
+1153 
-1167 NLAKKYGIDGI
+1167 
-1178 KAQENYYG
+1178 
-1186 DGNPK
+1186 
-1191 LVDTYATFN
+1191 
-1200 SYNVKSTNN
+1200 
-1209 RGTFALD
+1209 
-1216 DDNIYYQA
+1216 
-1224 AYTSGSTYYDR
+1224 
-1235 PSTEY
+1235 
-1240 VLRGGEGQIVH
+1240 
-1251 GWGIYSLAD
+1251 
-1260 QATNKRRYREGQF
+1260 
-1273 SGQLVFVP
+1273 
-1281 KMPTTEQLIKGA
+1281 
-1293 KTSKESQII
+1293 
-1302 KTVLDSI
+1302 
-1309 AAKTPI
+1309 
-1315 NMYKPIKF
+1315 
-1323 AGGVSSYI
+1323 
-1331 PLFYVDAMY
+1331 
-1340 ELLGSKANKADKAF
+1340 
-1354 LDKII
+1354 
-1359 LEKGQLA
+1359 
-1366 DETVFKIEPEMSD
+1366 
-1379 WMKTA
+1379 
-1384 IQKAL
+1384 
-1389 DEHNDK
+1389 
-1395 HSVFYQKDLPYV
+1395 
-1407 FSRILVFGGV
+1407 
-1417 DKELTNFVKKNFK
+1417 
-1430 HKDLNAAGNKAL
+1430 
-1442 VDAIVNYVQDG
+1442 
-1453 GRIEYEPFDN
+1453 
-1463 SIFKESGATT
+1463 T
-1473 LKFEKTAQEMVEKL
+1473 L
-1487 KDTLDGGFRET
+1487 
-1498 RVDNDVKTNPELYGG
+1498 
-1513 YLGMLIL
+1513 
-1520 ARYSAYRP
+1520 
-1528 ITELFNKINDDETT
+1528 
-1542 FDNIAKDDD
+1542 
-1551 YKYMIGKEAEATTK
+1551 
-1565 MLKNAHIMSA
+1565 
-1575 YDVFTPIVQSA
+1575 
-1586 NKIYKSKEFNET
+1586 
-1598 YGHETAANRTRIALS
+1598 
-1613 QAFRDLT
+1613 
-1620 QSQLDNLAAY
+1620 
-1630 TFTTFKI
+1630 
-1637 PENSLETFISILQ
+1637 
-1650 NPQNIKTTRG
+1650 
-1660 QQLKLE
+1660 
-1666 VPEDD
+1666 
-1671 MLLDEDLPLAKQASA
+1671 
-1686 DKLREIVK
+1686 
-1694 DFHWSFS
+1694 
-1701 RAFVDNIREKDW
+1701 
-1713 IKKHLDSDWKLFA
+1713 
-1726 SKHGI
+1726 
-1731 KEKTL
+1731 
-1736 AEFAEKL
+1736 
-1743 DNEFFNGTMVD
+1743 
-1754 TLTPE
+1754 
-1759 RELFIDYIMQTM
+1759 
-1771 HGEGLYQAI
+1771 
-1780 ADILPETYVELESGE
+1780 
-1795 EIGEVKDY
+1795 
-1803 DGKQYSVMGAFMP
+1803 
-1816 AELARDVALFLNDQ
+1816 
-1830 GIKGITYTGGIDGRG
+1830 
-1845 YVTFSD
+1845 
-1851 EAIQTLERM
+1851 
-1860 DDDKPMYYQGK
+1860 YQGK

-1880 TKQVILSRNSNT
+1880 TKQVILGRNSNT
-1892 GTLPHEIAHFWLNEM
+1892 GTLPHEIAHFWLNEL
-1907 FNRMQNNP
+1907 FNRMHNNP
-1915 NLPAQGKAMWDG
+1915 NLPAQGQAMWDG
-1927 LKRMLNITDDQTE
+1927 LKRMLNITDDQTQ

-1959 KTPLPKGTEPAYKE
+1959 KTPLPKGTEPAYKD

-1985 MNMGWTGSDGQFHN
+1985 MNMGWTGADGQFHN

-2020 ESAPVQTKVVSSN
+2020 ESAPVQTKAVSSN

-2045 VMLDDAQTTINNAG
+2045 VMLDDAQKKINNAG
-2059 DKLEMAVKESI
+2059 DKLETAVKENI
-2070 PAASKVQIANT
+2070 PAASKVQIAST
-2081 QNTIVKTADESL
+2081 QNTIVKTADETL

-2148 AYSTNP
+2148 EYSTNP

-2173 TIKDQLN
+2173 SIKDQLN

-2186 MSQQGKSGGLNN
+2186 MSKQGKSGGLNN

-2236 IEVKQFIN
+2236 IEVKQFIERYM
-2244 QHLADLQA
+2244 ADLQA
-2252 NRITVQ
+2252 GRITVQ
-2258 EVMKQAAEIFGR
+2258 DVMKQAAEIFGR

-2283 FQELPG
+2283 FQELAG
-2289 QGTIKS
+2289 QGTPKS

-2302 KVIKKR
+2302 KVIKKK
-2308 DEARQERITLAEQMA
+2308 DETRQERITLADQLA

-2410 LSGATTISKNLV
+2410 LSGPTTISKNLV

-2431 TGALRSKYGQNDVS
+2431 TGALRSKYGQNDV
-2445 DTAIKAETD
+2445 DETVMKAEKD

-2484 GIGDNSVTVAGVQ
+2484 GIGENSVTIAGVQ
-2497 VRTIGK
+2497 VRTIGN
-2503 TKIPDPLAVLGR
+2503 TKIPDPLAILGR

-2653 NLGVALLILAAT
+2653 NLGVALLFLAAT
-2665 VIAGGGYEPPY
+2665 VLANGDYEPPY
-2676 QPGLKY
+2676 QQGLKY
-2682 DPTKPYD
+2682 DPNRPYD

-2704 PLTTPLRLML
+2704 PLATPLRLML
-2714 SAVPGISTSKNA
+2714 SASGVSTAKNA
-2726 WKRGV
+2726 WRRGV
-2731 AGTFGDIPF
+2731 EGTFGDIPF

-2752 AKGGI
+2752 TKGGI
-2757 NWVEGEIDKAIPT
+2757 SWVEGEIDKAIPT

-2785 SIESPTPAF
+2785 TVDSPFESF

-2802 GMDGQNPSV
+2802 GLDGQNPSV

>member
-12 INEPATQFGSRELDS
+12 ITEPATQFGSRELDS

-43 DISDVQRNYTVTTED
+43 DISDVQRNYTVTTAD
-58 LKNYIDANPV
+58 LQAYMDNNYV

-77 LEQVGTQMMDAYR
+77 LEQAGTQMTDAFR

-141 VWFNGANVLGQVA
+141 AWFNGANVLGQVA
-154 LTSVTGLLTGGS
+154 LTTVAGVLTGGS

-232 IAQGALKQ
+232 IANGALKQ
-240 LGKAALGEA
+240 LGKAAIGEA
-249 AEEFTQEIAEY
+249 AEEFTQEMAEY
-260 MSDMTLDFMTNKSIY
+260 ISDITLDFMTNKSIY

-304 MYYAH
+304 MYYAN
-309 RNILQKQ
+309 RNALQRQ

-324 ADAKQMAINAV
+324 EDAKQMAINAV
-335 DTAKDVVLREII
+335 DTAKQVVLREII

-360 QDLVNK
+360 TDLVNK
-366 AYNTLK
+366 TYASLK
-372 ETNNVFGV
+372 ETNTVFGV
-380 RPEKENIGE
+380 RPEKENIGT
-389 LNMTDEQRKAYDAG
+389 LNLTAEQQAAYDAG

-414 QYADTTAAMLARQ
+414 QYADTTATMLARQ

-439 DMVLQLSDIE
+439 DTVLQLSDIE
-449 QIGNVMALNTPDMH
+449 QIGNVVALNTPDMH

-468 RRLQAQNKALQ
+468 RRMQQQNKALQ
-479 QKLKHERDLKKARNE
+479 QKLKHERDLKKARGE
-494 GFQDEDDRIAILQAQ
+494 GFQDEDDRIAILQSQ
-509 QAALQKQLD
+509 QAALQRRLD
-518 NIEKQDQLDIEIIKK
+518 ELERQDQLDVEAIKK
-533 NNGGIDISARAYAD
+533 DNGGIDISARAYAD
-547 AAALKNATN
+547 AAALQNATT

-564 SPAQQAITPA
+564 TAGQQAITTTPE
-574 DQIQARY
+574 QIQARY

-592 PKEYRRLFAKGKIS
+592 PKEYRRLFTKGKIS
-606 PQVRTNLLTNIAA
+606 PQVRANLLTNIAT

-625 AGIQGD
+625 TGIQGD
-631 IKRALDRIAAGCT
+631 IKRALNRIAAGCT

-650 TFGNVR
+650 TFGNMR

-676 PAGATQTVDLLAEKV
+676 PAGATQTINLLAEKV
-691 NTVKQNIRAG
+691 NTLKQNIAAR
-701 ITTTQYQDRADI
+701 TVTTQYQNRADI

-725 EKWDGDTTT
+725 DKWENDTTT

-743 QKNVVNF
+743 QKNVVNY
-750 AVQKAQQRA
+750 AVQKAKKRA
-759 AAAQARIKATKD
+759 EEAQARIKAVKD

-790 NVLTDPKIAQKYSH
+790 KVLTDPKLAQKYSH

-809 LFRDSNLSA
+809 LFKEKNLSA
-818 DLLEQKSAAEI
+818 DLLEQKSAAEL
-829 EQDTRNAQAR
+829 EQDTRNAQTR
-839 KAAREYKT
+839 KAARQYKT
-847 VKSLFWSTKK
+847 VKSLFWNQKTMKYS
-857 MQYIINR
+857 INR

-891 WAEIQMTLSDNGL
+891 WGDIKMALSDNGMI
-904 VQDNPNTDYA
+904 QDDPNNDYA
-914 QSEWLEQEAKRL
+914 LTESLENQAKSL
-926 IESNVPLNAEAAA
+926 IEHNVPLDAQAAA

-944 AEEDRQRH
+944 AEEDRQRF
-952 YMESE
+952 YIESE
-957 LLATGNF
+957 LLKTGNY
-964 TQDELNKMD
+964 TQAQLDKMD
-973 LAELDAALQDIRDI
+973 MADLDAALQDEKTI
-987 QAAAATELD
+987 QAAAETDTADLPD
-996 DVPFQ
+996 IPFQ
-1001 EQVRPYTAAT
+1001 ELGEPYTAAT

-1021 TNSNGDPIALTEQGL
+1021 TNSNGQPIATTEQGL

-1045 SKVVDEQGRPMVVY
+1045 SKVVDEQGRPLVVY
-1059 HGAHTDERFESF
+1059 HGTNHKFQSFKKTEKMYFFSDNRNVADSYTDNDLIYNVYVRMENPLVIDAKHSYW
-1071 FQDAT
+1071 QDIPVPST
-1076 IWATPNKEYAETYR
+1076 I
-1090 WDKKGNAP
+1090 DKK
-1098 IYSLYM
+1098 
-1104 KVKNLKT
+1104 
-1111 IGSIEENLTDENIKN
+1111 
-1126 LATATG
+1126 
-1132 IPYQELL
+1132 ELL
-1139 SAIDNSNIFLGDRQ
+1139 EDFYQ
-1153 NSSIWVFTRSKTFQ
+1153 VYE
-1167 NLAKKYGIDGI
+1167 KYGYSTDKTSPDILGFYAIKKGYDGLII
-1178 KAQENYYG
+1178 KDVNDSSGTGTYG
-1186 DGNPK
+1186 TD
-1191 LVDTYATFN
+1191 YITFKN
-1200 SYNVKSTNN
+1200 TQQKSTANPGLF
-1209 RGTFALD
+1209 GTD
-1216 DDNIYYQA
+1216 
-1224 AYTSGSTYYDR
+1224 T
-1235 PSTEY
+1235 
-1240 VLRGGEGQIVH
+1240 
-1251 GWGIYSLAD
+1251 
-1260 QATNKRRYREGQF
+1260 
-1273 SGQLVFVP
+1273 
-1281 KMPTTEQLIKGA
+1281 A
-1293 KTSKESQII
+1293 K
-1302 KTVLDSI
+1302 L
-1309 AAKTPI
+1309 
-1315 NMYKPIKF
+1315 
-1323 AGGVSSYI
+1323 
-1331 PLFYVDAMY
+1331 LF
-1340 ELLGSKANKADKAF
+1340 
-1354 LDKII
+1354 
-1359 LEKGQLA
+1359 
-1366 DETVFKIEPEMSD
+1366 
-1379 WMKTA
+1379 
-1384 IQKAL
+1384 
-1389 DEHNDK
+1389 
-1395 HSVFYQKDLPYV
+1395 
-1407 FSRILVFGGV
+1407 
-1417 DKELTNFVKKNFK
+1417 
-1430 HKDLNAAGNKAL
+1430 
-1442 VDAIVNYVQDG
+1442 
-1453 GRIEYEPFDN
+1453 
-1463 SIFKESGATT
+1463 
-1473 LKFEKTAQEMVEKL
+1473 
-1487 KDTLDGGFRET
+1487 
-1498 RVDNDVKTNPELYGG
+1498 
-1513 YLGMLIL
+1513 
-1520 ARYSAYRP
+1520 
-1528 ITELFNKINDDETT
+1528 
-1542 FDNIAKDDD
+1542 
-1551 YKYMIGKEAEATTK
+1551 
-1565 MLKNAHIMSA
+1565 
-1575 YDVFTPIVQSA
+1575 
-1586 NKIYKSKEFNET
+1586 
-1598 YGHETAANRTRIALS
+1598 
-1613 QAFRDLT
+1613 
-1620 QSQLDNLAAY
+1620 
-1630 TFTTFKI
+1630 
-1637 PENSLETFISILQ
+1637 
-1650 NPQNIKTTRG
+1650 
-1660 QQLKLE
+1660 
-1666 VPEDD
+1666 
-1671 MLLDEDLPLAKQASA
+1671 
-1686 DKLREIVK
+1686 
-1694 DFHWSFS
+1694 
-1701 RAFVDNIREKDW
+1701 
-1713 IKKHLDSDWKLFA
+1713 
-1726 SKHGI
+1726 
-1731 KEKTL
+1731 
-1736 AEFAEKL
+1736 
-1743 DNEFFNGTMVD
+1743 
-1754 TLTPE
+1754 
-1759 RELFIDYIMQTM
+1759 
-1771 HGEGLYQAI
+1771 
-1780 ADILPETYVELESGE
+1780 
-1795 EIGEVKDY
+1795 
-1803 DGKQYSVMGAFMP
+1803 
-1816 AELARDVALFLNDQ
+1816 
-1830 GIKGITYTGGIDGRG
+1830 
-1845 YVTFSD
+1845 
-1851 EAIQTLERM
+1851 
-1860 DDDKPMYYQGK
+1860 QGK

-1880 TKQVILSRNSNT
+1880 TKQVILGRNSNT
-1892 GTLPHEIAHFWLNEM
+1892 GTLPHEIAHFWLNEL
-1907 FNRMQNNP
+1907 FNRMHNNP
-1915 NLPAQGKAMWDG
+1915 NLPAQGQAMWDG
-1927 LKRMLNITDDQTE
+1927 LKRMLNITDDQTQ

-1959 KTPLPKGTEPAYKE
+1959 KTPLPKGTEPAYKD

-1985 MNMGWTGSDGQFHN
+1985 MNMGWTGADGQFHN

-2020 ESAPVQTKVVSSN
+2020 ESAPVQTKAVSSN

-2045 VMLDDAQTTINNAG
+2045 VMLDDAQKKINNAG
-2059 DKLEMAVKESI
+2059 DKLETAVKENI
-2070 PAASKVQIANT
+2070 PAASKVQIAST
-2081 QNTIVKTADESL
+2081 QNTIVKTADETL

-2148 AYSTNP
+2148 EYSTNP

-2173 TIKDQLN
+2173 SIKDQLN

-2186 MSQQGKSGGLNN
+2186 MSKQGKSGGLNN

-2236 IEVKQFIN
+2236 IEVKQFIERYI
-2244 QHLADLQA
+2244 ADLQA

-2258 EVMKQAAEIFGR
+2258 DVMKQAAEIFGR

-2283 FQELPG
+2283 FQELAG
-2289 QGTIKS
+2289 QGTPKS

-2302 KVIKKR
+2302 KVIKKK
-2308 DEARQERITLAEQMA
+2308 DETRQERITLADQLA
-2323 KNGKLGEYLAHLVK
+2323 QNGKLGEYLAHLVK

-2431 TGALRSKYGQNDVS
+2431 TGALRSKYGQNDV
-2445 DTAIKAETD
+2445 DETALKAETD

-2484 GIGDNSVTVAGVQ
+2484 GIGDNSVTIAGVQ
-2497 VRTIGK
+2497 VRTIGN
-2503 TKIPDPLAVLGR
+2503 TKIPDPLAILGR

-2630 PFSSTWQYMK
+2630 PVSSTWQYMK

-2676 QPGLKY
+2676 QPGMKY

-2740 DLDRVKYAITNP
+2740 DLDRVEYAITNP
-2752 AKGGI
+2752 TKGGI

-2770 IVSDWAKVGGHMAGI
+2770 IVSDWAKVGGHMSGI
-2785 SIESPTPAF
+2785 TVDSPFESF

-2802 GMDGQNPSV
+2802 GLDGQNPNV

>member
-12 INEPATQFGSRELDS
+12 VNEPATQFGSRELDS

-77 LEQVGTQMMDAYR
+77 LEQAGTQIMDAYR

-104 ALTEKEKDDM
+104 ALTEQEKNDM

-141 VWFNGANVLGQVA
+141 AWFNGANVLGQVA
-154 LTSVTGLLTGGS
+154 LTTVAGVLTGGS

-195 YSLKDQSVKD
+195 YSLKDQSIKD
-205 DMVALAYAGISA
+205 DIVALAYAGISA

-232 IAQGALKQ
+232 IAQGAIKQ
-240 LGKAALGEA
+240 LGKAAIGEA
-249 AEEFTQEIAEY
+249 AEEFTQEMAEY
-260 MSDMTLDFMTNKSIY
+260 LSDMTLDFMTNKAIY

-304 MYYAH
+304 MYYAN
-309 RNILQKQ
+309 RNALQQQ
-316 FENAGYAP
+316 FERAGYAP

-347 TRDQLEKKYGQAY
+347 TRDQLEKKYGPAY
-360 QDLVNK
+360 QDLVTK
-366 AYNTLK
+366 TYNSLK
-372 ETNNVFGV
+372 ETNTVFGV
-380 RPEKENIGE
+380 RPEKENIGT
-389 LNMTDEQRKAYDAG
+389 LNLTEEQRKAYDAG
-403 QPVILNEQQLR
+403 QAVILNESQLH
-414 QYADTTAAMLARQ
+414 QYADTVASMLARQ

-449 QIGNVMALNTPDMH
+449 QLGNVVALNTPDMH

-468 RRLQAQNKALQ
+468 RRMQQQNKALQ
-479 QKLKHERDLKKARNE
+479 EKLKHERDLKKARNE
-494 GFQDEDDRIAILQAQ
+494 GFQDEDDRIAILQSQ
-509 QAALQKQLD
+509 QAALQRRLD
-518 NIEKQDQLDIEIIKK
+518 ELERQDQLDIELIKK
-533 NNGGIDISARAYAD
+533 NNGGVDISARAYAD
-547 AAALKNATN
+547 AAALKNATT

-564 SPAQQAITPA
+564 TTGQRAITTTPE
-574 DQIQARY
+574 QIQARY

-592 PKEYRRLFAKGKIS
+592 PKEYRRLFMKGKIS

-625 AGIQGD
+625 TGIQGD
-631 IKRALDRIAAGCT
+631 IKRALNRIASGCT

-650 TFGNVR
+650 TFGNIR

-691 NTVKQNIRAG
+691 NTIKQNIASG
-701 ITTTQYQDRADI
+701 ITTTQYQNRADI

-718 RESPLTA
+718 KESPLTA
-725 EKWDGDTTT
+725 DKWDGETTT

-743 QKNVVNF
+743 QKNVVNY
-750 AVQKAQQRA
+750 AVQRA
-759 AAAQARIKATKD
+759 IKRAEKAQARIKETKD

-779 DESLRKALLDN
+779 DESLRKALLAGPN
-790 NVLTDPKIAQKYSH
+790 PVLTDPKIAQKYSH

-809 LFRDSNLSA
+809 LFKDAGLSA
-818 DLLEQKSAAEI
+818 DLLEQKSAAEL
-829 EQDTRNAQAR
+829 EEDARKAQTR
-839 KAAREYKT
+839 KAARQYKT
-847 VKSLFWSTKK
+847 VKSLFWSTKTLK
-857 MQYIINR
+857 YNINR
-864 QFAEDNQI
+864 QFAEDWGI

-891 WAEIQMTLSDNGL
+891 WAQIQMTLSDNGL
-904 VQDNPNTDYA
+904 AQDDPHTDA
-914 QSEWLEQEAKRL
+914 ALSESLEAEAKRM
-926 IESNVPLNAEAAA
+926 IEQNVPLNAEAAA

-944 AEEDRQRH
+944 AEEERQRS

-957 LLATGNF
+957 LLATGNY
-964 TQDELNKMD
+964 TQDQLNKMD
-973 LAELDAALQDIRDI
+973 LNDLDAELQNIRDI
-987 QAAAATELD
+987 QAAAETDIENLPD
-996 DVPFQ
+996 IPFQ
-1001 EQVRPYTAAT
+1001 ELGEPYTAAT

-1021 TNSNGDPIALTEQGL
+1021 TNSNGDPIATTEQGL

-1045 SKVVDEQGRPMVVY
+1045 SKVVDEQGRPLVVY
-1059 HGAHTDERFESF
+1059 HGTEQKNLKELIPGRQSGTIYLTSDYKYAEFYAAGKNSIIKPTGDIMPLYVRINKPIDLGTIDVDDMLVNFDIQAFMKRNNIPDYAEQGLRTMVKIFLES
-1071 FQDAT
+1071 
-1076 IWATPNKEYAETYR
+1076 ETYR
-1090 WDKKGNAP
+1090 LEAEDDEIPSYEFFESAQFAQFM
-1098 IYSLYM
+1098 SLLGFDGFTSTEQM
-1104 KVKNLKT
+1104 
-1111 IGSIEENLTDENIKN
+1111 
-1126 LATATG
+1126 
-1132 IPYQELL
+1132 
-1139 SAIDNSNIFLGDRQ
+1139 DNKQHQTFG
-1153 NSSIWVFTRSKTFQ
+1153 VFDSKQ
-1167 NLAKKYGIDGI
+1167 I
-1178 KAQENYYG
+1178 
-1186 DGNPK
+1186 
-1191 LVDTYATFN
+1191 
-1200 SYNVKSTNN
+1200 KSTANPGLF
-1209 RGTFALD
+1209 GT
-1216 DDNIYYQA
+1216 
-1224 AYTSGSTYYDR
+1224 
-1235 PSTEY
+1235 
-1240 VLRGGEGQIVH
+1240 
-1251 GWGIYSLAD
+1251 
-1260 QATNKRRYREGQF
+1260 
-1273 SGQLVFVP
+1273 
-1281 KMPTTEQLIKGA
+1281 
-1293 KTSKESQII
+1293 
-1302 KTVLDSI
+1302 
-1309 AAKTPI
+1309 
-1315 NMYKPIKF
+1315 
-1323 AGGVSSYI
+1323 
-1331 PLFYVDAMY
+1331 
-1340 ELLGSKANKADKAF
+1340 
-1354 LDKII
+1354 
-1359 LEKGQLA
+1359 
-1366 DETVFKIEPEMSD
+1366 
-1379 WMKTA
+1379 
-1384 IQKAL
+1384 
-1389 DEHNDK
+1389 
-1395 HSVFYQKDLPYV
+1395 
-1407 FSRILVFGGV
+1407 
-1417 DKELTNFVKKNFK
+1417 
-1430 HKDLNAAGNKAL
+1430 
-1442 VDAIVNYVQDG
+1442 
-1453 GRIEYEPFDN
+1453 
-1463 SIFKESGATT
+1463 
-1473 LKFEKTAQEMVEKL
+1473 
-1487 KDTLDGGFRET
+1487 DT
-1498 RVDNDVKTNPELYGG
+1498 
-1513 YLGMLIL
+1513 
-1520 ARYSAYRP
+1520 
-1528 ITELFNKINDDETT
+1528 
-1542 FDNIAKDDD
+1542 
-1551 YKYMIGKEAEATTK
+1551 
-1565 MLKNAHIMSA
+1565 
-1575 YDVFTPIVQSA
+1575 
-1586 NKIYKSKEFNET
+1586 
-1598 YGHETAANRTRIALS
+1598 
-1613 QAFRDLT
+1613 
-1620 QSQLDNLAAY
+1620 
-1630 TFTTFKI
+1630 
-1637 PENSLETFISILQ
+1637 
-1650 NPQNIKTTRG
+1650 
-1660 QQLKLE
+1660 
-1666 VPEDD
+1666 
-1671 MLLDEDLPLAKQASA
+1671 
-1686 DKLREIVK
+1686 DKL
-1694 DFHWSFS
+1694 
-1701 RAFVDNIREKDW
+1701 
-1713 IKKHLDSDWKLFA
+1713 LF
-1726 SKHGI
+1726 
-1731 KEKTL
+1731 
-1736 AEFAEKL
+1736 
-1743 DNEFFNGTMVD
+1743 
-1754 TLTPE
+1754 
-1759 RELFIDYIMQTM
+1759 
-1771 HGEGLYQAI
+1771 
-1780 ADILPETYVELESGE
+1780 
-1795 EIGEVKDY
+1795 
-1803 DGKQYSVMGAFMP
+1803 
-1816 AELARDVALFLNDQ
+1816 
-1830 GIKGITYTGGIDGRG
+1830 
-1845 YVTFSD
+1845 
-1851 EAIQTLERM
+1851 
-1860 DDDKPMYYQGK
+1860 QGK
-1871 RKGGAFDPI
+1871 KKGGAFDPI
-1880 TKQVILSRNSNT
+1880 TKQVILGRNSNT
-1892 GTLPHEIAHFWLNEM
+1892 GTLPHEIAHFWLNEL

-1959 KTPLPKGTEPAYKE
+1959 KTPLPKGTEPAYKD

-2007 HWFDSFFTGTGII
+2007 RWFDSFFTGTGII
-2020 ESAPVQTKVVSSN
+2020 ESAPVQTKAVSSN

-2045 VMLDDAQTTINNAG
+2045 VMLDDAQKAIDNAG
-2059 DKLEMAVKESI
+2059 EKLETAVHESI
-2070 PAASKVQIANT
+2070 PAASKVQIAST
-2081 QNTIVKTADESL
+2081 QNTIVKTADETL

-2119 DTREEQLE
+2119 DTRAEQLE

-2219 YALARYG
+2219 YALSRYG

-2236 IEVKQFIN
+2236 IEVKQFVDQRI
-2244 QHLADLQA
+2244 ADLQA
-2252 NRITVQ
+2252 GRMTVQ
-2258 EVMKQAAEIFGR
+2258 DVMKQAAEIFGR
-2270 DENADISEEINTL
+2270 DENADISDEMNTL
-2283 FQELPG
+2283 FQELAG
-2289 QGTIKS
+2289 QGTPKS

-2302 KVIKKR
+2302 KVIKKK
-2308 DEARQERITLAEQMA
+2308 DEARQERITLADQLA
-2323 KNGKLGEYLAHLVK
+2323 KNGKLGEYIGHLIK
-2337 VQAGAEMDTKT
+2337 VQAGAELDTKT

-2360 VASTQLDSDDPDTA
+2360 VASTQLDSDDPETA
-2374 TAAAQIIHEYHK
+2374 VAAAQIVHEFHK
-2386 RIGQTETAQNW
+2386 KVAQSEIAQNW

-2431 TGALRSKYGQNDVS
+2431 TGAMYSKYGKNDV
-2445 DTAIKAETD
+2445 DANAMKAETD

-2472 LTDKSLVHGEAY
+2472 LTDQSLVHGEAY

-2497 VRTIGK
+2497 VRTIGN
-2503 TKIPDPLAVLGR
+2503 TKIPDPLAILGR

-2578 QNGALAEALNKV
+2578 QNGALAEALNRV
-2590 RNVLNRAVPL
+2590 RNVLNRAIPL
-2600 GTQYGLGNMI
+2600 GTKYGLGNMI

-2653 NLGVALLILAAT
+2653 NLGVALLFLAAT
-2665 VIAGGGYEPPY
+2665 VLANGDYEPPY
-2676 QPGLKY
+2676 QQGLRY
-2682 DPTKPYD
+2682 DPKRPYD

-2704 PLTTPLRLML
+2704 PLATPLRLML
-2714 SAVPGISTSKNA
+2714 SASGVSKQKNA

-2731 AGTFGDIPF
+2731 EGTFGDIPF

-2752 AKGGI
+2752 TKGGI
-2757 NWVEGEIDKAIPT
+2757 NWVEGELDKAIPAV
-2770 IVSDWAKVGGHMAGI
+2770 VSDFAKIGGHMSGI
-2785 SIESPTPAF
+2785 TVESPFESF

>member
-12 INEPATQFGSRELDS
+12 ITEPATQFGSRELDS

-43 DISDVQRNYTVTTED
+43 DISDVQRNFTVTTAD
-58 LKNYIDANPV
+58 LQAYMDNNYV

-77 LEQVGTQMMDAYR
+77 LEQAGTQMTDAFR

-96 AKSPAMFP
+96 AKSPASFP

-154 LTSVTGLLTGGS
+154 LTTVAGVLTGGS

-195 YSLKDQSVKD
+195 YSLKGQSVKD
-205 DMVALAYAGISA
+205 DMVALAYAGIST

-240 LGKAALGEA
+240 LGKAAIGEA
-249 AEEFTQEIAEY
+249 AEEFTQEMAEY
-260 MSDMTLDFMTNKSIY
+260 MSDITLDWMTNKSIY

-304 MYYAH
+304 MYYAN
-309 RNILQKQ
+309 RNALQRQ

-360 QDLVNK
+360 TDLVNK
-366 AYNTLK
+366 TYASLK
-372 ETNNVFGV
+372 ETNTVFGV
-380 RPEKENIGE
+380 RPEKENIGT
-389 LNMTDEQRKAYDAG
+389 LNLTTEQKAAYDAG
-403 QPVILNEQQLR
+403 QAVILNEQQLR
-414 QYADTTAAMLARQ
+414 QYADTTATMLARQ

-449 QIGNVMALNTPDMH
+449 QIGNVVALNTPDMH

-468 RRLQAQNKALQ
+468 RRMQQQNKALQ
-479 QKLKHERDLKKARNE
+479 QKLKHERDLKKARGE
-494 GFQDEDDRIAILQAQ
+494 GFQDEDDRIAILQSQ
-509 QAALQKQLD
+509 QAALQRQLD
-518 NIEKQDQLDIEIIKK
+518 NLERQDQLDVAAIKK
-533 NNGGIDISARAYAD
+533 DNGGIDISARAYAD
-547 AAALKNATN
+547 AAALQNATT

-564 SPAQQAITPA
+564 TAGQQAITTTPE
-574 DQIQARY
+574 QIQARY

-592 PKEYRRLFAKGKIS
+592 PKEYRRLFMKGKIS
-606 PQVRTNLLTNIAA
+606 PQVRANLLTNIAT

-625 AGIQGD
+625 TGIQGD
-631 IKRALDRIAAGCT
+631 IKRALNRIAAGCT

-650 TFGNVR
+650 TFGNIR
-656 DENDINPFATAFVTY
+656 DENDINPFATAFGTY

-676 PAGATQTVDLLAEKV
+676 PAGATQTINLLAEKV
-691 NTVKQNIRAG
+691 NTLKQNIAAR
-701 ITTTQYQDRADI
+701 TVTTQYQNRADI

-725 EKWDGDTTT
+725 DKWENDTTT

-743 QKNVVNF
+743 QKNVVNY
-750 AVQKAQQRA
+750 AVQKAKKRA
-759 AAAQARIKATKD
+759 EEAQARIKAIND
-771 QYKIRYAT
+771 QYKIKYAT

-790 NVLTDPKIAQKYSH
+790 KVLNDPKLAQKYSH

-809 LFRDSNLSA
+809 LFKEKNLNA
-818 DLLEQKSAAEI
+818 DLLEQKSAAEL
-829 EQDTRNAQAR
+829 EQDTRNAQTR
-839 KAAREYKT
+839 KAARQYKT
-847 VKSLFWSTKK
+847 VKSLFWNQKTMKYS
-857 MQYIINR
+857 INR

-891 WAEIQMTLSDNGL
+891 WGDIKMALSDNGMI
-904 VQDNPNTDYA
+904 QDDPNNDYA
-914 QSEWLEQEAKRL
+914 LTESLENQAKSL
-926 IESNVPLNAEAAA
+926 IEHNVPLDAQAAA

-944 AEEDRQRH
+944 AEEERQRF
-952 YMESE
+952 YIEAE
-957 LLATGNF
+957 LLKTGNY
-964 TQDELNKMD
+964 TQDQLNKMD
-973 LAELDAALQDIRDI
+973 MAELDAALQDEKTI
-987 QAAAATELD
+987 QAAAETDTADLPD
-996 DVPFQ
+996 IPFQ
-1001 EQVRPYTAAT
+1001 EQ
-1011 INIDGKERPT
+1011 
-1021 TNSNGDPIALTEQGL
+1021 
-1036 RNFYKWFGD
+1036 
-1045 SKVVDEQGRPMVVY
+1045 
-1059 HGAHTDERFESF
+1059 TDE
-1071 FQDAT
+1071 
-1076 IWATPNKEYAETYR
+1076 
-1090 WDKKGNAP
+1090 
-1098 IYSLYM
+1098 
-1104 KVKNLKT
+1104 
-1111 IGSIEENLTDENIKN
+1111 
-1126 LATATG
+1126 
-1132 IPYQELL
+1132 
-1139 SAIDNSNIFLGDRQ
+1139 
-1153 NSSIWVFTRSKTFQ
+1153 
-1167 NLAKKYGIDGI
+1167 
-1178 KAQENYYG
+1178 
-1186 DGNPK
+1186 
-1191 LVDTYATFN
+1191 
-1200 SYNVKSTNN
+1200 
-1209 RGTFALD
+1209 
-1216 DDNIYYQA
+1216 
-1224 AYTSGSTYYDR
+1224 
-1235 PSTEY
+1235 
-1240 VLRGGEGQIVH
+1240 
-1251 GWGIYSLAD
+1251 
-1260 QATNKRRYREGQF
+1260 
-1273 SGQLVFVP
+1273 
-1281 KMPTTEQLIKGA
+1281 
-1293 KTSKESQII
+1293 
-1302 KTVLDSI
+1302 
-1309 AAKTPI
+1309 
-1315 NMYKPIKF
+1315 
-1323 AGGVSSYI
+1323 
-1331 PLFYVDAMY
+1331 
-1340 ELLGSKANKADKAF
+1340 
-1354 LDKII
+1354 
-1359 LEKGQLA
+1359 
-1366 DETVFKIEPEMSD
+1366 
-1379 WMKTA
+1379 
-1384 IQKAL
+1384 
-1389 DEHNDK
+1389 
-1395 HSVFYQKDLPYV
+1395 
-1407 FSRILVFGGV
+1407 
-1417 DKELTNFVKKNFK
+1417 
-1430 HKDLNAAGNKAL
+1430 
-1442 VDAIVNYVQDG
+1442 
-1453 GRIEYEPFDN
+1453 
-1463 SIFKESGATT
+1463 T
-1473 LKFEKTAQEMVEKL
+1473 L
-1487 KDTLDGGFRET
+1487 
-1498 RVDNDVKTNPELYGG
+1498 
-1513 YLGMLIL
+1513 
-1520 ARYSAYRP
+1520 
-1528 ITELFNKINDDETT
+1528 
-1542 FDNIAKDDD
+1542 
-1551 YKYMIGKEAEATTK
+1551 
-1565 MLKNAHIMSA
+1565 
-1575 YDVFTPIVQSA
+1575 
-1586 NKIYKSKEFNET
+1586 
-1598 YGHETAANRTRIALS
+1598 
-1613 QAFRDLT
+1613 
-1620 QSQLDNLAAY
+1620 
-1630 TFTTFKI
+1630 
-1637 PENSLETFISILQ
+1637 
-1650 NPQNIKTTRG
+1650 
-1660 QQLKLE
+1660 
-1666 VPEDD
+1666 
-1671 MLLDEDLPLAKQASA
+1671 
-1686 DKLREIVK
+1686 
-1694 DFHWSFS
+1694 
-1701 RAFVDNIREKDW
+1701 
-1713 IKKHLDSDWKLFA
+1713 
-1726 SKHGI
+1726 
-1731 KEKTL
+1731 
-1736 AEFAEKL
+1736 
-1743 DNEFFNGTMVD
+1743 
-1754 TLTPE
+1754 
-1759 RELFIDYIMQTM
+1759 
-1771 HGEGLYQAI
+1771 
-1780 ADILPETYVELESGE
+1780 
-1795 EIGEVKDY
+1795 
-1803 DGKQYSVMGAFMP
+1803 
-1816 AELARDVALFLNDQ
+1816 
-1830 GIKGITYTGGIDGRG
+1830 
-1845 YVTFSD
+1845 
-1851 EAIQTLERM
+1851 
-1860 DDDKPMYYQGK
+1860 YQGK

-1880 TKQVILSRNSNT
+1880 TKQVILGRSSNT
-1892 GTLPHEIAHFWLNEM
+1892 GTLPHEIAHFWLNEL
-1907 FNRMQNNP
+1907 FNRMHNNP

-1927 LKRMLNITDDQTE
+1927 LKRMLNITDDQTQ

-1959 KTPLPKGTEPAYKE
+1959 KTPLPKGTEPAYKD

-1985 MNMGWTGSDGQFHN
+1985 MNMGWTGADGQFHN

-2007 HWFDSFFTGTGII
+2007 HWFDSFFTGTGIL
-2020 ESAPVQTKVVSSN
+2020 ESAPVQTKAVSSN

-2045 VMLDDAQTTINNAG
+2045 VMLDDAQKKINNAG
-2059 DKLEMAVKESI
+2059 DKLETAVKENI
-2070 PAASKVQIANT
+2070 PAASKVQISSV
-2081 QNTIVKTADESL
+2081 QNTIVKTADETL

-2102 KPDSKP
+2102 KPDNKP

-2119 DTREEQLE
+2119 DTRTEQLE

-2148 AYSTNP
+2148 EYSTNP

-2173 TIKDQLN
+2173 SIKDQLN

-2186 MSQQGKSGGLNN
+2186 MSKQGKSGGLNN

-2219 YALARYG
+2219 YALTRYG

-2236 IEVKQFIN
+2236 IEVKQFVN
-2244 QHLADLQA
+2244 QRIADLQA
-2252 NRITVQ
+2252 GRITVQ
-2258 EVMKQAAEIFGR
+2258 DVMKQAAEIFGR

-2283 FQELPG
+2283 FQELAG
-2289 QGTIKS
+2289 QGTPKS

-2308 DEARQERITLAEQMA
+2308 DESRQERITLADQLA

-2422 GNEIELAVV
+2422 GNEIELGVV
-2431 TGALRSKYGQNDVS
+2431 TGALRSKYGQNDV
-2445 DTAIKAETD
+2445 DAGVIKAETD

-2484 GIGDNSVTVAGVQ
+2484 GIGEKSVTVAGVQ
-2497 VRTIGK
+2497 VRTIGN
-2503 TKIPDPLAVLGR
+2503 TNIPDPLAILGR

-2537 RKHNLNATDVFN
+2537 RKNNLNATDVFN

-2630 PFSSTWQYMK
+2630 PVSSTWQYMK

-2704 PLTTPLRLML
+2704 PLMTPLRLML

-2740 DLDRVKYAITNP
+2740 DLDRVEYAITNP
-2752 AKGGI
+2752 TKGGI

-2785 SIESPTPAF
+2785 TVDSPFESF
-2794 GNKTIRKI
+2794 GNKTIRRI
-2802 GMDGQNPSV
+2802 GMDGQNPNV
-2811 NDWIRAVGLGII
+2811 NDWIRALGLGVI

>member
-12 INEPATQFGSRELDS
+12 ITEPATQFGSRELDS

-43 DISDVQRNYTVTTED
+43 DISDVQRNFTVTTAD
-58 LKNYIDANPV
+58 LQAYMDNNYV

-77 LEQVGTQMMDAYR
+77 LEQAGTQIMDAYR

-104 ALTEKEKDDM
+104 ALTEQEKNDM

-141 VWFNGANVLGQVA
+141 AWFNGANVLGQVA
-154 LTSVTGLLTGGS
+154 LTTVAGVLTGGS

-232 IAQGALKQ
+232 IAQGAIKQ

-260 MSDMTLDFMTNKSIY
+260 MSDITLDFMTNKSIY

-304 MYYAH
+304 MYYAN
-309 RNILQKQ
+309 RNALQRQ

-360 QDLVNK
+360 TDLVNK
-366 AYNTLK
+366 TYASLK
-372 ETNNVFGV
+372 ETNTVFGV
-380 RPEKENIGE
+380 RPEKENIGT
-389 LNMTDEQRKAYDAG
+389 LNLTTEQQAAYDAG
-403 QPVILNEQQLR
+403 QAVILNEQQLR
-414 QYADTTAAMLARQ
+414 QYADTTATMLARQ

-439 DMVLQLSDIE
+439 DTVLQLSDIE
-449 QIGNVMALNTPDMH
+449 QIGNVVALNTPDMH

-468 RRLQAQNKALQ
+468 RRMQQQNKALQ

-494 GFQDEDDRIAILQAQ
+494 GFQDEDDRIAILQSQ
-509 QAALQKQLD
+509 QAALQRRLD
-518 NIEKQDQLDIEIIKK
+518 ELERQDQLDVEALKK
-533 NNGGIDISARAYAD
+533 DNGGIDISARAYAD
-547 AAALKNATN
+547 AAALQNATT

-564 SPAQQAITPA
+564 TAGQQAITTTPE
-574 DQIQARY
+574 QIQARY

-592 PKEYRRLFAKGKIS
+592 PKEYRRLFTKGKIS

-625 AGIQGD
+625 TGIQGD
-631 IKRALDRIAAGCT
+631 IKRALNRIAAGCT

-650 TFGNVR
+650 TFGNIR

-676 PAGATQTVDLLAEKV
+676 PAGATQTINLLAEKV
-691 NTVKQNIRAG
+691 NTLKQNIAAR
-701 ITTTQYQDRADI
+701 TVTTQYQNRADI

-725 EKWDGDTTT
+725 DKWENDTTT

-743 QKNVVNF
+743 QKNVVNY
-750 AVQKAQQRA
+750 AVQKAKKRA
-759 AAAQARIKATKD
+759 KEAEARIKAIND

-790 NVLTDPKIAQKYSH
+790 KVLNDPKLAQKYSH

-809 LFRDSNLSA
+809 LFNEKGLSA
-818 DLLEQKSAAEI
+818 DLLEQKSAAEL
-829 EQDTRNAQAR
+829 EQDTRNAQTR
-839 KAAREYKT
+839 KAARQYKT
-847 VKSLFWSTKK
+847 VKSLFWDRKK
-857 MQYIINR
+857 LHYSINR
-864 QFAEDNQI
+864 QFAEDWGI
-872 DKAFGVDLKY
+872 DKAFGVNLNS

-891 WAEIQMTLSDNGL
+891 WAQIAGILSDNGIMQ
-904 VQDNPNTDYA
+904 QDTFTDA
-914 QSEWLEQEAKRL
+914 AFSESLDEQAKRI
-926 IESNVPLNAEAAA
+926 IEQNIPLDAQAAA

-944 AEEDRQRH
+944 AEEERQR
-952 YMESE
+952 YYIESE
-957 LLATGNF
+957 LLKTGKYE
-964 TQDELNKMD
+964 QAQLNKMD
-973 LAELDAALQDIRDI
+973 MAELDAALQDEKTI
-987 QAAAATELD
+987 QAAAETDID
-996 DVPFQ
+996 DLPDIPFQ
-1001 EQVRPYTAAT
+1001 EQT
-1011 INIDGKERPT
+1011 DG
-1021 TNSNGDPIALTEQGL
+1021 
-1036 RNFYKWFGD
+1036 
-1045 SKVVDEQGRPMVVY
+1045 
-1059 HGAHTDERFESF
+1059 
-1071 FQDAT
+1071 
-1076 IWATPNKEYAETYR
+1076 
-1090 WDKKGNAP
+1090 
-1098 IYSLYM
+1098 
-1104 KVKNLKT
+1104 
-1111 IGSIEENLTDENIKN
+1111 
-1126 LATATG
+1126 
-1132 IPYQELL
+1132 
-1139 SAIDNSNIFLGDRQ
+1139 
-1153 NSSIWVFTRSKTFQ
+1153 
-1167 NLAKKYGIDGI
+1167 
-1178 KAQENYYG
+1178 
-1186 DGNPK
+1186 
-1191 LVDTYATFN
+1191 
-1200 SYNVKSTNN
+1200 
-1209 RGTFALD
+1209 
-1216 DDNIYYQA
+1216 
-1224 AYTSGSTYYDR
+1224 
-1235 PSTEY
+1235 
-1240 VLRGGEGQIVH
+1240 
-1251 GWGIYSLAD
+1251 
-1260 QATNKRRYREGQF
+1260 
-1273 SGQLVFVP
+1273 
-1281 KMPTTEQLIKGA
+1281 
-1293 KTSKESQII
+1293 
-1302 KTVLDSI
+1302 
-1309 AAKTPI
+1309 
-1315 NMYKPIKF
+1315 
-1323 AGGVSSYI
+1323 
-1331 PLFYVDAMY
+1331 
-1340 ELLGSKANKADKAF
+1340 
-1354 LDKII
+1354 
-1359 LEKGQLA
+1359 
-1366 DETVFKIEPEMSD
+1366 
-1379 WMKTA
+1379 
-1384 IQKAL
+1384 
-1389 DEHNDK
+1389 
-1395 HSVFYQKDLPYV
+1395 
-1407 FSRILVFGGV
+1407 
-1417 DKELTNFVKKNFK
+1417 
-1430 HKDLNAAGNKAL
+1430 
-1442 VDAIVNYVQDG
+1442 
-1453 GRIEYEPFDN
+1453 
-1463 SIFKESGATT
+1463 T
-1473 LKFEKTAQEMVEKL
+1473 L
-1487 KDTLDGGFRET
+1487 
-1498 RVDNDVKTNPELYGG
+1498 
-1513 YLGMLIL
+1513 
-1520 ARYSAYRP
+1520 
-1528 ITELFNKINDDETT
+1528 
-1542 FDNIAKDDD
+1542 
-1551 YKYMIGKEAEATTK
+1551 
-1565 MLKNAHIMSA
+1565 
-1575 YDVFTPIVQSA
+1575 
-1586 NKIYKSKEFNET
+1586 
-1598 YGHETAANRTRIALS
+1598 
-1613 QAFRDLT
+1613 
-1620 QSQLDNLAAY
+1620 
-1630 TFTTFKI
+1630 
-1637 PENSLETFISILQ
+1637 
-1650 NPQNIKTTRG
+1650 
-1660 QQLKLE
+1660 
-1666 VPEDD
+1666 
-1671 MLLDEDLPLAKQASA
+1671 
-1686 DKLREIVK
+1686 
-1694 DFHWSFS
+1694 
-1701 RAFVDNIREKDW
+1701 
-1713 IKKHLDSDWKLFA
+1713 
-1726 SKHGI
+1726 
-1731 KEKTL
+1731 
-1736 AEFAEKL
+1736 
-1743 DNEFFNGTMVD
+1743 
-1754 TLTPE
+1754 
-1759 RELFIDYIMQTM
+1759 
-1771 HGEGLYQAI
+1771 
-1780 ADILPETYVELESGE
+1780 
-1795 EIGEVKDY
+1795 
-1803 DGKQYSVMGAFMP
+1803 
-1816 AELARDVALFLNDQ
+1816 
-1830 GIKGITYTGGIDGRG
+1830 
-1845 YVTFSD
+1845 
-1851 EAIQTLERM
+1851 
-1860 DDDKPMYYQGK
+1860 YQGK

-1880 TKQVILSRNSNT
+1880 TKQVILGRNSNT
-1892 GTLPHEIAHFWLNEM
+1892 GTLPHEIAHFWLNEL
-1907 FNRMQNNP
+1907 FNRMHNNP
-1915 NLPAQGKAMWDG
+1915 NLPAQGQAMWDG
-1927 LKRMLNITDDQTE
+1927 LKRMLNITDEQTQ

-1985 MNMGWTGSDGQFHN
+1985 MNMGWTGADGQFHN

-2020 ESAPVQTKVVSSN
+2020 ESAPVQTKAVSSN

-2045 VMLDDAQTTINNAG
+2045 VMLDDAQKKINNAG
-2059 DKLEMAVKESI
+2059 DKLEMAVKENI
-2070 PAASKVQIANT
+2070 PAASKAQIANT
-2081 QNTIVKTADESL
+2081 QNTIVKTADETL

-2119 DTREEQLE
+2119 DTRAEQLE

-2236 IEVKQFIN
+2236 IEVKQFIERYI
-2244 QHLADLQA
+2244 ADLQA
-2252 NRITVQ
+2252 GRITVQ
-2258 EVMKQAAEIFGR
+2258 DVMKQAAEIFGR

-2283 FQELPG
+2283 FQELAG
-2289 QGTIKS
+2289 QGTPKS

-2302 KVIKKR
+2302 KVIKKK
-2308 DEARQERITLAEQMA
+2308 DETRQERITLAEQMA

-2337 VQAGAEMDTKT
+2337 VQAGAELDTKT

-2360 VASTQLDSDDPDTA
+2360 VASTQLDSDDPETA
-2374 TAAAQIIHEYHK
+2374 VAAAQIVHEFHK
-2386 RIGQTETAQNW
+2386 KVAQSEIAQNW

-2431 TGALRSKYGQNDVS
+2431 TGALRSKYGQNDVNE
-2445 DTAIKAETD
+2445 TAIKAETD

-2484 GIGDNSVTVAGVQ
+2484 GIGDNSVTIAGVQ
-2497 VRTIGK
+2497 VRTIGN
-2503 TKIPDPLAVLGR
+2503 TKIPDPLAILGR

-2653 NLGVALLILAAT
+2653 NLGVALLFLAAT
-2665 VIAGGGYEPPY
+2665 VLANGDYEPPY
-2676 QPGLKY
+2676 QQGLRY
-2682 DPTKPYD
+2682 DPKKPYD

-2704 PLTTPLRLML
+2704 PLATPLRLML
-2714 SAVPGISTSKNA
+2714 SASGVSKSKNA

-2731 AGTFGDIPF
+2731 EGTFGDIPF

-2752 AKGGI
+2752 TKGGI
-2757 NWVEGEIDKAIPT
+2757 NWVEGEIDKAIPA

-2785 SIESPTPAF
+2785 TVDSPFESF

-2802 GMDGQNPSV
+2802 GLDGQNPSV
-2811 NDWIRAVGLGII
+2811 NDWIRAVGLGIV

>member
-43 DISDVQRNYTVTTED
+43 DIEDVQRNYTVTTVD

-77 LEQVGTQMMDAYR
+77 LEQAGTQIMDAYR

-104 ALTEKEKDDM
+104 ALTEQEKNDM

-141 VWFNGANVLGQVA
+141 AWFNGANVIGQVA
-154 LTSVTGLLTGGS
+154 LTTAAGLLTGGS

-195 YSLKDQSVKD
+195 YSLKDQSIKD
-205 DMVALAYAGISA
+205 DIVALAYAGISA

-232 IAQGALKQ
+232 IAQGAIKQ
-240 LGKAALGEA
+240 LGKAAIGEA
-249 AEEFTQEIAEY
+249 AEEFTQEMAEY
-260 MSDMTLDFMTNKSIY
+260 LSDMTLDFMTNKAIY

-304 MYYAH
+304 MYYAN
-309 RNILQKQ
+309 RNALQQQ
-316 FENAGYAP
+316 FERAGYAP

-347 TRDQLEKKYGQAY
+347 TRDQLEKKYGPAY
-360 QDLVNK
+360 QDLVTK
-366 AYNTLK
+366 TYNSLK
-372 ETNNVFGV
+372 ETNAVFGV

-389 LNMTDEQRKAYDAG
+389 LNMTEEQRKAYDAG
-403 QPVILNEQQLR
+403 QAVILNESQLH
-414 QYADTTAAMLARQ
+414 QYADTVASMLARQ

-449 QIGNVMALNTPDMH
+449 QIGNVVALNTPDMH

-468 RRLQAQNKALQ
+468 RRMQQQNKALQ
-479 QKLKHERDLKKARNE
+479 EKLKHERDLKKARNE
-494 GFQDEDDRIAILQAQ
+494 GFQDEDDRIAILQSQ
-509 QAALQKQLD
+509 QAALQRRLD
-518 NIEKQDQLDIEIIKK
+518 ELERQDQLDVELLKK
-533 NNGGIDISARAYAD
+533 DNGGIDISARAYAD
-547 AAALKNATN
+547 AAALKNATT

-564 SPAQQAITPA
+564 TAGQRAITTTPE
-574 DQIQARY
+574 QIQARY

-592 PKEYRRLFAKGKIS
+592 PKEYRRLFMKGKIS

-625 AGIQGD
+625 TGIQGD
-631 IKRALDRIAAGCT
+631 IKRALNRIAAGCT

-650 TFGNVR
+650 TFGNIR

-691 NTVKQNIRAG
+691 NTIKQNIASG
-701 ITTTQYQDRADI
+701 ITTTQYQNRADI

-718 RESPLTA
+718 KESPLTA
-725 EKWDGDTTT
+725 DKWDGETTT

-743 QKNVVNF
+743 QKNVVNY
-750 AVQKAQQRA
+750 AVQRA
-759 AAAQARIKATKD
+759 IKRAEKAQARIKATKD

-779 DESLRKALLDN
+779 DESLRKALLAN
-790 NVLTDPKIAQKYSH
+790 KVLTDPKIAQKYSH
-804 AALVK
+804 AALVRTFK
-809 LFRDSNLSA
+809 DAGLSA
-818 DLLEQKSAAEI
+818 DLLEQKSAAEL
-829 EQDTRNAQAR
+829 EQDTRNAQTR

-847 VKSLFWSTKK
+847 VKSLFWNTKTLK
-857 MQYIINR
+857 YGINR
-864 QFAEDNQI
+864 QFAEDWGI

-904 VQDNPNTDYA
+904 AQDDPHTDA
-914 QSEWLEQEAKRL
+914 ALSESLEAEAKRM
-926 IESNVPLNAEAAA
+926 IEQNVPLNAEAAA

-944 AEEDRQRH
+944 AEEERQRS

-957 LLATGNF
+957 LLATGNY
-964 TQDELNKMD
+964 TQDQLNKMD
-973 LAELDAALQDIRDI
+973 INDLDAELQNIRDI
-987 QAAAATELD
+987 QAAAETDIENLPD
-996 DVPFQ
+996 IPFQ
-1001 EQVRPYTAAT
+1001 ELGEPYTAAT

-1021 TNSNGDPIALTEQGL
+1021 TNSNGDPIATTEQGL
-1036 RNFYKWFGD
+1036 RNFYKWFVD
-1045 SKVVDEQGRPMVVY
+1045 SKVVDEQGRPLVVY
-1059 HGAHTDERFESF
+1059 HGTSADERFESF
-1071 FQDAT
+1071 FQDST
-1076 IWATPNKEYAETYR
+1076 IWATPDKQYAEKYNWKKTP
-1090 WDKKGNAP
+1090 DKL
-1098 IYSLYM
+1098 YSLYM
-1104 KVKNLKT
+1104 KAENIKD
-1111 IGSIEENLTDENIKN
+1111 IGNIEENLTEENLKK
-1126 LATATG
+1126 LSKATG
-1132 IPYQELL
+1132 IPYDELL
-1139 SAIDNSNIFLGDRQ
+1139 KELVLSRVLFDEKE
-1153 NSSIWVFTRSKTFQ
+1153 NSSIWVFTRSNAFY

-1178 KAQENYYG
+1178 KATESNENI
-1186 DGNPK
+1186 
-1191 LVDTYATFN
+1191 DTYATFS
-1200 SYNVKSTNN
+1200 SYNVKSTDNPGLF
-1209 RGTFALD
+1209 GT
-1216 DDNIYYQA
+1216 
-1224 AYTSGSTYYDR
+1224 
-1235 PSTEY
+1235 
-1240 VLRGGEGQIVH
+1240 
-1251 GWGIYSLAD
+1251 
-1260 QATNKRRYREGQF
+1260 
-1273 SGQLVFVP
+1273 
-1281 KMPTTEQLIKGA
+1281 
-1293 KTSKESQII
+1293 
-1302 KTVLDSI
+1302 
-1309 AAKTPI
+1309 
-1315 NMYKPIKF
+1315 
-1323 AGGVSSYI
+1323 
-1331 PLFYVDAMY
+1331 
-1340 ELLGSKANKADKAF
+1340 
-1354 LDKII
+1354 
-1359 LEKGQLA
+1359 
-1366 DETVFKIEPEMSD
+1366 
-1379 WMKTA
+1379 
-1384 IQKAL
+1384 
-1389 DEHNDK
+1389 
-1395 HSVFYQKDLPYV
+1395 
-1407 FSRILVFGGV
+1407 
-1417 DKELTNFVKKNFK
+1417 
-1430 HKDLNAAGNKAL
+1430 
-1442 VDAIVNYVQDG
+1442 
-1453 GRIEYEPFDN
+1453 
-1463 SIFKESGATT
+1463 
-1473 LKFEKTAQEMVEKL
+1473 
-1487 KDTLDGGFRET
+1487 DT
-1498 RVDNDVKTNPELYGG
+1498 
-1513 YLGMLIL
+1513 
-1520 ARYSAYRP
+1520 
-1528 ITELFNKINDDETT
+1528 
-1542 FDNIAKDDD
+1542 
-1551 YKYMIGKEAEATTK
+1551 
-1565 MLKNAHIMSA
+1565 
-1575 YDVFTPIVQSA
+1575 
-1586 NKIYKSKEFNET
+1586 
-1598 YGHETAANRTRIALS
+1598 
-1613 QAFRDLT
+1613 
-1620 QSQLDNLAAY
+1620 DNL
-1630 TFTTFKI
+1630 
-1637 PENSLETFISILQ
+1637 
-1650 NPQNIKTTRG
+1650 
-1660 QQLKLE
+1660 
-1666 VPEDD
+1666 
-1671 MLLDEDLPLAKQASA
+1671 
-1686 DKLREIVK
+1686 
-1694 DFHWSFS
+1694 
-1701 RAFVDNIREKDW
+1701 
-1713 IKKHLDSDWKLFA
+1713 LF
-1726 SKHGI
+1726 
-1731 KEKTL
+1731 
-1736 AEFAEKL
+1736 
-1743 DNEFFNGTMVD
+1743 
-1754 TLTPE
+1754 
-1759 RELFIDYIMQTM
+1759 
-1771 HGEGLYQAI
+1771 
-1780 ADILPETYVELESGE
+1780 
-1795 EIGEVKDY
+1795 
-1803 DGKQYSVMGAFMP
+1803 
-1816 AELARDVALFLNDQ
+1816 
-1830 GIKGITYTGGIDGRG
+1830 
-1845 YVTFSD
+1845 
-1851 EAIQTLERM
+1851 
-1860 DDDKPMYYQGK
+1860 QGK

-1880 TKQVILSRNSNT
+1880 TKQVILGRNSNT
-1892 GTLPHEIAHFWLNEM
+1892 GTLPHEIAHFWLNEL

-1959 KTPLPKGTEPAYKE
+1959 KTPLPKGTEPAYKD

-2007 HWFDSFFTGTGII
+2007 RWFDSFFTGTGII
-2020 ESAPVQTKVVSSN
+2020 ESAPVQTKAVSSN

-2045 VMLDDAQTTINNAG
+2045 VMLDDAQKAIDNAG
-2059 DKLEMAVKESI
+2059 EKLETAVHESI
-2070 PAASKVQIANT
+2070 PAASKVQIAST
-2081 QNTIVKTADESL
+2081 QNTIVKTADETL

-2119 DTREEQLE
+2119 DTRSEQLE

-2236 IEVKQFIN
+2236 IEVKQFVDQRI
-2244 QHLADLQA
+2244 ADLQA
-2252 NRITVQ
+2252 GRMTVQ
-2258 EVMKQAAEIFGR
+2258 DVMKQAAEIFGR
-2270 DENADISEEINTL
+2270 DENADISEEMNTL
-2283 FQELPG
+2283 FQELAG
-2289 QGTIKS
+2289 QGTPKS

-2302 KVIKKR
+2302 KVIKKK
-2308 DEARQERITLAEQMA
+2308 DETRQERITLADQLA
-2323 KNGKLGEYLAHLVK
+2323 KNGKLGEYIGHLIK
-2337 VQAGAEMDTKT
+2337 VQAGAELDTKT

-2374 TAAAQIIHEYHK
+2374 TAAAQIVHEFHK
-2386 RIGQTETAQNW
+2386 KVAQSEIAQNW

-2431 TGALRSKYGQNDVS
+2431 TGALRSKYGQNDV
-2445 DTAIKAETD
+2445 DAGAMKAETD

-2472 LTDKSLVHGEAY
+2472 LTDQSLVHGEAY
-2484 GIGDNSVTVAGVQ
+2484 GIGENSVTVAGVQ
-2497 VRTIGK
+2497 VRTIGN
-2503 TKIPDPLAVLGR
+2503 TKIPDPLAILGR

-2578 QNGALAEALNKV
+2578 QNGALAEALNRV
-2590 RNVLNRAVPL
+2590 RNVLNRAIPL
-2600 GTQYGLGNMI
+2600 GTKYGLGNMI

-2640 TGELDVAHRVDLG
+2640 TGELDIAHRVDLG
-2653 NLGVALLILAAT
+2653 NLGVALLFLAAT
-2665 VIAGGGYEPPY
+2665 VLANGDYEPPY
-2676 QPGLKY
+2676 QQGLKY
-2682 DPTKPYD
+2682 DPKRPYD

-2704 PLTTPLRLML
+2704 PLATPLRLML
-2714 SAVPGISTSKNA
+2714 SASGVSKSKNA

-2731 AGTFGDIPF
+2731 EGTFGDIPF

-2752 AKGGI
+2752 TKGGI
-2757 NWVEGEIDKAIPT
+2757 NWVEGEIDKAIPA

-2785 SIESPTPAF
+2785 TVDSPFESF

>member
-12 INEPATQFGSRELDS
+12 ITEPATQFGSRELDS

-43 DISDVQRNYTVTTED
+43 DISDVQRNFTVTTAD
-58 LKNYIDANPV
+58 LQAYMDNNYV

-77 LEQVGTQMMDAYR
+77 LEQAGTQMMDAYR

-96 AKSPAMFP
+96 AKNPASFP

-141 VWFNGANVLGQVA
+141 AWFNGANVLGQVA
-154 LTSVTGLLTGGS
+154 LTTVAGLLTGGS

-240 LGKAALGEA
+240 LGKAAIGEA
-249 AEEFTQEIAEY
+249 TEEFTQEIAEY
-260 MSDMTLDFMTNKSIY
+260 MSDITLDFMTNKSIY

-304 MYYAH
+304 MYYAN
-309 RNILQKQ
+309 RNALQRQ

-360 QDLVNK
+360 TDLVNK
-366 AYNTLK
+366 TYASLK
-372 ETNNVFGV
+372 ETNTVFGV
-380 RPEKENIGE
+380 RPEKENIGT
-389 LNMTDEQRKAYDAG
+389 LNLTAEQQAAYDAG

-414 QYADTTAAMLARQ
+414 QYADTVASMLARQ

-449 QIGNVMALNTPDMH
+449 QIGNVVALNTPDMH

-468 RRLQAQNKALQ
+468 RRMQQQNKALQ
-479 QKLKHERDLKKARNE
+479 QKLKHERDLKKARGE
-494 GFQDEDDRIAILQAQ
+494 GFQDEDDRIAILQSQ
-509 QAALQKQLD
+509 QAALQRRLD
-518 NIEKQDQLDIEIIKK
+518 ELERQDQLDVEAIKK
-533 NNGGIDISARAYAD
+533 DNGGIDISARAYAD
-547 AAALKNATN
+547 AAALQNATT

-564 SPAQQAITPA
+564 TAGQQAITTTPE
-574 DQIQARY
+574 QIQARY

-592 PKEYRRLFAKGKIS
+592 PKEYRRLFTKGKIS
-606 PQVRTNLLTNIAA
+606 PQVRANLLTNIAT

-625 AGIQGD
+625 TGIQGD
-631 IKRALDRIAAGCT
+631 IKRALNRIAAGCT

-650 TFGNVR
+650 TFGNIR

-671 VLLSD
+671 TLLSD

-691 NTVKQNIRAG
+691 NTVKQNIAAG
-701 ITTTQYQDRADI
+701 ITTTQYQNRADI

-725 EKWDGDTTT
+725 DKWENDTTT

-743 QKNVVNF
+743 QKNIVNY
-750 AVQKAQQRA
+750 AVQKAKKRA
-759 AAAQARIKATKD
+759 EEAQARIKAIND
-771 QYKIRYAT
+771 QYKIKYAT

-790 NVLTDPKIAQKYSH
+790 KVLNDPKLAQKYSH

-809 LFRDSNLSA
+809 LFKEKNLSA
-818 DLLEQKSAAEI
+818 DLLEQKSSAEL
-829 EQDTRNAQAR
+829 EQDTRNAQTR
-839 KAAREYKT
+839 KAARQYKT
-847 VKSLFWSTKK
+847 VKSLFWNPKTMKYS
-857 MQYIINR
+857 INR

-891 WAEIQMTLSDNGL
+891 WGDIKMALSDNGMI
-904 VQDNPNTDYA
+904 QDDPNNDYA
-914 QSEWLEQEAKRL
+914 LTESLENQAKSL
-926 IESNVPLNAEAAA
+926 IEHNVPLDAKAAA

-944 AEEDRQRH
+944 AEEERQR
-952 YMESE
+952 YYIESE
-957 LLATGNF
+957 LLKTGNY
-964 TQDELNKMD
+964 TQAQLDKMD
-973 LAELDAALQDIRDI
+973 MAELDAALQDEKTI
-987 QAAAATELD
+987 QAAAETDTADLPD
-996 DVPFQ
+996 IPFQ
-1001 EQVRPYTAAT
+1001 EQIDNGISPDGHMNWSNAEDAIGEAGVNRYTRLGDTYTA
-1011 INIDGKERPT
+1011 I
-1021 TNSNGDPIALTEQGL
+1021 
-1036 RNFYKWFGD
+1036 
-1045 SKVVDEQGRPMVVY
+1045 
-1059 HGAHTDERFESF
+1059 
-1071 FQDAT
+1071 
-1076 IWATPNKEYAETYR
+1076 
-1090 WDKKGNAP
+1090 
-1098 IYSLYM
+1098 
-1104 KVKNLKT
+1104 VKISPQEFL
-1111 IGSIEENLTDENIKN
+1111 N
-1126 LATATG
+1126 LAAPKMGDRDVTFF
-1132 IPYQELL
+1132 EN
-1139 SAIDNSNIFLGDRQ
+1139 AIDNNQPIAMPFL
-1153 NSSIWVFTRSKTFQ
+1153 
-1167 NLAKKYGIDGI
+1167 
-1178 KAQENYYG
+1178 
-1186 DGNPK
+1186 
-1191 LVDTYATFN
+1191 
-1200 SYNVKSTNN
+1200 NVEINEESHT
-1209 RGTFALD
+1209 
-1216 DDNIYYQA
+1216 I
-1224 AYTSGSTYYDR
+1224 
-1235 PSTEY
+1235 
-1240 VLRGGEGQIVH
+1240 QIVGH
-1251 GWGIYSLAD
+1251 EGRHRALA
-1260 QATNKRRYREGQF
+1260 AVN
-1273 SGQLVFVP
+1273 
-1281 KMPTTEQLIKGA
+1281 KGA
-1293 KTSKESQII
+1293 KTGEVILYGKG
-1302 KTVLDSI
+1302 L
-1309 AAKTPI
+1309 
-1315 NMYKPIKF
+1315 
-1323 AGGVSSYI
+1323 
-1331 PLFYVDAMY
+1331 
-1340 ELLGSKANKADKAF
+1340 NKIRND
-1354 LDKII
+1354 LSGWTI
-1359 LEKGQLA
+1359 KGQSGTA
-1366 DETVFKIEPEMSD
+1366 NEQNTITIDENRTVPQ
-1379 WMKTA
+1379 
-1384 IQKAL
+1384 IQ
-1389 DEHNDK
+1389 
-1395 HSVFYQKDLPYV
+1395 S
-1407 FSRILVFGGV
+1407 
-1417 DKELTNFVKKNFK
+1417 
-1430 HKDLNAAGNKAL
+1430 
-1442 VDAIVNYVQDG
+1442 
-1453 GRIEYEPFDN
+1453 
-1463 SIFKESGATT
+1463 
-1473 LKFEKTAQEMVEKL
+1473 
-1487 KDTLDGGFRET
+1487 
-1498 RVDNDVKTNPELYGG
+1498 
-1513 YLGMLIL
+1513 GML
-1520 ARYSAYRP
+1520 
-1528 ITELFNKINDDETT
+1528 
-1542 FDNIAKDDD
+1542 
-1551 YKYMIGKEAEATTK
+1551 
-1565 MLKNAHIMSA
+1565 
-1575 YDVFTPIVQSA
+1575 
-1586 NKIYKSKEFNET
+1586 
-1598 YGHETAANRTRIALS
+1598 
-1613 QAFRDLT
+1613 
-1620 QSQLDNLAAY
+1620 
-1630 TFTTFKI
+1630 
-1637 PENSLETFISILQ
+1637 
-1650 NPQNIKTTRG
+1650 
-1660 QQLKLE
+1660 
-1666 VPEDD
+1666 
-1671 MLLDEDLPLAKQASA
+1671 
-1686 DKLREIVK
+1686 
-1694 DFHWSFS
+1694 
-1701 RAFVDNIREKDW
+1701 
-1713 IKKHLDSDWKLFA
+1713 
-1726 SKHGI
+1726 
-1731 KEKTL
+1731 
-1736 AEFAEKL
+1736 
-1743 DNEFFNGTMVD
+1743 
-1754 TLTPE
+1754 
-1759 RELFIDYIMQTM
+1759 
-1771 HGEGLYQAI
+1771 
-1780 ADILPETYVELESGE
+1780 
-1795 EIGEVKDY
+1795 
-1803 DGKQYSVMGAFMP
+1803 
-1816 AELARDVALFLNDQ
+1816 
-1830 GIKGITYTGGIDGRG
+1830 
-1845 YVTFSD
+1845 
-1851 EAIQTLERM
+1851 
-1860 DDDKPMYYQGK
+1860 YQGSK

-1880 TKQVILSRNSNT
+1880 TKQVILGRNSNT
-1892 GTLPHEIAHFWLNEM
+1892 GTLPHEIAHFWLNEL
-1907 FNRMQNNP
+1907 FNRMHNNP
-1915 NLPAQGKAMWDG
+1915 NLPAQGQAMWDG
-1927 LKRMLNITDDQTE
+1927 LKRMLNITDDQTQ

-1959 KTPLPKGTEPAYKE
+1959 KTPLPKGTEPAYKD

-2020 ESAPVQTKVVSSN
+2020 ESAPVQTKAVSSN

-2045 VMLDDAQTTINNAG
+2045 VMLDDAQKKINNAG
-2059 DKLEMAVKESI
+2059 DKLETAVKENI
-2070 PAASKVQIANT
+2070 PAASKVQIAST
-2081 QNTIVKTADESL
+2081 QNTIVKTADETL

-2148 AYSTNP
+2148 EYSTNP

-2173 TIKDQLN
+2173 SIKDQLN

-2219 YALARYG
+2219 YALTRYG
-2226 TTKDAVERFD
+2226 TTRDAVERFD
-2236 IEVKQFIN
+2236 IEVRQFID
-2244 QHLADLQA
+2244 QRIVDLQA
-2252 NRITVQ
+2252 GRITVQ
-2258 EVMKQAAEIFGR
+2258 DVMKQAAEIFGR

-2283 FQELPG
+2283 FQELAG
-2289 QGTIKS
+2289 QGTPKS

-2302 KVIKKR
+2302 KVIKKK
-2308 DEARQERITLAEQMA
+2308 DETRQERITLADQLA

-2386 RIGQTETAQNW
+2386 RIGQTEIAQNW

-2431 TGALRSKYGQNDVS
+2431 TGALRSKYGQNDV
-2445 DTAIKAETD
+2445 DAGAMKAETD

-2484 GIGDNSVTVAGVQ
+2484 GIGDNSVTIAGVQ
-2497 VRTIGK
+2497 VRTIGN
-2503 TKIPDPLAVLGR
+2503 TKIPDPLAILGR

-2653 NLGVALLILAAT
+2653 NLGVALLFLAAT
-2665 VIAGGGYEPPY
+2665 VLANGDYEPPY
-2676 QPGLKY
+2676 QQGLKY
-2682 DPTKPYD
+2682 DPKKPYD

-2704 PLTTPLRLML
+2704 PLATPLRLML
-2714 SAVPGISTSKNA
+2714 SAVPGVSKSKNA

-2740 DLDRVKYAITNP
+2740 DLDRVEYAITNP
-2752 AKGGI
+2752 TKGGI
-2757 NWVEGEIDKAIPT
+2757 NWVEGEIDKAIPS

-2785 SIESPTPAF
+2785 TVDNPFESF

-2802 GMDGQNPSV
+2802 GLDGQNPNV

>member
-1 MNDEYKTLGQI
+1 MNDEYKTLEQI
-12 INEPATQFGSRELDS
+12 NAESSTQFGSIELDS
-27 GNPHAWSAE
+27 GNPYAWSAE
-36 KERQFEQ
+36 KQRQFEQ
-43 DISDVQRNYTVTTED
+43 DIEDVQRNFTVTTAD
-58 LKNYIDANPV
+58 LQSYIENNYV

-77 LEQVGTQMMDAYR
+77 LENVGTQMMDAYR

-96 AKSPAMFP
+96 AKTPASFP

-114 VALTM
+114 VALAM

-141 VWFNGANVLGQVA
+141 AWFQGANTIGQVA
-154 LTSVTGLLTGGS
+154 LTTVTGILTSGS
-166 TVPIVMGGVQEFGR
+166 TVPIVMGGIEGFGR

-195 YSLKDQSVKD
+195 YSLKDEPLAASLVSS
-205 DMVALAYAGISA
+205 AYAGIIS

-240 LGKAALGEA
+240 LGKAAIGEG
-249 AEEFTQEIAEY
+249 AEEFLQEWTEY
-260 MSDMTLDFMTNKSIY
+260 ISDITLDFITNKSIY

-304 MYYAH
+304 MYYAN
-309 RNILQKQ
+309 RNALQRQ

-324 ADAKQMAINAV
+324 EDAKQMAINAV
-335 DTAKDVVLREII
+335 DTAKQVVLREII

-360 QDLVNK
+360 TDLVNK
-366 AYNTLK
+366 TYASLK
-372 ETNNVFGV
+372 ETNTVFGV
-380 RPEKENIGE
+380 RPEKENIGT
-389 LNMTDEQRKAYDAG
+389 LNLTAEQQAAYDAG

-414 QYADTTAAMLARQ
+414 QYADTVASMLARQ

-449 QIGNVMALNTPDMH
+449 QIGNVVALNTPDMH

-468 RRLQAQNKALQ
+468 RRMQQQNKALQ
-479 QKLKHERDLKKARNE
+479 QKLKHERDLKKARGE
-494 GFQDEDDRIAILQAQ
+494 GFQDEDDRIAILQSQ
-509 QAALQKQLD
+509 QAALQRRLD
-518 NIEKQDQLDIEIIKK
+518 ELERQDQLDVEALKK
-533 NNGGIDISARAYAD
+533 DNGGIDISARAYAD
-547 AAALKNATN
+547 AAALQNATT

-564 SPAQQAITPA
+564 TAGQRAITTTPE
-574 DQIQARY
+574 QIQARY

-592 PKEYRRLFAKGKIS
+592 PKEYRRLFTKGKIS
-606 PQVRTNLLTNIAA
+606 PQVRANLLTNIAT

-625 AGIQGD
+625 TGIQGD
-631 IKRALDRIAAGCT
+631 IKRALNRIAAGCT

-650 TFGNVR
+650 HFGNIR

-671 VLLSD
+671 TLLSD
-676 PAGATQTVDLLAEKV
+676 PAGATQTINLLAEKV
-691 NTVKQNIRAG
+691 NTLKQNIAAK
-701 ITTTQYQDRADI
+701 TVTTQYQNRADI

-725 EKWDGDTTT
+725 DKWENDTTT

-743 QKNVVNF
+743 QKNVVNY
-750 AVQKAQQRA
+750 AVQKAQKRA
-759 AAAQARIKATKD
+759 EEAQARIKAIKD

-779 DESLRKALLDN
+779 DESLRRALLAGPN
-790 NVLTDPKIAQKYSH
+790 PVLTDPKIAQKYSH

-809 LFRDSNLSA
+809 LFKAKNLNA
-818 DLLEQKSAAEI
+818 DVLEQKSAAEL
-829 EQDTRNAQAR
+829 EQDTRNAQTR
-839 KAAREYKT
+839 KAARQYKT
-847 VKSLFWSTKK
+847 VKSLFWNPKTMKYS
-857 MQYIINR
+857 INR
-864 QFAEDNQI
+864 QFAEDWGI

-882 FQKDGGIQD
+882 FQKDGGTTD
-891 WAEIQMTLSDNGL
+891 WAQIAGILSDNGIMQ
-904 VQDNPNTDYA
+904 QDTFTDA
-914 QSEWLEQEAKRL
+914 AFSESLDEQAKRI
-926 IESNVPLNAEAAA
+926 IEQNIPLDAQAAA

-944 AEEDRQRH
+944 AEEDRQRF
-952 YMESE
+952 YIEAE
-957 LLATGNF
+957 LLKTGNY
-964 TQDELNKMD
+964 TQAQLNKMD
-973 LAELDAALQDIRDI
+973 MAELDAALQDVKTI
-987 QAAAATELD
+987 QAAAETDID
-996 DVPFQ
+996 DLPDIPFQ
-1001 EQVRPYTAAT
+1001 ELGEPYTAAT

-1021 TNSNGDPIALTEQGL
+1021 TNSNGQPIATTEQGL

-1045 SKVVDEQGRPMVVY
+1045 SKVVDEQGRPLVVY
-1059 HGAHTDERFESF
+1059 HGRRSETPFDTFRQGVAF
-1071 FQDAT
+1071 F
-1076 IWATPNKEYAETYR
+1076 
-1090 WDKKGNAP
+1090 
-1098 IYSLYM
+1098 
-1104 KVKNLKT
+1104 
-1111 IGSIEENLTDENIKN
+1111 
-1126 LATATG
+1126 
-1132 IPYQELL
+1132 
-1139 SAIDNSNIFLGDRQ
+1139 
-1153 NSSIWVFTRSKTFQ
+1153 
-1167 NLAKKYGIDGI
+1167 
-1178 KAQENYYG
+1178 
-1186 DGNPK
+1186 
-1191 LVDTYATFN
+1191 
-1200 SYNVKSTNN
+1200 TNN
-1209 RGTFALD
+1209 RDVAQVFSDEYAYNLVVDGQKIPLDYDTAQHLSQWLSGYDFGIEDVVEWNNIADLIKERGQESYEDARDSGEFQSGNLDSVDLFDANDIHFEIGSEPISVYLKIENPKIVDAKNQEWLAGKFDDSDMIDLSGKYDGSIIKNIREGGPTATMRDLSDVPIADDYIVYSNTQIKSVDNRGTYSAATG
-1216 DDNIYYQA
+1216 NIYYQ
-1224 AYTSGSTYYDR
+1224 DR
-1235 PSTEY
+1235 Q
-1240 VLRGGEGQIVH
+1240 RG
-1251 GWGIYSLAD
+1251 
-1260 QATNKRRYREGQF
+1260 
-1273 SGQLVFVP
+1273 
-1281 KMPTTEQLIKGA
+1281 
-1293 KTSKESQII
+1293 
-1302 KTVLDSI
+1302 
-1309 AAKTPI
+1309 
-1315 NMYKPIKF
+1315 
-1323 AGGVSSYI
+1323 
-1331 PLFYVDAMY
+1331 
-1340 ELLGSKANKADKAF
+1340 
-1354 LDKII
+1354 
-1359 LEKGQLA
+1359 
-1366 DETVFKIEPEMSD
+1366 
-1379 WMKTA
+1379 
-1384 IQKAL
+1384 
-1389 DEHNDK
+1389 
-1395 HSVFYQKDLPYV
+1395 
-1407 FSRILVFGGV
+1407 
-1417 DKELTNFVKKNFK
+1417 
-1430 HKDLNAAGNKAL
+1430 
-1442 VDAIVNYVQDG
+1442 
-1453 GRIEYEPFDN
+1453 
-1463 SIFKESGATT
+1463 
-1473 LKFEKTAQEMVEKL
+1473 
-1487 KDTLDGGFRET
+1487 
-1498 RVDNDVKTNPELYGG
+1498 
-1513 YLGMLIL
+1513 
-1520 ARYSAYRP
+1520 
-1528 ITELFNKINDDETT
+1528 
-1542 FDNIAKDDD
+1542 
-1551 YKYMIGKEAEATTK
+1551 
-1565 MLKNAHIMSA
+1565 
-1575 YDVFTPIVQSA
+1575 
-1586 NKIYKSKEFNET
+1586 
-1598 YGHETAANRTRIALS
+1598 
-1613 QAFRDLT
+1613 
-1620 QSQLDNLAAY
+1620 
-1630 TFTTFKI
+1630 
-1637 PENSLETFISILQ
+1637 
-1650 NPQNIKTTRG
+1650 
-1660 QQLKLE
+1660 
-1666 VPEDD
+1666 
-1671 MLLDEDLPLAKQASA
+1671 
-1686 DKLREIVK
+1686 
-1694 DFHWSFS
+1694 
-1701 RAFVDNIREKDW
+1701 
-1713 IKKHLDSDWKLFA
+1713 
-1726 SKHGI
+1726 
-1731 KEKTL
+1731 
-1736 AEFAEKL
+1736 
-1743 DNEFFNGTMVD
+1743 
-1754 TLTPE
+1754 
-1759 RELFIDYIMQTM
+1759 
-1771 HGEGLYQAI
+1771 
-1780 ADILPETYVELESGE
+1780 
-1795 EIGEVKDY
+1795 
-1803 DGKQYSVMGAFMP
+1803 
-1816 AELARDVALFLNDQ
+1816 
-1830 GIKGITYTGGIDGRG
+1830 
-1845 YVTFSD
+1845 
-1851 EAIQTLERM
+1851 
-1860 DDDKPMYYQGK
+1860 
-1871 RKGGAFDPI
+1871 KGGAFDPI
-1880 TKQVILSRNSNT
+1880 TKQVILGRNSNT
-1892 GTLPHEIAHFWLNEM
+1892 GTLPHEIAHFWLNEL
-1907 FNRMQNNP
+1907 FNRMHNNP
-1915 NLPAQGKAMWDG
+1915 NLPAQGQAMWDG
-1927 LKRMLNITDDQTE
+1927 LKRMLNITDDQTQ

-1959 KTPLPKGTEPAYKE
+1959 KTPLPKGTEPAYKD

-1985 MNMGWTGSDGQFHN
+1985 MNMGWTGADGQFHN

-2020 ESAPVQTKVVSSN
+2020 ESAPVQTKAISSN

-2045 VMLDDAQTTINNAG
+2045 VMLDDAQKKINNAG
-2059 DKLEMAVKESI
+2059 DKLETAVKENI
-2070 PAASKVQIANT
+2070 PAASKVQIAST
-2081 QNTIVKTADESL
+2081 QNTIVKTADETL

-2173 TIKDQLN
+2173 SIKDQLN

-2186 MSQQGKSGGLNN
+2186 MSKQGKSGGLNN

-2219 YALARYG
+2219 YALTRYG

-2236 IEVKQFIN
+2236 IEVKQFIERYI
-2244 QHLADLQA
+2244 ADLQA
-2252 NRITVQ
+2252 GRITVQ
-2258 EVMKQAAEIFGR
+2258 DVMKQAAEIFGR

-2283 FQELPG
+2283 FQELAGPG
-2289 QGTIKS
+2289 TPKS

-2302 KVIKKR
+2302 KVIKKK
-2308 DEARQERITLAEQMA
+2308 DETRQERITLADQLA

-2360 VASTQLDSDDPDTA
+2360 VASTQLDSDDADTA

-2431 TGALRSKYGQNDVS
+2431 TGALRSKYGQNDV
-2445 DTAIKAETD
+2445 DETALKAETD

-2484 GIGDNSVTVAGVQ
+2484 GIGENSVTIAGVQ
-2497 VRTIGK
+2497 VRTIGN
-2503 TKIPDPLAVLGR
+2503 TKIPDPLAILGR

-2537 RKHNLNATDVFN
+2537 RKHNLNATDMFN

-2562 KARKEAV
+2562 KARKEAI

-2630 PFSSTWQYMK
+2630 PFSSAWQYMK

-2676 QPGLKY
+2676 QPGMKY

-2740 DLDRVKYAITNP
+2740 DLDRVEYAITNP
-2752 AKGGI
+2752 TKGGI

-2770 IVSDWAKVGGHMAGI
+2770 IVSDWAKVGGHMSGI
-2785 SIESPTPAF
+2785 AVESPFESF

-2802 GMDGQNPSV
+2802 GLDGQNPNV

>member
-12 INEPATQFGSRELDS
+12 ITEPATQFGSRELDS

-43 DISDVQRNYTVTTED
+43 DISDVQRNFTVTTAD
-58 LKNYIDANPV
+58 LQSYMDNNYV

-77 LEQVGTQMMDAYR
+77 LEQAGTQITDAFR

-96 AKSPAMFP
+96 AKSPASFP
-104 ALTEKEKDDM
+104 ALTEKEKNDM

-141 VWFNGANVLGQVA
+141 VWFNGANVLGQVI
-154 LTSVTGLLTGGS
+154 LTTITGELTGGS
-166 TVPIVMGGVQEFGR
+166 TVPIIMGGVQEFGR

-195 YSLKDQSVKD
+195 YSLKDQSIKD
-205 DMVALAYAGISA
+205 DMVALAYAGIST

-249 AEEFTQEIAEY
+249 AEEFTQEMAEY
-260 MSDMTLDFMTNKSIY
+260 MSDITLDWMTNKSIY

-304 MYYAH
+304 MYYAK

-324 ADAKQMAINAV
+324 EDAKQMAINAI

-347 TRDQLEKKYGQAY
+347 TRDQLEKKYGPAY
-360 QDLVNK
+360 TDLVNK
-366 AYNTLK
+366 TYASLK
-372 ETNNVFGV
+372 ETNTVFGV
-380 RPEKENIGE
+380 RPEKENIGT
-389 LNMTDEQRKAYDAG
+389 LNLTAEQKAAYDAG
-403 QPVILNEQQLR
+403 QAVILNEQQLR
-414 QYADTTAAMLARQ
+414 QYADTTATMLARQ

-439 DMVLQLSDIE
+439 DTVLQLSDIE
-449 QIGNVMALNTPDMH
+449 QIGNVVALNTPDMH

-468 RRLQAQNKALQ
+468 RRMQQQNKALQ
-479 QKLKHERDLKKARNE
+479 QKLKHERDLKKARGE
-494 GFQDEDDRIAILQAQ
+494 GFQDEDDRIAILQSQ
-509 QAALQKQLD
+509 QAALQRQLD
-518 NIEKQDQLDIEIIKK
+518 NLERQDQLDVAAIKK
-533 NNGGIDISARAYAD
+533 DNGGIDISARAYAD
-547 AAALKNATN
+547 ATALKNATT

-564 SPAQQAITPA
+564 TAGQRAITTTPE
-574 DQIQARY
+574 QIQARY

-592 PKEYRRLFAKGKIS
+592 PKEYRRLFMKGKIS
-606 PQVRTNLLTNIAA
+606 PQVRANLLTSIAA

-625 AGIQGD
+625 TGIQGD
-631 IKRALDRIAAGCT
+631 IKRALNRIANGCT
-644 LDNFAI
+644 LDNFAVH
-650 TFGNVR
+650 FGNIR

-671 VLLSD
+671 TLLSD
-676 PAGATQTVDLLAEKV
+676 PAGATQTINLLAEKV
-691 NTVKQNIRAG
+691 NTSNQNIAAG
-701 ITTTQYQDRADI
+701 TVTTQNQNRADI

-725 EKWDGDTTT
+725 DKWENDTTT

-743 QKNVVNF
+743 QKNVVNY
-750 AVQKAQQRA
+750 AVQKAKKRA
-759 AAAQARIKATKD
+759 EEAEARIKAINDK
-771 QYKIRYAT
+771 YKIKYAT

-790 NVLTDPKIAQKYSH
+790 KVLNDPKLAQKYSH

-809 LFRDSNLSA
+809 LFKEKNLSA
-818 DLLEQKSAAEI
+818 DLLEQKSAAEL
-829 EQDTRNAQAR
+829 EQDTRNAQTR
-839 KAAREYKT
+839 KAARQYKT
-847 VKSLFWSTKK
+847 VKSLFWDRKK
-857 MQYIINR
+857 LHYSINR
-864 QFAEDNQI
+864 QFAEDWGI
-872 DKAFGVDLKY
+872 DKAFGVNLNS

-891 WAEIQMTLSDNGL
+891 WAHIAGTLSDNGIMQ
-904 VQDNPNTDYA
+904 QDTFTDA
-914 QSEWLEQEAKRL
+914 GLSESLDEQAKHI
-926 IESNVPLNAEAAA
+926 IEQNIPLDAKAAA

-944 AEEDRQRH
+944 AEEERQRY

-957 LLATGNF
+957 LLKTGNY
-964 TQDELNKMD
+964 TQAQLDKMD
-973 LAELDAALQDIRDI
+973 MADLDAALQDEKTI
-987 QAAAATELD
+987 QAAAETDID
-996 DVPFQ
+996 DLPDIPFQ
-1001 EQVRPYTAAT
+1001 EQT
-1011 INIDGKERPT
+1011 DGT
-1021 TNSNGDPIALTEQGL
+1021 
-1036 RNFYKWFGD
+1036 
-1045 SKVVDEQGRPMVVY
+1045 
-1059 HGAHTDERFESF
+1059 
-1071 FQDAT
+1071 
-1076 IWATPNKEYAETYR
+1076 
-1090 WDKKGNAP
+1090 
-1098 IYSLYM
+1098 
-1104 KVKNLKT
+1104 
-1111 IGSIEENLTDENIKN
+1111 
-1126 LATATG
+1126 
-1132 IPYQELL
+1132 
-1139 SAIDNSNIFLGDRQ
+1139 
-1153 NSSIWVFTRSKTFQ
+1153 
-1167 NLAKKYGIDGI
+1167 
-1178 KAQENYYG
+1178 
-1186 DGNPK
+1186 
-1191 LVDTYATFN
+1191 
-1200 SYNVKSTNN
+1200 
-1209 RGTFALD
+1209 
-1216 DDNIYYQA
+1216 
-1224 AYTSGSTYYDR
+1224 
-1235 PSTEY
+1235 
-1240 VLRGGEGQIVH
+1240 
-1251 GWGIYSLAD
+1251 
-1260 QATNKRRYREGQF
+1260 
-1273 SGQLVFVP
+1273 
-1281 KMPTTEQLIKGA
+1281 
-1293 KTSKESQII
+1293 
-1302 KTVLDSI
+1302 
-1309 AAKTPI
+1309 
-1315 NMYKPIKF
+1315 
-1323 AGGVSSYI
+1323 
-1331 PLFYVDAMY
+1331 
-1340 ELLGSKANKADKAF
+1340 
-1354 LDKII
+1354 
-1359 LEKGQLA
+1359 
-1366 DETVFKIEPEMSD
+1366 
-1379 WMKTA
+1379 
-1384 IQKAL
+1384 
-1389 DEHNDK
+1389 
-1395 HSVFYQKDLPYV
+1395 
-1407 FSRILVFGGV
+1407 
-1417 DKELTNFVKKNFK
+1417 
-1430 HKDLNAAGNKAL
+1430 
-1442 VDAIVNYVQDG
+1442 
-1453 GRIEYEPFDN
+1453 
-1463 SIFKESGATT
+1463 
-1473 LKFEKTAQEMVEKL
+1473 
-1487 KDTLDGGFRET
+1487 
-1498 RVDNDVKTNPELYGG
+1498 
-1513 YLGMLIL
+1513 
-1520 ARYSAYRP
+1520 
-1528 ITELFNKINDDETT
+1528 
-1542 FDNIAKDDD
+1542 
-1551 YKYMIGKEAEATTK
+1551 
-1565 MLKNAHIMSA
+1565 
-1575 YDVFTPIVQSA
+1575 
-1586 NKIYKSKEFNET
+1586 
-1598 YGHETAANRTRIALS
+1598 
-1613 QAFRDLT
+1613 
-1620 QSQLDNLAAY
+1620 
-1630 TFTTFKI
+1630 
-1637 PENSLETFISILQ
+1637 
-1650 NPQNIKTTRG
+1650 
-1660 QQLKLE
+1660 
-1666 VPEDD
+1666 
-1671 MLLDEDLPLAKQASA
+1671 
-1686 DKLREIVK
+1686 
-1694 DFHWSFS
+1694 
-1701 RAFVDNIREKDW
+1701 
-1713 IKKHLDSDWKLFA
+1713 
-1726 SKHGI
+1726 
-1731 KEKTL
+1731 
-1736 AEFAEKL
+1736 
-1743 DNEFFNGTMVD
+1743 
-1754 TLTPE
+1754 
-1759 RELFIDYIMQTM
+1759 
-1771 HGEGLYQAI
+1771 LYQG
-1780 ADILPETYVELESGE
+1780 S
-1795 EIGEVKDY
+1795 
-1803 DGKQYSVMGAFMP
+1803 
-1816 AELARDVALFLNDQ
+1816 
-1830 GIKGITYTGGIDGRG
+1830 
-1845 YVTFSD
+1845 
-1851 EAIQTLERM
+1851 
-1860 DDDKPMYYQGK
+1860 K

-1880 TKQVILSRNSNT
+1880 TKQIILGRNSNT
-1892 GTLPHEIAHFWLNEM
+1892 GTLPHEIAHFWLNEL
-1907 FNRMQNNP
+1907 FSRMHNNP
-1915 NLPAQGKAMWDG
+1915 NLPAQGQAMWDG
-1927 LKRMLNITDDQTE
+1927 LKRMLNITDDQTQ

-1959 KTPLPKGTEPAYKE
+1959 KTPLPKGTEPAYKD

-1985 MNMGWTGSDGQFHN
+1985 MNMGWTGADGQFHN

-2020 ESAPVQTKVVSSN
+2020 ESAPVQTKAVSSN

-2045 VMLDDAQTTINNAG
+2045 VMLDDAQKKINNAG
-2059 DKLEMAVKESI
+2059 DKLETAVKENI
-2070 PAASKVQIANT
+2070 PAASKVQIAST
-2081 QNTIVKTADESL
+2081 QNTIVKTADETL

-2102 KPDSKP
+2102 KPDNKP

-2119 DTREEQLE
+2119 DTRTEQLE

-2133 QEHWDEALAFALTDP
+2133 QENWDEALAFALTDP
-2148 AYSTNP
+2148 EYSTNP

-2186 MSQQGKSGGLNN
+2186 MSKQGKSGGLNN

-2219 YALARYG
+2219 YALTRYG

-2236 IEVKQFIN
+2236 IEVKQFVDQRI
-2244 QHLADLQA
+2244 ADLQA

-2258 EVMKQAAEIFGR
+2258 DVMKQAAEIFGR

-2283 FQELPG
+2283 FQELAG
-2289 QGTIKS
+2289 QGKPKS

-2302 KVIKKR
+2302 KVIKKK
-2308 DEARQERITLAEQMA
+2308 DETRQERITLADQLA

-2431 TGALRSKYGQNDVS
+2431 TGALRSKYGQNDV
-2445 DTAIKAETD
+2445 DAGVIKAETD

-2472 LTDKSLVHGEAY
+2472 LTDRSLVHGEAY
-2484 GIGDNSVTVAGVQ
+2484 GIGEKSVTVAGVQ
-2497 VRTIGK
+2497 VRTIGN
-2503 TKIPDPLAVLGR
+2503 TNIPDPLAILGR

-2537 RKHNLNATDVFN
+2537 RKNNLNATDVFN

-2704 PLTTPLRLML
+2704 PLMTPLRLLL
-2714 SAVPGISTSKNA
+2714 SATPGVSTEKNA

-2740 DLDRVKYAITNP
+2740 DLDRVEYAITNP

-2785 SIESPTPAF
+2785 TVDSPFESF

-2802 GMDGQNPSV
+2802 GLDGQNPNV
-2811 NDWIRAVGLGII
+2811 NDWIRAVGLGVI

>member
-1 MNDEYKTLGQI
+1 MNDDYKTLGQI
-12 INEPATQFGSRELDS
+12 INEPATQFGSKELDS

-77 LEQVGTQMMDAYR
+77 LEQAGTQIMDAYR

-96 AKSPAMFP
+96 AKIPASFP
-104 ALTEKEKDDM
+104 ALTEQEKDDM

-134 RKGVADS
+134 RKGIAES
-141 VWFNGANVLGQVA
+141 AWFNGANVLGQVA
-154 LTSVTGLLTGGS
+154 LTTVAGVLTGGS

-205 DMVALAYAGISA
+205 DIVALAYAGISA
-217 AIERGIGAERVLDGV
+217 AIERGIGAERVLDGA
-232 IAQGALKQ
+232 IAQGAIKQ
-240 LGKAALGEA
+240 LGKAAIGEA
-249 AEEFTQEIAEY
+249 AEEFTQEMAEY
-260 MSDMTLDFMTNKSIY
+260 MSDMTLDFMTNKAIY

-304 MYYAH
+304 MYYAN
-309 RNILQKQ
+309 RNALQRQ
-316 FENAGYAP
+316 FEAAGYAP

-335 DTAKDVVLREII
+335 DTAKQVVLREII
-347 TRDQLEKKYGQAY
+347 TRDQLEKKYGPAY

-366 AYNTLK
+366 TYASLK
-372 ETNNVFGV
+372 ETNTVFGV
-380 RPEKENIGE
+380 RPEKENIGT
-389 LNMTDEQRKAYDAG
+389 LNLTAEQQTAYNAG
-403 QPVILNEQQLR
+403 QPVILNEQQLH
-414 QYADTTAAMLARQ
+414 QYADTVAAMLARQ

-509 QAALQKQLD
+509 QAALQRQLD
-518 NIEKQDQLDIEIIKK
+518 NIEKQDQLDIETIKK

-564 SPAQQAITPA
+564 TPAQQAITPA

-592 PKEYRRLFAKGKIS
+592 PKEYRRLFMKGKIS
-606 PQVRTNLLTNIAA
+606 PQVRTNILTNVAT

-650 TFGNVR
+650 TFGNIR

-671 VLLSD
+671 TLLSD
-676 PAGATQTVDLLAEKV
+676 PAGATQTINLLAEKV
-691 NTVKQNIRAG
+691 NTIKQNIRAG

-725 EKWDGDTTT
+725 DKWDGDTTT

-759 AAAQARIKATKD
+759 VAAQARIKATKD

-779 DESLRKALLDN
+779 DESLRKALLAN
-790 NVLTDPKIAQKYSH
+790 NVLTDSKIAQKYSH

-809 LFRDSNLSA
+809 LFKDANLSA
-818 DLLEQKSAAEI
+818 DLLEQKSAAEL
-829 EQDTRNAQAR
+829 EQDAREAKTR

-857 MQYIINR
+857 MQYNINR

-891 WAEIQMTLSDNGL
+891 WGDIKMTLSDNGL
-904 VQDNPNTDYA
+904 IQDDPNNDYA
-914 QSEWLEQEAKRL
+914 LTESLENQAKSL
-926 IESNVPLNAEAAA
+926 IEHNVPLNAEAAA
-939 QLDIA
+939 QLDIS

-957 LLATGNF
+957 LLASGNF
-964 TQDELNKMD
+964 TQDQLDKMD
-973 LAELDAALQDIRDI
+973 LAELDAALQDVRDI

-1001 EQVRPYTAAT
+1001 EQVRPYTKAT

-1021 TNSNGDPIALTEQGL
+1021 TNSNGDPIAMTEQGL

-1045 SKVVDEQGRPMVVY
+1045 SKVVDEQGRPLVVY
-1059 HGAHTDERFESF
+1059 HGSADNFETFKEYNWGTYFTPDQGIAWSFGGTLYSIYIKAENPLIIDAKGKDWSSIPKKSIPKEIAKNIDIEGFPIDSIEAIPTEYLAIATKQTKKYDSLIIKNIKEHNKRTTDYITFESN
-1071 FQDAT
+1071 Q
-1076 IWATPNKEYAETYR
+1076 
-1090 WDKKGNAP
+1090 
-1098 IYSLYM
+1098 
-1104 KVKNLKT
+1104 
-1111 IGSIEENLTDENIKN
+1111 IK
-1126 LATATG
+1126 
-1132 IPYQELL
+1132 
-1139 SAIDNSNIFLGDRQ
+1139 SVDNS
-1153 NSSIWVFTRSKTFQ
+1153 
-1167 NLAKKYGIDGI
+1167 
-1178 KAQENYYG
+1178 
-1186 DGNPK
+1186 
-1191 LVDTYATFN
+1191 
-1200 SYNVKSTNN
+1200 
-1209 RGTFALD
+1209 GTFALD
-1216 DDNIYYQA
+1216 NNNIYYQGA
-1224 AYTSGSTYYDR
+1224 TEIARLDDIYPAYDRETIEVDGKQRTVYNSNGDRIAKSAEALTNFWRWFGDSKAVDNQGRPLVMYHGTESEFDTFKKNKISSNTGNFGMYGKGFYFTDMESTAKYYANFHGNKGIIIPVYLKLENPLYESEYKKDPEYVKAREKDGNDDLGRMINTAKYIQKIANQGKNDGVISINGEYVVFEPNQIKSTGNRGTFSETDNNIYYQEAYTAATINIDGKERTVYNSN
-1235 PSTEY
+1235 
-1240 VLRGGEGQIVH
+1240 GEPI
-1251 GWGIYSLAD
+1251 A
-1260 QATNKRRYREGQF
+1260 
-1273 SGQLVFVP
+1273 
-1281 KMPTTEQLIKGA
+1281 TTEQGLRNFYKWFGDSKAVDNLGRPIVVYHGTNHKFQSFKKDQEMFFFSDNRNVADSYTDKDLIYNVYVRMENPLIIDAKHSYWQDIPVPSTIDKKELFGDFYKIYEQYGRLQQTSPDILGSYAIKKGYDGL
-1293 KTSKESQII
+1293 II
-1302 KTVLDSI
+1302 KDVNDS
-1309 AAKTPI
+1309 
-1315 NMYKPIKF
+1315 
-1323 AGGVSSYI
+1323 
-1331 PLFYVDAMY
+1331 
-1340 ELLGSKANKADKAF
+1340 
-1354 LDKII
+1354 
-1359 LEKGQLA
+1359 
-1366 DETVFKIEPEMSD
+1366 
-1379 WMKTA
+1379 
-1384 IQKAL
+1384 
-1389 DEHNDK
+1389 
-1395 HSVFYQKDLPYV
+1395 
-1407 FSRILVFGGV
+1407 
-1417 DKELTNFVKKNFK
+1417 
-1430 HKDLNAAGNKAL
+1430 
-1442 VDAIVNYVQDG
+1442 
-1453 GRIEYEPFDN
+1453 
-1463 SIFKESGATT
+1463 SGT
-1473 LKFEKTAQEMVEKL
+1473 
-1487 KDTLDGGFRET
+1487 G
-1498 RVDNDVKTNPELYGG
+1498 
-1513 YLGMLIL
+1513 
-1520 ARYSAYRP
+1520 
-1528 ITELFNKINDDETT
+1528 
-1542 FDNIAKDDD
+1542 
-1551 YKYMIGKEAEATTK
+1551 
-1565 MLKNAHIMSA
+1565 
-1575 YDVFTPIVQSA
+1575 
-1586 NKIYKSKEFNET
+1586 T
-1598 YGHETAANRTRIALS
+1598 YGTDYI
-1613 QAFRDLT
+1613 
-1620 QSQLDNLAAY
+1620 
-1630 TFTTFKI
+1630 TFK
-1637 PENSLETFISILQ
+1637 NTQQKSTD
-1650 NPQNIKTTRG
+1650 NPGLFGTDTA
-1660 QQLKLE
+1660 KL
-1666 VPEDD
+1666 
-1671 MLLDEDLPLAKQASA
+1671 
-1686 DKLREIVK
+1686 
-1694 DFHWSFS
+1694 
-1701 RAFVDNIREKDW
+1701 
-1713 IKKHLDSDWKLFA
+1713 LF
-1726 SKHGI
+1726 
-1731 KEKTL
+1731 
-1736 AEFAEKL
+1736 
-1743 DNEFFNGTMVD
+1743 
-1754 TLTPE
+1754 
-1759 RELFIDYIMQTM
+1759 
-1771 HGEGLYQAI
+1771 
-1780 ADILPETYVELESGE
+1780 
-1795 EIGEVKDY
+1795 
-1803 DGKQYSVMGAFMP
+1803 
-1816 AELARDVALFLNDQ
+1816 
-1830 GIKGITYTGGIDGRG
+1830 
-1845 YVTFSD
+1845 
-1851 EAIQTLERM
+1851 
-1860 DDDKPMYYQGK
+1860 QGK

-1927 LKRMLNITDDQTE
+1927 LKRMLNITDDQTQ

-2059 DKLEMAVKESI
+2059 DKLEMAVKENI
-2070 PAASKVQIANT
+2070 PAASKVQISSV
-2081 QNTIVKTADESL
+2081 QNAIVKTADETL

-2236 IEVKQFIN
+2236 IEVKQFIDR
-2244 QHLADLQA
+2244 HMADLQA

-2270 DENADISEEINTL
+2270 DENADISEEMNTL

-2308 DEARQERITLAEQMA
+2308 DETRQERITLADQMA

-2431 TGALRSKYGQNDVS
+2431 TGALRSKYGQNDV
-2445 DTAIKAETD
+2445 DETVIKAETD

-2484 GIGDNSVTVAGVQ
+2484 GIGDNSVTIAGVQ
-2497 VRTIGK
+2497 VRTIGN
-2503 TKIPDPLAVLGR
+2503 TKIPDPLAILGR

-2537 RKHNLNATDVFN
+2537 RKNNLNATDVFN

-2569 LTAHSAVFT
+2569 LTAHTAVFT
-2578 QNGALAEALNKV
+2578 QNGGLAEALNKV
-2590 RNVLNRAVPL
+2590 RNVLNRAIPL
-2600 GTQYGLGNMI
+2600 GTRYGLGNMI

-2630 PFSSTWQYMK
+2630 PVSSTWQYMK

-2665 VIAGGGYEPPY
+2665 VIAGGDYEPPY

-2682 DPTKPYD
+2682 DPKKPYD

-2704 PLTTPLRLML
+2704 PLTTPLRLLL

-2726 WKRGV
+2726 WRRGV

-2740 DLDRVKYAITNP
+2740 DLDRVEYAITNP
-2752 AKGGI
+2752 TKGGI

-2785 SIESPTPAF
+2785 TVDSPFESF
-2794 GNKTIRKI
+2794 GNKTIRRI

>member
-12 INEPATQFGSRELDS
+12 VNEPATQFGSRELDS

-77 LEQVGTQMMDAYR
+77 LEQAGTQIMDAYR

-104 ALTEKEKDDM
+104 ALTEQEKNDM

-154 LTSVTGLLTGGS
+154 LTSVAGLLTGGS

-195 YSLKDQSVKD
+195 YSLKNQSIKD
-205 DMVALAYAGISA
+205 DIVALAYAGISA
-217 AIERGIGAERVLDGV
+217 AIENGIGAERVLDGV

-260 MSDMTLDFMTNKSIY
+260 LSDMTLDFMTNKSIY

-304 MYYAH
+304 MYYAN
-309 RNILQKQ
+309 RNALQQQ
-316 FENAGYAP
+316 FERAGYAP

-360 QDLVNK
+360 TDLVNK
-366 AYNTLK
+366 TYASLK
-372 ETNNVFGV
+372 ETNTVFGV
-380 RPEKENIGE
+380 RPEKENIGT
-389 LNMTDEQRKAYDAG
+389 LNMTEEQRKAYDAG
-403 QPVILNEQQLR
+403 QPVILNESQLH
-414 QYADTTAAMLARQ
+414 QYADTVATMLARQ

-449 QIGNVMALNTPDMH
+449 QLGNVVALNTPDMH

-468 RRLQAQNKALQ
+468 RRMQQQNKALQ
-479 QKLKHERDLKKARNE
+479 EKLKHERDLKKARNE
-494 GFQDEDDRIAILQAQ
+494 GFQDEDDRIAILQSQ
-509 QAALQKQLD
+509 QAALQRRLD
-518 NIEKQDQLDIEIIKK
+518 ELERQDQLDIELIKK
-533 NNGGIDISARAYAD
+533 NNGGVDISARAYAD
-547 AAALKNATN
+547 AAALKNATT

-564 SPAQQAITPA
+564 TAGQRAITTTPE
-574 DQIQARY
+574 QIQARY

-592 PKEYRRLFAKGKIS
+592 PKEYRRLFTKGKIS

-625 AGIQGD
+625 TGIQGD
-631 IKRALDRIAAGCT
+631 IKRALNRIAAGCT

-650 TFGNVR
+650 TFGNIR

-691 NTVKQNIRAG
+691 NTVKQNIASG
-701 ITTTQYQDRADI
+701 ITTTQYQNRADI

-718 RESPLTA
+718 KESPLTA
-725 EKWDGDTTT
+725 DKWDGETTT

-743 QKNVVNF
+743 QKNVVNY
-750 AVQKAQQRA
+750 AVQRA
-759 AAAQARIKATKD
+759 IKRAEKAQARIKETKD

-790 NVLTDPKIAQKYSH
+790 KVLTDTKIAQKYSH

-809 LFRDSNLSA
+809 TFKDAGLSA
-818 DLLEQKSAAEI
+818 DLLEQKSAAEL
-829 EQDTRNAQAR
+829 EEDARKAQTR
-839 KAAREYKT
+839 KAARQYKT
-847 VKSLFWSTKK
+847 VKSLFWNTKTLK
-857 MQYIINR
+857 YNINR
-864 QFAEDNQI
+864 QFAEDWGI

-891 WAEIQMTLSDNGL
+891 WAQIQMTLSDNGL
-904 VQDNPNTDYA
+904 AQDDPHTDA
-914 QSEWLEQEAKRL
+914 ALSESLEAEAKRM
-926 IESNVPLNAEAAA
+926 IEQNVPLNAEAAA

-944 AEEDRQRH
+944 AEEERQRS

-957 LLATGNF
+957 LLASGNF
-964 TQDELNKMD
+964 TQDQLNKMD
-973 LAELDAALQDIRDI
+973 LNELDAELQNIRDI
-987 QAAAATELD
+987 QAAAETDIDNLPD
-996 DVPFQ
+996 IPFQ
-1001 EQVRPYTAAT
+1001 EQT
-1011 INIDGKERPT
+1011 DGK
-1021 TNSNGDPIALTEQGL
+1021 L
-1036 RNFYKWFGD
+1036 
-1045 SKVVDEQGRPMVVY
+1045 
-1059 HGAHTDERFESF
+1059 
-1071 FQDAT
+1071 
-1076 IWATPNKEYAETYR
+1076 
-1090 WDKKGNAP
+1090 
-1098 IYSLYM
+1098 
-1104 KVKNLKT
+1104 
-1111 IGSIEENLTDENIKN
+1111 
-1126 LATATG
+1126 
-1132 IPYQELL
+1132 
-1139 SAIDNSNIFLGDRQ
+1139 
-1153 NSSIWVFTRSKTFQ
+1153 
-1167 NLAKKYGIDGI
+1167 
-1178 KAQENYYG
+1178 
-1186 DGNPK
+1186 
-1191 LVDTYATFN
+1191 
-1200 SYNVKSTNN
+1200 
-1209 RGTFALD
+1209 
-1216 DDNIYYQA
+1216 
-1224 AYTSGSTYYDR
+1224 
-1235 PSTEY
+1235 
-1240 VLRGGEGQIVH
+1240 
-1251 GWGIYSLAD
+1251 
-1260 QATNKRRYREGQF
+1260 
-1273 SGQLVFVP
+1273 
-1281 KMPTTEQLIKGA
+1281 
-1293 KTSKESQII
+1293 
-1302 KTVLDSI
+1302 
-1309 AAKTPI
+1309 
-1315 NMYKPIKF
+1315 
-1323 AGGVSSYI
+1323 
-1331 PLFYVDAMY
+1331 
-1340 ELLGSKANKADKAF
+1340 
-1354 LDKII
+1354 
-1359 LEKGQLA
+1359 
-1366 DETVFKIEPEMSD
+1366 
-1379 WMKTA
+1379 
-1384 IQKAL
+1384 
-1389 DEHNDK
+1389 
-1395 HSVFYQKDLPYV
+1395 
-1407 FSRILVFGGV
+1407 
-1417 DKELTNFVKKNFK
+1417 
-1430 HKDLNAAGNKAL
+1430 
-1442 VDAIVNYVQDG
+1442 
-1453 GRIEYEPFDN
+1453 
-1463 SIFKESGATT
+1463 
-1473 LKFEKTAQEMVEKL
+1473 
-1487 KDTLDGGFRET
+1487 
-1498 RVDNDVKTNPELYGG
+1498 
-1513 YLGMLIL
+1513 
-1520 ARYSAYRP
+1520 
-1528 ITELFNKINDDETT
+1528 
-1542 FDNIAKDDD
+1542 
-1551 YKYMIGKEAEATTK
+1551 
-1565 MLKNAHIMSA
+1565 
-1575 YDVFTPIVQSA
+1575 
-1586 NKIYKSKEFNET
+1586 
-1598 YGHETAANRTRIALS
+1598 
-1613 QAFRDLT
+1613 
-1620 QSQLDNLAAY
+1620 
-1630 TFTTFKI
+1630 
-1637 PENSLETFISILQ
+1637 
-1650 NPQNIKTTRG
+1650 
-1660 QQLKLE
+1660 
-1666 VPEDD
+1666 
-1671 MLLDEDLPLAKQASA
+1671 
-1686 DKLREIVK
+1686 
-1694 DFHWSFS
+1694 
-1701 RAFVDNIREKDW
+1701 
-1713 IKKHLDSDWKLFA
+1713 
-1726 SKHGI
+1726 
-1731 KEKTL
+1731 
-1736 AEFAEKL
+1736 
-1743 DNEFFNGTMVD
+1743 
-1754 TLTPE
+1754 
-1759 RELFIDYIMQTM
+1759 
-1771 HGEGLYQAI
+1771 
-1780 ADILPETYVELESGE
+1780 
-1795 EIGEVKDY
+1795 
-1803 DGKQYSVMGAFMP
+1803 
-1816 AELARDVALFLNDQ
+1816 
-1830 GIKGITYTGGIDGRG
+1830 
-1845 YVTFSD
+1845 
-1851 EAIQTLERM
+1851 
-1860 DDDKPMYYQGK
+1860 YQGK

-1880 TKQVILSRNSNT
+1880 TKQVILGRNSNT
-1892 GTLPHEIAHFWLNEM
+1892 GTLPHEIAHFWLNEL

-1959 KTPLPKGTEPAYKE
+1959 KTPLPKGTEPAYKD

-2007 HWFDSFFTGTGII
+2007 RWFDSFFTGTGII
-2020 ESAPVQTKVVSSN
+2020 ESAPVQTKAVSSN

-2045 VMLDDAQTTINNAG
+2045 VMLDDAQKAIDNAG
-2059 DKLEMAVKESI
+2059 EKLETAVHESI
-2070 PAASKVQIANT
+2070 PAASKVQIAST
-2081 QNTIVKTADESL
+2081 QNTIVKTADETL

-2119 DTREEQLE
+2119 DTRAEQLE

-2236 IEVKQFIN
+2236 IEVKQFVDQRI
-2244 QHLADLQA
+2244 ADLQA
-2252 NRITVQ
+2252 GRMTVQ
-2258 EVMKQAAEIFGR
+2258 DVMKQAAEIFGR
-2270 DENADISEEINTL
+2270 DENADISNEMNTL
-2283 FQELPG
+2283 FQELAG
-2289 QGTIKS
+2289 QGTPKS

-2302 KVIKKR
+2302 KVIKKK
-2308 DEARQERITLAEQMA
+2308 DEARQERITLADQLA
-2323 KNGKLGEYLAHLVK
+2323 KNGKLGEYIGHLIK
-2337 VQAGAEMDTKT
+2337 VQAGAELDTKT

-2360 VASTQLDSDDPDTA
+2360 VASTQLDSDDPETA
-2374 TAAAQIIHEYHK
+2374 VAAAQIVHEFHK
-2386 RIGQTETAQNW
+2386 KVAQSEIAQNW

-2431 TGALRSKYGQNDVS
+2431 TGALRSKYGQNDV
-2445 DTAIKAETD
+2445 DANAMKAETD

-2472 LTDKSLVHGEAY
+2472 LTDQSLVHGEAY
-2484 GIGDNSVTVAGVQ
+2484 GIGENSVTVAGVQ
-2497 VRTIGK
+2497 VRTIGN
-2503 TKIPDPLAVLGR
+2503 TKIPDPLAILGR

-2578 QNGALAEALNKV
+2578 QNGALAEALNRV
-2590 RNVLNRAVPL
+2590 RNVLNRAIPL
-2600 GTQYGLGNMI
+2600 GTKYGLGNMV

-2653 NLGVALLILAAT
+2653 NLGVALLFLAAT
-2665 VIAGGGYEPPY
+2665 VLANGDYEPPY
-2676 QPGLKY
+2676 QQGLKY
-2682 DPTKPYD
+2682 DPKRPYD

-2704 PLTTPLRLML
+2704 PLATPLRLML
-2714 SAVPGISTSKNA
+2714 SAGVSKQKNA

-2731 AGTFGDIPF
+2731 EGTFGDIPF

-2752 AKGGI
+2752 TKGGI
-2757 NWVEGEIDKAIPT
+2757 NWVEGEIDKAIPA

-2785 SIESPTPAF
+2785 TVDSPFESF

-2811 NDWIRAVGLGII
+2811 NDWIRALGLGVI

>member
-12 INEPATQFGSRELDS
+12 ITEPATQFGSRELDS

-43 DISDVQRNYTVTTED
+43 DISDVQRNFTVTTAD
-58 LKNYIDANPV
+58 LQAYMDNNYV

-77 LEQVGTQMMDAYR
+77 LEQAGTQMTDAFR

-96 AKSPAMFP
+96 AKSPASFP

-141 VWFNGANVLGQVA
+141 AWFNGANVLGQVA
-154 LTSVTGLLTGGS
+154 LTTVAGVLTGGS

-195 YSLKDQSVKD
+195 YSLKGQSVKD

-232 IAQGALKQ
+232 IANGALKQ
-240 LGKAALGEA
+240 LGKAAIGEA
-249 AEEFTQEIAEY
+249 TEEFTQEMAEY
-260 MSDMTLDFMTNKSIY
+260 ISDITLDFMTDKSIY

-304 MYYAH
+304 MYYAN
-309 RNILQKQ
+309 RNALQRQ

-324 ADAKQMAINAV
+324 EDAKQMAINAV
-335 DTAKDVVLREII
+335 DTAKQVVLREII

-360 QDLVNK
+360 TDLVNK
-366 AYNTLK
+366 TYASLK
-372 ETNNVFGV
+372 ETNTVFGV
-380 RPEKENIGE
+380 RPEKENIGT
-389 LNMTDEQRKAYDAG
+389 LNLTAEQQTAYDAG

-414 QYADTTAAMLARQ
+414 QYADTTATMLARQ

-439 DMVLQLSDIE
+439 DTVLQLSDIE
-449 QIGNVMALNTPDMH
+449 QIGNVVALNTPDMH

-468 RRLQAQNKALQ
+468 RRMQQQNKALQ
-479 QKLKHERDLKKARNE
+479 QKLKHERDLKKARGE
-494 GFQDEDDRIAILQAQ
+494 GFQDEDDRIAILQSQ
-509 QAALQKQLD
+509 QAALQRRLD
-518 NIEKQDQLDIEIIKK
+518 ELERQDQLDVEALKK
-533 NNGGIDISARAYAD
+533 DNGGIDISARAYAD
-547 AAALKNATN
+547 AAALQNATT

-564 SPAQQAITPA
+564 TAGQRAITTTPE
-574 DQIQARY
+574 QIQARY

-592 PKEYRRLFAKGKIS
+592 PKEYRRLFTKGKIS
-606 PQVRTNLLTNIAA
+606 PQVRANLLTNIAT

-625 AGIQGD
+625 TGIQGD
-631 IKRALDRIAAGCT
+631 IKRALNRIAAGCT

-650 TFGNVR
+650 TFGNIR

-676 PAGATQTVDLLAEKV
+676 PAGATQTINLLAEKV
-691 NTVKQNIRAG
+691 NTVKQNIAAG
-701 ITTTQYQDRADI
+701 ITTTQYQNRADI

-725 EKWDGDTTT
+725 DKWENDTTT

-743 QKNVVNF
+743 QKNVVNY
-750 AVQKAQQRA
+750 AVQKAKKRA
-759 AAAQARIKATKD
+759 EEAEARIKAIND

-790 NVLTDPKIAQKYSH
+790 KVLNDPKIAQKYSH

-809 LFRDSNLSA
+809 LFKEKNLSA
-818 DLLEQKSAAEI
+818 DLLEQKSAAEL
-829 EQDTRNAQAR
+829 EQDTRNAQTR
-839 KAAREYKT
+839 KAARQYKT
-847 VKSLFWSTKK
+847 VKSLFWDRKK
-857 MQYIINR
+857 LHYSINR
-864 QFAEDNQI
+864 QFAEDWGI
-872 DKAFGVDLKY
+872 DKAFGVNLNS

-891 WAEIQMTLSDNGL
+891 WAHIAGTLSDNGIMQ
-904 VQDNPNTDYA
+904 QDTFTDA
-914 QSEWLEQEAKRL
+914 GLSESLDEQAKRI
-926 IESNVPLNAEAAA
+926 IEQNIPLDAQAAA

-944 AEEDRQRH
+944 AEEERQR
-952 YMESE
+952 YYIESE
-957 LLATGNF
+957 LLKTGKYE
-964 TQDELNKMD
+964 QAQLDKMD
-973 LAELDAALQDIRDI
+973 MAELDATLQDEKTI
-987 QAAAATELD
+987 QAAAETDIADLPD
-996 DVPFQ
+996 IPFQ
-1001 EQVRPYTAAT
+1001 EQT
-1011 INIDGKERPT
+1011 DG
-1021 TNSNGDPIALTEQGL
+1021 
-1036 RNFYKWFGD
+1036 
-1045 SKVVDEQGRPMVVY
+1045 
-1059 HGAHTDERFESF
+1059 
-1071 FQDAT
+1071 
-1076 IWATPNKEYAETYR
+1076 
-1090 WDKKGNAP
+1090 
-1098 IYSLYM
+1098 
-1104 KVKNLKT
+1104 
-1111 IGSIEENLTDENIKN
+1111 
-1126 LATATG
+1126 
-1132 IPYQELL
+1132 
-1139 SAIDNSNIFLGDRQ
+1139 
-1153 NSSIWVFTRSKTFQ
+1153 
-1167 NLAKKYGIDGI
+1167 
-1178 KAQENYYG
+1178 
-1186 DGNPK
+1186 
-1191 LVDTYATFN
+1191 
-1200 SYNVKSTNN
+1200 
-1209 RGTFALD
+1209 
-1216 DDNIYYQA
+1216 
-1224 AYTSGSTYYDR
+1224 
-1235 PSTEY
+1235 
-1240 VLRGGEGQIVH
+1240 
-1251 GWGIYSLAD
+1251 
-1260 QATNKRRYREGQF
+1260 
-1273 SGQLVFVP
+1273 
-1281 KMPTTEQLIKGA
+1281 
-1293 KTSKESQII
+1293 
-1302 KTVLDSI
+1302 
-1309 AAKTPI
+1309 
-1315 NMYKPIKF
+1315 
-1323 AGGVSSYI
+1323 
-1331 PLFYVDAMY
+1331 
-1340 ELLGSKANKADKAF
+1340 
-1354 LDKII
+1354 
-1359 LEKGQLA
+1359 
-1366 DETVFKIEPEMSD
+1366 
-1379 WMKTA
+1379 
-1384 IQKAL
+1384 
-1389 DEHNDK
+1389 
-1395 HSVFYQKDLPYV
+1395 
-1407 FSRILVFGGV
+1407 
-1417 DKELTNFVKKNFK
+1417 
-1430 HKDLNAAGNKAL
+1430 
-1442 VDAIVNYVQDG
+1442 
-1453 GRIEYEPFDN
+1453 
-1463 SIFKESGATT
+1463 T
-1473 LKFEKTAQEMVEKL
+1473 L
-1487 KDTLDGGFRET
+1487 
-1498 RVDNDVKTNPELYGG
+1498 
-1513 YLGMLIL
+1513 
-1520 ARYSAYRP
+1520 
-1528 ITELFNKINDDETT
+1528 
-1542 FDNIAKDDD
+1542 
-1551 YKYMIGKEAEATTK
+1551 
-1565 MLKNAHIMSA
+1565 
-1575 YDVFTPIVQSA
+1575 
-1586 NKIYKSKEFNET
+1586 
-1598 YGHETAANRTRIALS
+1598 
-1613 QAFRDLT
+1613 
-1620 QSQLDNLAAY
+1620 
-1630 TFTTFKI
+1630 
-1637 PENSLETFISILQ
+1637 
-1650 NPQNIKTTRG
+1650 
-1660 QQLKLE
+1660 
-1666 VPEDD
+1666 
-1671 MLLDEDLPLAKQASA
+1671 
-1686 DKLREIVK
+1686 
-1694 DFHWSFS
+1694 
-1701 RAFVDNIREKDW
+1701 
-1713 IKKHLDSDWKLFA
+1713 
-1726 SKHGI
+1726 
-1731 KEKTL
+1731 
-1736 AEFAEKL
+1736 
-1743 DNEFFNGTMVD
+1743 
-1754 TLTPE
+1754 
-1759 RELFIDYIMQTM
+1759 
-1771 HGEGLYQAI
+1771 
-1780 ADILPETYVELESGE
+1780 
-1795 EIGEVKDY
+1795 
-1803 DGKQYSVMGAFMP
+1803 
-1816 AELARDVALFLNDQ
+1816 
-1830 GIKGITYTGGIDGRG
+1830 
-1845 YVTFSD
+1845 
-1851 EAIQTLERM
+1851 
-1860 DDDKPMYYQGK
+1860 YQGK
-1871 RKGGAFDPI
+1871 KKGGAFDPI
-1880 TKQVILSRNSNT
+1880 TKQVILGRNSNT

-1907 FNRMQNNP
+1907 FNRMHNNP
-1915 NLPAQGKAMWDG
+1915 NLPAQGQAMWDG
-1927 LKRMLNITDDQTE
+1927 LKRMLNITDDQTQ

-1959 KTPLPKGTEPAYKE
+1959 KTPLPKGTEPAYKD

-2020 ESAPVQTKVVSSN
+2020 ESAPVQTKAVSSN

-2045 VMLDDAQTTINNAG
+2045 VMLDDAQKKINNAG
-2059 DKLEMAVKESI
+2059 DKLETAVKENI
-2070 PAASKVQIANT
+2070 PAASKVQIAST
-2081 QNTIVKTADESL
+2081 QNTIVKTADETL

-2127 LTRKWA
+2127 MTRKWA

-2148 AYSTNP
+2148 EYSTNP

-2173 TIKDQLN
+2173 SIKDQLN

-2186 MSQQGKSGGLNN
+2186 MSKQGKSGGLNN

-2236 IEVKQFIN
+2236 IEVKQFIDRYM
-2244 QHLADLQA
+2244 ADLQA
-2252 NRITVQ
+2252 GRITVQ
-2258 EVMKQAAEIFGR
+2258 DVMKQAAEIFGR

-2302 KVIKKR
+2302 KVIKKK
-2308 DEARQERITLAEQMA
+2308 DETRQERITLADQLA

-2422 GNEIELAVV
+2422 GNEIELGVV
-2431 TGALRSKYGQNDVS
+2431 IGALRSKYGQNDV
-2445 DTAIKAETD
+2445 DETALKAETD

-2484 GIGDNSVTVAGVQ
+2484 GIGDNSVTIAGVQ

-2503 TKIPDPLAVLGR
+2503 TKIPDPLAILGR

-2590 RNVLNRAVPL
+2590 RNVLNRAIPL

-2630 PFSSTWQYMK
+2630 PFSSTWQYIK

-2653 NLGVALLILAAT
+2653 NLGVALLFLAAT
-2665 VIAGGGYEPPY
+2665 VLVNGDYEPPY

-2682 DPTKPYD
+2682 DPKKPYD

-2704 PLTTPLRLML
+2704 PLATPLRLML
-2714 SAVPGISTSKNA
+2714 SAGVSKQKNA

-2731 AGTFGDIPF
+2731 EGTFGDIPF

-2770 IVSDWAKVGGHMAGI
+2770 IVSDWAKVGGHMYGI
-2785 SIESPTPAF
+2785 TVESPFESF

-2802 GMDGQNPSV
+2802 GLDGQNPNV

>member
-12 INEPATQFGSRELDS
+12 ITEPTTQFGSRELDS

-43 DISDVQRNYTVTTED
+43 DISDVQRNFTVTTAD
-58 LKNYIDANPV
+58 LQSYMDNNYV

-77 LEQVGTQMMDAYR
+77 LEQAGTQMVDAFR

-96 AKSPAMFP
+96 AKNPASFP

-141 VWFNGANVLGQVA
+141 AWFNGANVLGQVA
-154 LTSVTGLLTGGS
+154 LTTVAGLLTGGS

-180 KSGDYALKYAQATGD
+180 KSGEYALKYAQATGD
-195 YSLKDQSVKD
+195 YSLKDQSIKD
-205 DMVALAYAGISA
+205 DIVALAYAGISA
-217 AIERGIGAERVLDGV
+217 AIESGIGAERVLDGV
-232 IAQGALKQ
+232 IANGALKQ
-240 LGKAALGEA
+240 LGKAAIGEA
-249 AEEFTQEIAEY
+249 TEEFTQE
-260 MSDMTLDFMTNKSIY
+260 MSEHISDITLDWMTNKSIY

-304 MYYAH
+304 MYYAN
-309 RNILQKQ
+309 RNALQKQ

-360 QDLVNK
+360 TDLVNK
-366 AYNTLK
+366 TYASLK
-372 ETNNVFGV
+372 ETNTVFGV
-380 RPEKENIGE
+380 RPEKENIGT
-389 LNMTDEQRKAYDAG
+389 LNLTAEQQAAYDAG

-414 QYADTTAAMLARQ
+414 QYADTTASMLARQ
-427 VMVVAAMQGTST
+427 VMVVAAIQGTST

-449 QIGNVMALNTPDMH
+449 QIGNVVALNTPDMH

-468 RRLQAQNKALQ
+468 RRMQQQNKALQ
-479 QKLKHERDLKKARNE
+479 QKLKHERDLKKARGE
-494 GFQDEDDRIAILQAQ
+494 GFQDEDDRIAILQSQ
-509 QAALQKQLD
+509 QAALQRRLD
-518 NIEKQDQLDIEIIKK
+518 ELERQDQLDVEAIKK
-533 NNGGIDISARAYAD
+533 DNGGIDISARAYAD
-547 AAALKNATN
+547 AAALQNATT

-564 SPAQQAITPA
+564 TAGQQAITTTPE
-574 DQIQARY
+574 QIQARY

-592 PKEYRRLFAKGKIS
+592 PKEYRRLFTKGKIS
-606 PQVRTNLLTNIAA
+606 PQVRANLLTNIAT

-625 AGIQGD
+625 TGIQGD
-631 IKRALDRIAAGCT
+631 IKRALNRIAAGCT

-650 TFGNVR
+650 TFGNIR

-676 PAGATQTVDLLAEKV
+676 PAGATQTIDLLAEKV
-691 NTVKQNIRAG
+691 NTLKQNIAAR
-701 ITTTQYQDRADI
+701 TVTTQYQNRADI

-725 EKWDGDTTT
+725 DKWENDTTT

-743 QKNVVNF
+743 QKNVVNY
-750 AVQKAQQRA
+750 AVQKAQKRA
-759 AAAQARIKATKD
+759 EEAEARIKAINDK
-771 QYKIRYAT
+771 YKIKYAT

-790 NVLTDPKIAQKYSH
+790 KVLKDPKLAQKYSH

-809 LFRDSNLSA
+809 LFKEKNLSA
-818 DLLEQKSAAEI
+818 DLLEQKSAAEL
-829 EQDTRNAQAR
+829 EQDTRNAQTR
-839 KAAREYKT
+839 KAARQYKT
-847 VKSLFWSTKK
+847 VKSLFWSQKTMK
-857 MQYIINR
+857 YNINR
-864 QFAEDNQI
+864 QFAEDWGI

-891 WAEIQMTLSDNGL
+891 WAQIAGILSDNGIIQ
-904 VQDNPNTDYA
+904 QDTFTDA
-914 QSEWLEQEAKRL
+914 SLSESLDEQAKRI
-926 IESNVPLNAEAAA
+926 IEQNIPLDAQAAA

-944 AEEDRQRH
+944 AEEERQR
-952 YMESE
+952 YYIESE
-957 LLATGNF
+957 LLKTGNY
-964 TQDELNKMD
+964 TQDQLNKMD
-973 LAELDAALQDIRDI
+973 MAELDEALQDEKTI
-987 QAAAATELD
+987 QAAAETDID
-996 DVPFQ
+996 DLPDIPFQ
-1001 EQVRPYTAAT
+1001 EQT
-1011 INIDGKERPT
+1011 DG
-1021 TNSNGDPIALTEQGL
+1021 
-1036 RNFYKWFGD
+1036 
-1045 SKVVDEQGRPMVVY
+1045 
-1059 HGAHTDERFESF
+1059 
-1071 FQDAT
+1071 
-1076 IWATPNKEYAETYR
+1076 
-1090 WDKKGNAP
+1090 
-1098 IYSLYM
+1098 
-1104 KVKNLKT
+1104 
-1111 IGSIEENLTDENIKN
+1111 
-1126 LATATG
+1126 
-1132 IPYQELL
+1132 
-1139 SAIDNSNIFLGDRQ
+1139 
-1153 NSSIWVFTRSKTFQ
+1153 
-1167 NLAKKYGIDGI
+1167 
-1178 KAQENYYG
+1178 
-1186 DGNPK
+1186 
-1191 LVDTYATFN
+1191 
-1200 SYNVKSTNN
+1200 
-1209 RGTFALD
+1209 
-1216 DDNIYYQA
+1216 
-1224 AYTSGSTYYDR
+1224 
-1235 PSTEY
+1235 
-1240 VLRGGEGQIVH
+1240 
-1251 GWGIYSLAD
+1251 
-1260 QATNKRRYREGQF
+1260 
-1273 SGQLVFVP
+1273 
-1281 KMPTTEQLIKGA
+1281 
-1293 KTSKESQII
+1293 
-1302 KTVLDSI
+1302 
-1309 AAKTPI
+1309 
-1315 NMYKPIKF
+1315 
-1323 AGGVSSYI
+1323 
-1331 PLFYVDAMY
+1331 
-1340 ELLGSKANKADKAF
+1340 
-1354 LDKII
+1354 
-1359 LEKGQLA
+1359 
-1366 DETVFKIEPEMSD
+1366 
-1379 WMKTA
+1379 
-1384 IQKAL
+1384 
-1389 DEHNDK
+1389 
-1395 HSVFYQKDLPYV
+1395 
-1407 FSRILVFGGV
+1407 
-1417 DKELTNFVKKNFK
+1417 
-1430 HKDLNAAGNKAL
+1430 
-1442 VDAIVNYVQDG
+1442 
-1453 GRIEYEPFDN
+1453 
-1463 SIFKESGATT
+1463 T
-1473 LKFEKTAQEMVEKL
+1473 L
-1487 KDTLDGGFRET
+1487 
-1498 RVDNDVKTNPELYGG
+1498 
-1513 YLGMLIL
+1513 
-1520 ARYSAYRP
+1520 
-1528 ITELFNKINDDETT
+1528 
-1542 FDNIAKDDD
+1542 
-1551 YKYMIGKEAEATTK
+1551 
-1565 MLKNAHIMSA
+1565 
-1575 YDVFTPIVQSA
+1575 
-1586 NKIYKSKEFNET
+1586 
-1598 YGHETAANRTRIALS
+1598 
-1613 QAFRDLT
+1613 
-1620 QSQLDNLAAY
+1620 
-1630 TFTTFKI
+1630 
-1637 PENSLETFISILQ
+1637 
-1650 NPQNIKTTRG
+1650 
-1660 QQLKLE
+1660 
-1666 VPEDD
+1666 
-1671 MLLDEDLPLAKQASA
+1671 
-1686 DKLREIVK
+1686 
-1694 DFHWSFS
+1694 
-1701 RAFVDNIREKDW
+1701 
-1713 IKKHLDSDWKLFA
+1713 
-1726 SKHGI
+1726 
-1731 KEKTL
+1731 
-1736 AEFAEKL
+1736 
-1743 DNEFFNGTMVD
+1743 
-1754 TLTPE
+1754 
-1759 RELFIDYIMQTM
+1759 
-1771 HGEGLYQAI
+1771 
-1780 ADILPETYVELESGE
+1780 
-1795 EIGEVKDY
+1795 
-1803 DGKQYSVMGAFMP
+1803 
-1816 AELARDVALFLNDQ
+1816 
-1830 GIKGITYTGGIDGRG
+1830 
-1845 YVTFSD
+1845 
-1851 EAIQTLERM
+1851 
-1860 DDDKPMYYQGK
+1860 YQGK

-1880 TKQVILSRNSNT
+1880 TKQVILGRNSNT
-1892 GTLPHEIAHFWLNEM
+1892 GTLPHEIAHFWLNEL
-1907 FNRMQNNP
+1907 FNRMHNNP

-1927 LKRMLNITDDQTE
+1927 LKRMLNITDDQTQ

-1959 KTPLPKGTEPAYKE
+1959 KTPLPKGTEPAYKD

-1985 MNMGWTGSDGQFHN
+1985 MNMGWTGADGQFHN

-2020 ESAPVQTKVVSSN
+2020 ESAPVQTKAVSSN

-2045 VMLDDAQTTINNAG
+2045 TMLDDAQKKINNAG
-2059 DKLEMAVKESI
+2059 DKLETAVKENI

-2127 LTRKWA
+2127 MTRKWA

-2148 AYSTNP
+2148 EYSTNP

-2173 TIKDQLN
+2173 SIKDQLN

-2186 MSQQGKSGGLNN
+2186 MSKQGKSGGLNN
-2198 DTHNSFFL
+2198 DTHNSLFL

-2236 IEVKQFIN
+2236 IEVKQFIDKYM
-2244 QHLADLQA
+2244 ADLQA
-2252 NRITVQ
+2252 GRITVQ
-2258 EVMKQAAEIFGR
+2258 DVMKQAAEIFGR

-2283 FQELPG
+2283 FQELAG
-2289 QGTIKS
+2289 QGTPKS

-2302 KVIKKR
+2302 KVIKKK
-2308 DEARQERITLAEQMA
+2308 DETRQERITLADQLA

-2410 LSGATTISKNLV
+2410 LSGPTTISKNLV
-2422 GNEIELAVV
+2422 GNEIELGVV
-2431 TGALRSKYGQNDVS
+2431 IGALRSKYGKNDV
-2445 DTAIKAETD
+2445 DAGAMKAETD

-2484 GIGDNSVTVAGVQ
+2484 GIGDNSVTIAGVQ

-2503 TKIPDPLAVLGR
+2503 TKIPDPLAILGR

-2630 PFSSTWQYMK
+2630 PFSSTWQYLK
-2640 TGELDVAHRVDLG
+2640 TGELDIAHRVDLG

-2665 VIAGGGYEPPY
+2665 AIAGGGYEPPY

-2740 DLDRVKYAITNP
+2740 DLDRVEYAITNP
-2752 AKGGI
+2752 KKGGLS
-2757 NWVEGEIDKAIPT
+2757 WVEGEIDKAIPT

-2785 SIESPTPAF
+2785 TVDSPFESF

-2802 GMDGQNPSV
+2802 GLDGQNPNV
-2811 NDWIRAVGLGII
+2811 NDWIRAVGLGVI
-2823 RIDENN
+2823 RIDENR